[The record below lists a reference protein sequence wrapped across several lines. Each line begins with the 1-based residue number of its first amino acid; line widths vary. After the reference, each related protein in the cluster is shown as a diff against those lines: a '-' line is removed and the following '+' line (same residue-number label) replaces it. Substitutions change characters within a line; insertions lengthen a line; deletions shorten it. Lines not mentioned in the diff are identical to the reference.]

1 MADDKVGLHKGYE
14 HWVSP
19 APLNEDWDKDL
30 EFVLI
35 RTLDDLR
42 VHDVEHKF
50 VAWDTETS
58 GLNPEM
64 DWIVG
69 FSFSFDGKTGYYVP
83 VKHDDIALGKE
94 ALDIFY
100 SILKKA
106 GTQLLY
112 NCRFDQRFMEYAG
125 YNLEGLPYYD
135 AMNAIWLADTNMV
148 LPSLKASERHYLGWT
163 PKTFSETLGDAT
175 TFQHVPAEDAYKYAC
190 TDAIGTYKIAM
201 ISNRYY
207 VENKPASK
215 YDNDML
221 YPLMRLENTPQRL
234 DTEYLLS
241 LRPQVDETIGRTK
254 AEVYRLAGQEFN
266 LNSPQQFGK
275 ILVERFAVDTG
286 ARTAT
291 GAMKADL
298 KTVDAWL
305 TKHSATVA
313 QDVKDFLKAYKEY
326 KKTVKFKSAYLEK
339 YIKAAQEQD
348 KFPVRFSYKVQSVPC
363 LTDRNTVL
371 VKDRGLCS
379 IGDVKADD
387 LIWTAWGYK
396 RVLWNNSHIVDGV
409 YRVCLENG
417 MYIEGTGHHP
427 VLVRTS
433 PLDKV
438 DPRGMTTNDVEWA
451 GIADLKVGEPVI
463 TNHTSSAL
471 LCEDKNRCSLA
482 RVLGY
487 FFGNGYITDSNSMC
501 LFFDDIQMSVF
512 YRDLLYF
519 VFGGMNVSYKD
530 IDIHHVEYYVSKK
543 NVQKAAH
550 EGSCVKDI
558 ALGMARSPETFR
570 HFLVGYLDSLQ
581 CENHGTGV
589 KGDMSCHVAG
599 NEVTLNIPKHDGD
612 IVVPILWAC
621 AIPCDVSVTDKTL
634 HIMVCEPYALSNL
647 LSLWDSYDAGL
658 AWFKSISIPESFRL
672 YSESCVKSVEYIEE
686 PLVVYDIEVEDVH
699 EYVANGIVTHNTG
712 RLSCLSRDALV
723 HTRQGLVPIVD
734 ITEEHDIEVS
744 PNKFA
749 KAKLVHTGEQDFVK
763 IVMLSGKEIEC
774 TTDHRFLCPSDEGFV
789 WRYARDLKVSDML
802 CRTPVTFTGCDIN
815 FEMFVYGFF
824 LVDGSYYS
832 KESKNKYSL
841 RMFFCEKDHDAMMYI
856 HDGLVVRG
864 IPHSMRPCKDSLWV
878 IEFAKEGSR
887 RLSEMFPVENV
898 KQSERRVDFSYIH
911 SKVDAFSVLAGVYQA
926 EGEKYIRPYDGKMN
940 SSLNVTSYALV
951 QSLQRL
957 ADYVGIR
964 TKIHAIKIDQVKH
977 PTHNK
982 QWRLQFCV
990 KSFRKYL
997 DNSISFRINTKK
1009 DVPKFLTDSL
1019 NNLPKDVWK
1028 VGEMAKFKAMYH
1040 NKRYS
1045 LYSVMRLCEDSEL
1058 PIEVF
1063 DYEQVVSIEPCGK
1076 KEAYT
1081 LAVDDPLHRYI
1092 AEGFIHHNCGADAKN
1107 SFFTKNNVQCL
1118 EENTE
1123 VLTSEGIKPIK
1134 DIVTG
1139 ELVWSGS
1146 AFVPC
1151 VQLGSKQKRCE
1162 TIWTYFGKITASLEH
1177 KFYTLNLLTFE
1188 LEWEC
1193 LGNAI
1198 SCGKPLVRNT
1208 NDGGFTFRELLENE
1222 MFKKSVLL
1230 KPELSEERIK
1240 ELEETYEDVR
1250 FDMIRKADNFWYPNI
1265 IPPEVTV
1272 YDLCVPTYERF
1283 TANGFIV
1290 HNSTPKPHAIMLK
1303 GRKATEQEIA
1313 EKKDILGWYF
1323 SNDIPDEEAKGLV
1336 EGMEPGNLNIRRAFL
1351 PENDQCYVVS
1361 IDMCLEGGSPVQ
1373 TKRGYM
1379 GICELKP
1386 GDEVW
1391 SPQGWVPVSRVM
1403 RTGVEKVIKVLPDN
1417 GGQAIYCTENHPFV
1431 INGEKVKAR
1440 DIKGKVPS
1448 TDAHDYSSDMNVF
1461 DGDSTPTSAYL
1472 LGFVL
1477 CSGNVLRYVKDEN
1490 TSLLL
1495 VVWSEDEQHLRSIG
1509 KILGGSYEVRHKVTE
1524 QSEWW
1529 VLHLSR
1535 NDVCERL
1542 ISLGIPCGLTTS
1554 SGRVNFE
1561 WLSENFRHFV
1571 RGMFDAIGSVKTDE
1585 EFTLEL
1591 AGDSS
1596 YMIDVQKRLDGQWK
1610 YIQKSRTYLMLQGT
1624 VEQRKFIYEYL
1635 YQEATIWLQ
1644 RKRDIIESWYQDK
1657 FGDLVFPVW
1666 NCTVDTTEHQLY
1678 VQCTNVH
1685 QCAEELRIVANL
1697 CHEDTWINAFNSGA
1711 DVHKACYSPDTEF
1724 MTERGWL
1731 TADKITPD
1739 MKIAYYD
1746 DNTDSVKFTRAD
1758 KRCTNDATEVYSRED
1773 TFDVTDNHRMYV
1785 KCANEESYG
1794 IVLAKDLKSKGNP
1807 RQRFTMKVS
1816 MGNPIDFGYVMKSIL
1831 DPIFFMSGFVIA
1843 TKHEIKDDR
1852 LHITLGRPCLSMPY
1866 SVLSMVEGSNIRTT
1880 SLTLTKEATHLLS
1893 VNGFLSSSET
1903 LLSHVVEMFSQD
1915 SETVKKDFMQ
1925 QMVCGLVYGLASR
1938 EDSEIYI
1945 VNGDN
1950 IHGRVYI
1957 EDKSL
1962 ADVIQWALTLN
1973 GISCHCVYGIHKKKY
1988 VLYVKTLKDN
1998 AIGMSYH
2005 SVKKQNVADK
2015 NLVYSCFTVPS
2026 GLLVTRYH
2034 GRITVNGNT
2043 AIKLFGE
2050 ENYSKDARK
2059 KAKCVAGDTILHT
2072 AEGHTIAI
2080 RDLVSDETR
2089 KNAVIGEPV
2098 ELPEPKTRIS
2108 TPEGWSHVTHWISN
2122 GKKDTLKLIIER
2134 QLTLEVTPD
2143 HLVGKYDPDASDDLL
2158 KKYRLARADSLS
2170 VGDRVLWDYCPMR
2183 ITDIQKGSSDVYDI
2197 TVDNASHTFHANGV
2211 VVHNCASFGILY
2223 GSGAQGFNNSFPDM
2237 TLDECREFMTKFKAA
2252 LPNITSGQQ
2261 AYVEHAK
2268 IYGCV
2273 PTAFGRMRR
2282 VRWFLQS
2289 GDRAKVAFGERTVKN
2304 CYSPDTEFL
2313 TKDGWKLAK
2322 DILPDTQL
2330 AYYVP
2335 EKKVIRYTNAG
2346 ERYTHR
2352 CTESVVYHSVS
2363 GAWNV
2368 TTNHRMWISKN
2379 GNDFE
2384 SVVAD
2389 KLCDMDKF
2397 TVITSSF
2404 MDDENAK
2411 HKHDETAFTID
2422 GKSFTFEDMAFLLG
2436 VCIRRGVITYE
2447 NGGGSRDGVLTVTCD
2462 ASQIPVR
2469 DRLKNTF
2476 GDLITDTKRLQAG
2489 KYLKLIRFGVSLRD
2503 YVKENIGKTRKAF
2516 HVPSWIYDA
2525 DTLTVEAFIAGVVGQ
2540 KMIEHPN
2547 DRFTFRTHN
2556 QKLADDIQR
2565 LCTMC
2570 GFFTRLM
2577 ANKDA
2582 NGKNAFTMHIQRMNL
2597 MIIGNRKRDE
2607 YRQRPVH
2614 KVTHEE
2620 MEYSCFEVPSHI
2632 LVTRYRGFVSYHMNT
2647 TVQGTAADVLKLIFC
2662 RLWKKVFKPYPQVKF
2677 MSTIH
2682 DEVNFSIPIEL
2693 AREVIPICMEC
2704 MTINRS
2710 DWPVTLKCSLSVSR
2724 TDLGSLVPF
2733 TYDFEHDTY
2742 EPEWDTLDVKP
2753 KKKEEPKLVVAVPD
2767 ETNQDE
2773 AEMELH
2779 FEFLTD
2785 EDMLF

>member
-1 MADDKVGLHKGYE
+1 MKLVKISNGGKA
-14 HWVSP
+14 
-19 APLNEDWDKDL
+19 
-30 EFVLI
+30 
-35 RTLDDLR
+35 R
-42 VHDVEHKF
+42 V
-50 VAWDTETS
+50 
-58 GLNPEM
+58 
-64 DWIVG
+64 
-69 FSFSFDGKTGYYVP
+69 
-83 VKHDDIALGKE
+83 
-94 ALDIFY
+94 
-100 SILKKA
+100 
-106 GTQLLY
+106 
-112 NCRFDQRFMEYAG
+112 
-125 YNLEGLPYYD
+125 YNLTVENKHSYV
-135 AMNAIWLADTNMV
+135 LANGCIV
-148 LPSLKASERHYLGWT
+148 HNCEKHYMGWT

-175 TFQHVPAEDAYKYAC
+175 TFQHVPAEDAYKYACLAEHERIMMSDKTVKRICDIVEGDEVLTPYGSKKVTAVYNNGIKHCFRLVWNNGITTIATDDHKFLFFDEETGNEVWMTVKQAQEFIRKPFSFSQDRVLYAVRVTTNGKHTKLQLCGISEFRPCVVYDIQVEDVHCFLLHNGIISHNC

-241 LRPQVDETIGRTK
+241 LRPQVDETIERTK

-471 LCEDKNRCSLA
+471 LCDDKNRCSLA

-558 ALGMARSPETFR
+558 AIGMARSPETFR

-634 HIMVCEPYALSNL
+634 HIRVCEPYALSNL

-686 PLVVYDIEVEDVH
+686 PWVVYDIEVEDVH

-712 RLSCLSRDALV
+712 RLS
-723 HTRQGLVPIVD
+723 
-734 ITEEHDIEVS
+734 
-744 PNKFA
+744 
-749 KAKLVHTGEQDFVK
+749 
-763 IVMLSGKEIEC
+763 
-774 TTDHRFLCPSDEGFV
+774 
-789 WRYARDLKVSDML
+789 
-802 CRTPVTFTGCDIN
+802 
-815 FEMFVYGFF
+815 
-824 LVDGSYYS
+824 
-832 KESKNKYSL
+832 
-841 RMFFCEKDHDAMMYI
+841 
-856 HDGLVVRG
+856 
-864 IPHSMRPCKDSLWV
+864 
-878 IEFAKEGSR
+878 
-887 RLSEMFPVENV
+887 
-898 KQSERRVDFSYIH
+898 
-911 SKVDAFSVLAGVYQA
+911 
-926 EGEKYIRPYDGKMN
+926 
-940 SSLNVTSYALV
+940 
-951 QSLQRL
+951 
-957 ADYVGIR
+957 
-964 TKIHAIKIDQVKH
+964 
-977 PTHNK
+977 
-982 QWRLQFCV
+982 
-990 KSFRKYL
+990 
-997 DNSISFRINTKK
+997 
-1009 DVPKFLTDSL
+1009 
-1019 NNLPKDVWK
+1019 
-1028 VGEMAKFKAMYH
+1028 
-1040 NKRYS
+1040 
-1045 LYSVMRLCEDSEL
+1045 
-1058 PIEVF
+1058 
-1063 DYEQVVSIEPCGK
+1063 
-1076 KEAYT
+1076 
-1081 LAVDDPLHRYI
+1081 
-1092 AEGFIHHNCGADAKN
+1092 CGADAKN

-1177 KFYTLNLLTFE
+1177 KFYTLNLFTFE

-1222 MFKKSVLL
+1222 MFKKSMLL

-1240 ELEETYEDVR
+1240 ELEEIYEDVR
-1250 FDMIRKADNFWYPNI
+1250 FDMIRKSDNFWYPNI

-1379 GICELKP
+1379 GICEMKP

-1403 RTGVEKVIKVLPDN
+1403 RTGVEKVIKVFPDN

-1431 INGEKVKAR
+1431 INGEKVKAK

-1448 TDAHDYSSDMNVF
+1448 VPFHAYVKESVERNKVMECLSCLKQCKTIKDASHYVLEHDLKPVIADALETYTRAEVSVWCGIHVSSFGHFMNALGIKPSGKAFRYRQSRFYNNVF
-1461 DGDSTPTSAYL
+1461 AGESTPTSAYL
-1472 LGFVL
+1472 FGFILGD
-1477 CSGNVLRYVKDEN
+1477 GNISRRRGDYLTLNISSKDEA
-1490 TSLLL
+1490 
-1495 VVWSEDEQHLRSIG
+1495 HLRQICNIFG
-1509 KILGGSYEVRHKVTE
+1509 EDLNIRHNEKKGC
-1524 QSEWW
+1524 EWW
-1529 VLHLSR
+1529 TLDIPSR
-1535 NDVCERL
+1535 DICNRL
-1542 ISLGIPCGLTTS
+1542 LELGISERKSTEPS
-1554 SGRVNFE
+1554 HVNFE
-1561 WLSENFRHFV
+1561 WLGDNFRHFIRGVFDSDGYV
-1571 RGMFDAIGSVKTDE
+1571 RITSVLDVS
-1585 EFTLEL
+1585 FV
-1591 AGDSS
+1591 GHDS
-1596 YMIDVQKRLDGQWK
+1596 YITEIKKRIEGQWSYK
-1610 YIQKSRTYLMLQGT
+1610 YTPSLAHLSLLGT
-1624 VEQRKFIYEYL
+1624 VEQRKFIYAYL

-1644 RKRDIIESWYQDK
+1644 RKRDVFDTWYQDK
-1657 FGDLVFPVW
+1657 FGDIMLPVW
-1666 NCTVDTTEHQLY
+1666 NCTVDTNEHEY
-1678 VQCTNVH
+1678 YTNGIITKN
-1685 QCAEELRIVANL
+1685 CAEELRIVANL

-1731 TADKITPD
+1731 TADEITPD

-1746 DNTDSVKFTRAD
+1746 DKTDSVKFTRAD
-1758 KRCTNDATEVYSRED
+1758 KRCTNDATEVYSREG

-1843 TKHEIKDDR
+1843 SKHEIKDDR
-1852 LHITLGRPCLSMPY
+1852 IHITLCHPCLSMPY
-1866 SVLSMVEGSNIRTT
+1866 SVLSMVDGSNIRTT
-1880 SLTLTKEATHLLS
+1880 SLTLTKEATHRLS
-1893 VNGFLSSSET
+1893 VNGFLRSSET
-1903 LLSHVVEMFSQD
+1903 LLSHVVEMLSQD
-1915 SETVKKDFMQ
+1915 SGTVKKDFTQ

-1938 EDSEIYI
+1938 EDSELHIG
-1945 VNGDN
+1945 NGDG

-1973 GISCHCVYGIHKKKY
+1973 GISCQCVYGIHKKKY
-1988 VLYVKTLKDN
+1988 VLHVKTLKDN

-2005 SVKKQNVADK
+2005 SVKKQNVAGK

-2072 AEGHTIAI
+2072 ADGHTIAI
-2080 RDLVSDETR
+2080 RDLVSVETR

-2108 TPEGWSHVTHWISN
+2108 TPDGWSPVTHWISN

-2143 HLVGKYDPDASDDLL
+2143 HLVGKYDPDASDDLS
-2158 KKYRLARADSLS
+2158 KKYKLVRADSLS
-2170 VGDRVLWDYCPMR
+2170 VGHYVLWDYCPMS

-2313 TKDGWKLAK
+2313 TKDGWKFAK

-2368 TTNHRMWISKN
+2368 TTNHRMWVSKN

-2436 VCIRRGVITYE
+2436 VCIRRGVITYG
-2447 NGGGSRDGVLTVTCD
+2447 NGGGSRDGVLTVACD

-2476 GDLITDTKRLQAG
+2476 GTLLKETKRLQAG
-2489 KYLKLIRFGVSLRD
+2489 KYLKMFRFDVSLRD
-2503 YVKENIGKTRKAF
+2503 YVKENIGYTRKSF

-2525 DTLTVEAFIAGVVGQ
+2525 DTTTVEAFIAGVVGQ

-2547 DRFTFRTHN
+2547 ELFTFRTHDK
-2556 QKLADDIQR
+2556 KLADDIQR

-2582 NGKNAFTMHIQRMNL
+2582 NGKNAFTMYIQRMNL
-2597 MIIGNRKRDE
+2597 RIIGNYKRDE

-2753 KKKEEPKLVVAVPD
+2753 KKKEEPKLVAAVPD
-2767 ETNQDE
+2767 ETKQDE

>member
-19 APLNEDWDKDL
+19 APINEDWDKDL

-148 LPSLKASERHYLGWT
+148 LPSLKASERHYMGWT

-175 TFQHVPAEDAYKYAC
+175 TFQHVPAEDAYKYACLVGETEVCMSDKILKKIADIQVGDVVQTMQGNKQVTAVYDNGTHSVCKLAFMDGTVIYATKDHKFLVWINSIQMDWMTVEQIMSSSRQHYIRLVTLNDDGSLDSLCIDLYASTLDAEERHVYDIQVKDVHNFRLANGIISHNC

-241 LRPQVDETIGRTK
+241 LRPQVDETIERTK

-291 GAMKADL
+291 GSMKADL

-363 LTDRNTVL
+363 LTENNVVL
-371 VKDRGLCS
+371 LKNKGIVS
-379 IGDVKADD
+379 IKDVKENDE
-387 LIWTAWGYK
+387 IWTQYGFK
-396 RVLWNNSHIVDGV
+396 KVLWNNSHEVDSV
-409 YRVCLENG
+409 YRLTLKNG
-417 MYIEGTGHHP
+417 SFIEGTAHHP
-427 VLVRTS
+427 ILLNHGSSKKPKLQWCAIRDVHENEHIVVNHHSVEDWETDVCDPEFARLLGCLDGDGCVCLKDRIKISYFSEESVEMMDYYASLMKRYFGLDAHTEKENGCRCITQCYFSTCVAEKLRSLGVRGDGVPQIVKNASPKVWLYYLAGLFDTDGNVSCAKAEKHKTVLSDFSVRVTCDGCVREYPSLKIACEKEGASEGTVGFILRGDSRYNNPDSKGRLWERIPLFGDKFYTPQVGVKLIKRQTVLDVFHMLSYFGIPSTFREVPSTQQTHHTQYYCRVRTQQGLVLFKS
-433 PLDKV
+433 LI
-438 DPRGMTTNDVEWA
+438 G
-451 GIADLKVGEPVI
+451 DL
-463 TNHTSSAL
+463 
-471 LCEDKNRCSLA
+471 
-482 RVLGY
+482 
-487 FFGNGYITDSNSMC
+487 M
-501 LFFDDIQMSVF
+501 
-512 YRDLLYF
+512 
-519 VFGGMNVSYKD
+519 
-530 IDIHHVEYYVSKK
+530 VSKK
-543 NVQKAAH
+543 RVWIDQYPL
-550 EGSCVKDI
+550 D
-558 ALGMARSPETFR
+558 TF
-570 HFLVGYLDSLQ
+570 
-581 CENHGTGV
+581 
-589 KGDMSCHVAG
+589 
-599 NEVTLNIPKHDGD
+599 
-612 IVVPILWAC
+612 
-621 AIPCDVSVTDKTL
+621 
-634 HIMVCEPYALSNL
+634 
-647 LSLWDSYDAGL
+647 
-658 AWFKSISIPESFRL
+658 
-672 YSESCVKSVEYIEE
+672 VEYADTRPVSCELIERKTT
-686 PLVVYDIEVEDVH
+686 VYDIEVEDVH

-712 RLSCLSRDALV
+712 RLS
-723 HTRQGLVPIVD
+723 
-734 ITEEHDIEVS
+734 
-744 PNKFA
+744 
-749 KAKLVHTGEQDFVK
+749 
-763 IVMLSGKEIEC
+763 
-774 TTDHRFLCPSDEGFV
+774 
-789 WRYARDLKVSDML
+789 
-802 CRTPVTFTGCDIN
+802 
-815 FEMFVYGFF
+815 
-824 LVDGSYYS
+824 
-832 KESKNKYSL
+832 
-841 RMFFCEKDHDAMMYI
+841 
-856 HDGLVVRG
+856 
-864 IPHSMRPCKDSLWV
+864 
-878 IEFAKEGSR
+878 
-887 RLSEMFPVENV
+887 
-898 KQSERRVDFSYIH
+898 
-911 SKVDAFSVLAGVYQA
+911 
-926 EGEKYIRPYDGKMN
+926 
-940 SSLNVTSYALV
+940 
-951 QSLQRL
+951 
-957 ADYVGIR
+957 
-964 TKIHAIKIDQVKH
+964 
-977 PTHNK
+977 
-982 QWRLQFCV
+982 
-990 KSFRKYL
+990 
-997 DNSISFRINTKK
+997 
-1009 DVPKFLTDSL
+1009 
-1019 NNLPKDVWK
+1019 
-1028 VGEMAKFKAMYH
+1028 
-1040 NKRYS
+1040 
-1045 LYSVMRLCEDSEL
+1045 
-1058 PIEVF
+1058 
-1063 DYEQVVSIEPCGK
+1063 
-1076 KEAYT
+1076 
-1081 LAVDDPLHRYI
+1081 
-1092 AEGFIHHNCGADAKN
+1092 CGADAKN

-1177 KFYTLNLLTFE
+1177 KFYTLNLFTFE

-1222 MFKKSVLL
+1222 MFKKSMLL
-1230 KPELSEERIK
+1230 KPELSEERIN
-1240 ELEETYEDVR
+1240 ELEEIYEGVR

-1379 GICELKP
+1379 GICEMKP
-1386 GDEVW
+1386 CDEVW

-1403 RTGVEKVIKVLPDN
+1403 RTGVEKVIKVFPDN

-1431 INGEKVKAR
+1431 INGEKVKAK

-1448 TDAHDYSSDMNVF
+1448 VPFHAYVKESVERNKVIECLSCLKQCKTIKDASHYVLEHDLKPVIEDALETYTRAEVSVWCGILVSSFGHFMNAIGIQPSGKAFRYRQSRFYNNVF
-1461 DGDSTPTSAYL
+1461 AGESTPTSAYL
-1472 LGFVL
+1472 FGFILGD
-1477 CSGNVLRYVKDEN
+1477 GNISRRRGDYLTLNISSKDEA
-1490 TSLLL
+1490 
-1495 VVWSEDEQHLRSIG
+1495 HLRQICNIFG
-1509 KILGGSYEVRHKVTE
+1509 EDLNIRHNEKKGC
-1524 QSEWW
+1524 EWW
-1529 VLHLSR
+1529 TLDIPSR
-1535 NDVCERL
+1535 DICNRL
-1542 ISLGIPCGLTTS
+1542 LELGISERKSTEPS
-1554 SGRVNFE
+1554 NVSFE
-1561 WLSENFRHFV
+1561 WLGDNFRHFI
-1571 RGMFDAIGSVKTDE
+1571 RGLFDADGYVRITSVLDVS
-1585 EFTLEL
+1585 FV
-1591 AGDSS
+1591 GHDS
-1596 YMIDVQKRLDGQWK
+1596 YITEIKKRIDGQWGYK
-1610 YIQKSRTYLMLQGT
+1610 YTPSLSHLSLLGT
-1624 VEQRKFIYEYL
+1624 VEQRKFIYAYL

-1678 VQCTNVH
+1678 VQCANVH

-1746 DNTDSVKFTRAD
+1746 DKTDSVKFTRAD

-1843 TKHEIKDDR
+1843 SKHEIEDDR
-1852 LHITLGRPCLSMPY
+1852 LHITLGHPCLSMPY
-1866 SVLSMVEGSNIRTT
+1866 SVLSMVDGSNIRTT
-1880 SLTLTKEATHLLS
+1880 SLTLTKEATHRLS
-1893 VNGFLSSSET
+1893 VNGFLRSSEN
-1903 LLSHVVEMFSQD
+1903 LLSHVVDNFSQY
-1915 SETVKKDFMQ
+1915 SGTAKKDFMQ
-1925 QMVCGLVYGLASR
+1925 QMICGLVYGLASR
-1938 EDSEIYI
+1938 EDSELYI

-1973 GISCHCVYGIHKKKY
+1973 GISCQCVYGIHKKKY
-1988 VLYVKTLKDN
+1988 VLHVKTLRDN

-2005 SVKKQNVADK
+2005 SVKKQNVAGK

-2108 TPEGWSHVTHWISN
+2108 TPEGWSPVTHWISN

-2143 HLVGKYDPDASDDLL
+2143 HLVGKYDPDASDDLS
-2158 KKYRLARADSLS
+2158 KKYRLVRADSLS
-2170 VGDRVLWDYCPMR
+2170 VGDYVLWDYCPMR

-2368 TTNHRMWISKN
+2368 TTNHRMWVSKN

-2476 GDLITDTKRLQAG
+2476 GDLITETKRLQAG

-2516 HVPSWIYDA
+2516 HVPAWVYDS

-2540 KMIEHPN
+2540 KMMEHPN
-2547 DRFTFRTHN
+2547 DRFTFRTHS

-2582 NGKNAFTMHIQRMNL
+2582 NGKSAFTMHIQRMNI

>member
-1 MADDKVGLHKGYE
+1 MKLVKISNG
-14 HWVSP
+14 
-19 APLNEDWDKDL
+19 
-30 EFVLI
+30 
-35 RTLDDLR
+35 
-42 VHDVEHKF
+42 
-50 VAWDTETS
+50 
-58 GLNPEM
+58 
-64 DWIVG
+64 
-69 FSFSFDGKTGYYVP
+69 GKAHV
-83 VKHDDIALGKE
+83 
-94 ALDIFY
+94 
-100 SILKKA
+100 
-106 GTQLLY
+106 
-112 NCRFDQRFMEYAG
+112 
-125 YNLEGLPYYD
+125 YNLTVENKHSYV
-135 AMNAIWLADTNMV
+135 LANGCIV
-148 LPSLKASERHYLGWT
+148 HNCEKHYMGWT

-241 LRPQVDETIGRTK
+241 LRPQVDETIERTK

-291 GAMKADL
+291 GSMKADL

-363 LTDRNTVL
+363 LTENNVVL
-371 VKDRGLCS
+371 LKNKGIVS
-379 IGDVKADD
+379 IKDVKENDE
-387 LIWTAWGYK
+387 IWTSWGYK
-396 RVLWNNSHIVDGV
+396 RVLWNHAHDVDEF
-409 YRVCLENG
+409 YRVTLNNG
-417 MYIEGTGHHP
+417 MRIEGTGHHP
-427 VLVRTS
+427 VLVRKS
-433 PLDKV
+433 PLESIDKIK
-438 DPRGMTTNDVEWA
+438 GMTKDDVEWA
-451 GIADLKVGEPVI
+451 GLESLIKGEPVI
-463 TNHTSSAL
+463 MNHKDATSF
-471 LCEDKNRCSLA
+471 CTCDKWKQSFA
-482 RVLGY
+482 RVVGY
-487 FFGNGYITDSNSMC
+487 FFGGGRELDKGVFSYY
-501 LFFDDIQMSVF
+501 FDDLALCDF
-512 YRDLLYF
+512 YYILLSN
-519 VFGGMNVSYKD
+519 VFGKDNVIRSFEKGY
-530 IDIHHVEYYVSKK
+530 ECFVSHRSLACFLEEHGVIQSLSSDSKGTQKLKK
-543 NVQKAAH
+543 LPFYL
-550 EGSCVKDI
+550 GI
-558 ALGMARSPETFR
+558 AKSVSMKPDMLRY
-570 HFLVGYLDSLQ
+570 FLRGYLDAQKTTLKELRIMEAPEGWVEGIS
-581 CENHGTGV
+581 ENRV
-589 KGDMSCHVAG
+589 VF
-599 NEVTLNIPKHDGD
+599 LIPTAEKKT
-612 IVVPILWAC
+612 IIPLLWAC
-621 AIPCDVSVTDKTL
+621 AIDCTVTGHKFGAWFGGAWHGDHLVTR
-634 HIMVCEPYALSNL
+634 IEITNPMALSNL
-647 LSLWDSYDAGL
+647 LSLWDKGDFCLKRFSSV
-658 AWFKSISIPESFRL
+658 KIPETFRL
-672 YSESCVKSVEYIEE
+672 YSESEVKSTELIERKTT
-686 PLVVYDIEVEDVH
+686 VYDIEVEDVH

-712 RLSCLSRDALV
+712 RLS
-723 HTRQGLVPIVD
+723 
-734 ITEEHDIEVS
+734 
-744 PNKFA
+744 
-749 KAKLVHTGEQDFVK
+749 
-763 IVMLSGKEIEC
+763 
-774 TTDHRFLCPSDEGFV
+774 
-789 WRYARDLKVSDML
+789 
-802 CRTPVTFTGCDIN
+802 
-815 FEMFVYGFF
+815 
-824 LVDGSYYS
+824 
-832 KESKNKYSL
+832 
-841 RMFFCEKDHDAMMYI
+841 
-856 HDGLVVRG
+856 
-864 IPHSMRPCKDSLWV
+864 
-878 IEFAKEGSR
+878 
-887 RLSEMFPVENV
+887 
-898 KQSERRVDFSYIH
+898 
-911 SKVDAFSVLAGVYQA
+911 
-926 EGEKYIRPYDGKMN
+926 
-940 SSLNVTSYALV
+940 
-951 QSLQRL
+951 
-957 ADYVGIR
+957 
-964 TKIHAIKIDQVKH
+964 
-977 PTHNK
+977 
-982 QWRLQFCV
+982 
-990 KSFRKYL
+990 
-997 DNSISFRINTKK
+997 
-1009 DVPKFLTDSL
+1009 
-1019 NNLPKDVWK
+1019 
-1028 VGEMAKFKAMYH
+1028 
-1040 NKRYS
+1040 
-1045 LYSVMRLCEDSEL
+1045 
-1058 PIEVF
+1058 
-1063 DYEQVVSIEPCGK
+1063 
-1076 KEAYT
+1076 
-1081 LAVDDPLHRYI
+1081 
-1092 AEGFIHHNCGADAKN
+1092 CGADAKN

-1123 VLTSEGIKPIK
+1123 VLTSEGKKPIK

-1177 KFYTLNLLTFE
+1177 KFYTLNLVTFE

-1222 MFKKSVLL
+1222 MFKKSMLL

-1240 ELEETYEDVR
+1240 ELEEIFEDVR

-1272 YDLCVPTYERF
+1272 YDLCVPAYERF

-1379 GICELKP
+1379 GICEMKP

-1403 RTGVEKVIKVLPDN
+1403 RTGVEKVIKVIPDN

-1431 INGEKVKAR
+1431 INGEKVKAK

-1448 TDAHDYSSDMNVF
+1448 VPFPAYVQSKHDIEELEKALHPVLCASTYLQKIACVESNGLQQILVDAVPKYTRASLLRMCGLDIHCTQFLSYFTPLQETHVRPKNRVTWNNVF
-1461 DGDSTPTSAYL
+1461 AGESTPTSAYL
-1472 LGFVL
+1472 FGFILGD
-1477 CSGNVLRYVKDEN
+1477 GNISRRRGDYLTLNISSKDEA
-1490 TSLLL
+1490 
-1495 VVWSEDEQHLRSIG
+1495 HLRQICNIFG
-1509 KILGGSYEVRHKVTE
+1509 EDLNIRHNEKKGC
-1524 QSEWW
+1524 EWW
-1529 VLHLSR
+1529 CLNIPSSEIC
-1535 NDVCERL
+1535 NRL
-1542 ISLGIPCGLTTS
+1542 LELGISERKSTEPS
-1554 SGRVNFE
+1554 HVNFE
-1561 WLSENFRHFV
+1561 WLGDNFRHFI
-1571 RGMFDAIGSVKTDE
+1571 RGLFDADGYVRITSVLDVS
-1585 EFTLEL
+1585 FV
-1591 AGDSS
+1591 GHDS
-1596 YMIDVQKRLDGQWK
+1596 YITEIKKRIEGQWGYK
-1610 YIQKSRTYLMLQGT
+1610 YTPSLSHLSLHGT
-1624 VEQRKFIYEYL
+1624 VEQRKFIYAYL

-1644 RKRDIIESWYQDK
+1644 RKRDIIENWYQDK

-1666 NCTVDTTEHQLY
+1666 NCTVDTAEHQLY
-1678 VQCTNVH
+1678 VQCASVH

-1731 TADKITPD
+1731 TADEITPD

-1746 DNTDSVKFTRAD
+1746 DKTDSVKFTLAD
-1758 KRCTNDATEVYSRED
+1758 KRCTNDATEVYSREG

-1785 KCANEESYG
+1785 RCANEESYG

-1807 RQRFTMKVS
+1807 RQKFAMKVS

-1843 TKHEIKDDR
+1843 SKHEIKDDR
-1852 LHITLGRPCLSMPY
+1852 LHLTLCHPCLSMPY
-1866 SVLSMVEGSNIRTT
+1866 SVLSMVDGSNIRTT
-1880 SLTLTKEATHLLS
+1880 SLTLTKEATHRLS
-1893 VNGFLSSSET
+1893 VNGFLRSSET
-1903 LLSHVVEMFSQD
+1903 LLSHVVEMLSQD
-1915 SETVKKDFMQ
+1915 NGTVKKDFTQ

-1938 EDSEIYI
+1938 EDSELHIG
-1945 VNGDN
+1945 NGDG

-1973 GISCHCVYGIHKKKY
+1973 GISCQCVYGIHKKKY
-1988 VLYVKTLKDN
+1988 VLHVKTLKDN

-2005 SVKKQNVADK
+2005 SVKKQNVAGK

-2072 AEGHTIAI
+2072 ADGHTIAI

-2108 TPEGWSHVTHWISN
+2108 TPDGLSPVTHWISN

-2143 HLVGKYDPDASDDLL
+2143 HLVGKYDPDVSDDLS
-2158 KKYRLARADSLS
+2158 KKYRLVRADSLS
-2170 VGDRVLWDYCPMR
+2170 VGHYVLWDYCPMR

-2335 EKKVIRYTNAG
+2335 ESKVIRYTNAG

-2368 TTNHRMWISKN
+2368 TTNHRMWVSKN

-2436 VCIRRGVITYE
+2436 VCIRRGVITYG

-2462 ASQIPVR
+2462 ASQIPVS

-2476 GDLITDTKRLQAG
+2476 GTLIKETKRLQAG

-2516 HVPSWIYDA
+2516 HVPAWIYDS

-2547 DRFTFRTHN
+2547 ELFTFRTHDK
-2556 QKLADDIQR
+2556 KLADDIQR

-2582 NGKNAFTMHIQRMNL
+2582 NGKNAFTMYIQRMTL
-2597 MIIGNRKRDE
+2597 RIIGNYKRDE

-2753 KKKEEPKLVVAVPD
+2753 KKKEEPKLVAAVPD
-2767 ETNQDE
+2767 ETKQDE

>member
-1 MADDKVGLHKGYE
+1 MKLVKISNG
-14 HWVSP
+14 
-19 APLNEDWDKDL
+19 
-30 EFVLI
+30 
-35 RTLDDLR
+35 
-42 VHDVEHKF
+42 
-50 VAWDTETS
+50 
-58 GLNPEM
+58 
-64 DWIVG
+64 
-69 FSFSFDGKTGYYVP
+69 GKAHV
-83 VKHDDIALGKE
+83 
-94 ALDIFY
+94 
-100 SILKKA
+100 
-106 GTQLLY
+106 
-112 NCRFDQRFMEYAG
+112 
-125 YNLEGLPYYD
+125 YNLTVENKHSYV
-135 AMNAIWLADTNMV
+135 LANGCIV
-148 LPSLKASERHYLGWT
+148 HNCEKHYMGWT

-241 LRPQVDETIGRTK
+241 LRPQVDETIERTK

-363 LTDRNTVL
+363 LTENNVVL
-371 VKDRGLCS
+371 LKNKGIVS
-379 IGDVKADD
+379 IKDVKENDE
-387 LIWTAWGYK
+387 IWTQYGFK
-396 RVLWNNSHIVDGV
+396 KVLWNNSHEVDSV
-409 YRVCLENG
+409 YRLTLKNG
-417 MYIEGTGHHP
+417 SFIEGTAHHP
-427 VLVRTS
+427 ILLNHGSYKKPKLQWCAIRDVHENEHIVINHHSVEDWETDVCEPEFARLLGCLDGDGCVCLKDRIKISYFSEESVEMMDYYASLMKRYFGLDAHTENENGCRCITQCYFSTCVADKLRSLGVRGDGVPQIVKNASPKVWLYYLAGLFDTDGNVSCAKAEKRNTVLSDFSVRVTCDGCVREYPSLKIACEKEGASEGTVGFILRGDSRYNNPDSKGRLWERIPLFGYKFYTPQVGVKLIKRQTVLDVFHMLSYFGIPSTFREVPSTQQTHHTQYYCRVRTQQGLVLFKS
-433 PLDKV
+433 LI
-438 DPRGMTTNDVEWA
+438 G
-451 GIADLKVGEPVI
+451 DL
-463 TNHTSSAL
+463 
-471 LCEDKNRCSLA
+471 
-482 RVLGY
+482 
-487 FFGNGYITDSNSMC
+487 M
-501 LFFDDIQMSVF
+501 
-512 YRDLLYF
+512 
-519 VFGGMNVSYKD
+519 
-530 IDIHHVEYYVSKK
+530 VSKK
-543 NVQKAAH
+543 RVWLDQYPL
-550 EGSCVKDI
+550 D
-558 ALGMARSPETFR
+558 TF
-570 HFLVGYLDSLQ
+570 
-581 CENHGTGV
+581 
-589 KGDMSCHVAG
+589 
-599 NEVTLNIPKHDGD
+599 
-612 IVVPILWAC
+612 
-621 AIPCDVSVTDKTL
+621 
-634 HIMVCEPYALSNL
+634 
-647 LSLWDSYDAGL
+647 
-658 AWFKSISIPESFRL
+658 
-672 YSESCVKSVEYIEE
+672 VEYADTRPVSCELIERKTT
-686 PLVVYDIEVEDVH
+686 VYDIEVEDVH

-712 RLSCLSRDALV
+712 RLS
-723 HTRQGLVPIVD
+723 
-734 ITEEHDIEVS
+734 
-744 PNKFA
+744 
-749 KAKLVHTGEQDFVK
+749 
-763 IVMLSGKEIEC
+763 
-774 TTDHRFLCPSDEGFV
+774 
-789 WRYARDLKVSDML
+789 
-802 CRTPVTFTGCDIN
+802 
-815 FEMFVYGFF
+815 
-824 LVDGSYYS
+824 
-832 KESKNKYSL
+832 
-841 RMFFCEKDHDAMMYI
+841 
-856 HDGLVVRG
+856 
-864 IPHSMRPCKDSLWV
+864 
-878 IEFAKEGSR
+878 
-887 RLSEMFPVENV
+887 
-898 KQSERRVDFSYIH
+898 
-911 SKVDAFSVLAGVYQA
+911 
-926 EGEKYIRPYDGKMN
+926 
-940 SSLNVTSYALV
+940 
-951 QSLQRL
+951 
-957 ADYVGIR
+957 
-964 TKIHAIKIDQVKH
+964 
-977 PTHNK
+977 
-982 QWRLQFCV
+982 
-990 KSFRKYL
+990 
-997 DNSISFRINTKK
+997 
-1009 DVPKFLTDSL
+1009 
-1019 NNLPKDVWK
+1019 
-1028 VGEMAKFKAMYH
+1028 
-1040 NKRYS
+1040 
-1045 LYSVMRLCEDSEL
+1045 
-1058 PIEVF
+1058 
-1063 DYEQVVSIEPCGK
+1063 
-1076 KEAYT
+1076 
-1081 LAVDDPLHRYI
+1081 
-1092 AEGFIHHNCGADAKN
+1092 CGADAKN

-1198 SCGKPLVRNT
+1198 SFGKPLVRNT

-1222 MFKKSVLL
+1222 MFKKSMLL

-1379 GICELKP
+1379 GICEMKP

-1403 RTGVEKVIKVLPDN
+1403 RTGVEKVIKVFPDN

-1431 INGEKVKAR
+1431 INGEKVKAK
-1440 DIKGKVPS
+1440 DINGKVPS
-1448 TDAHDYSSDMNVF
+1448 VPFPAYVQSKHDIEELEKALRPLKDIKVYRDKVAYVKVHHLEPVIEQAVSKCTRMAVLRMCGFESNRRDFLFEFTDLEEIHVRPKNRVTWNNIFA
-1461 DGDSTPTSAYL
+1461 GESTPTSAYL
-1472 LGFVL
+1472 FGFILGD
-1477 CSGNVLRYVKDEN
+1477 GNICRRRGDYLTLN
-1490 TSLLL
+1490 IS
-1495 VVWSEDEQHLRSIG
+1495 SEDEAHLRQICNIFG
-1509 KILGGSYEVRHKVTE
+1509 EDLKIRHNEKKGC
-1524 QSEWW
+1524 EWW
-1529 VLHLSR
+1529 CLNIPSR
-1535 NDVCERL
+1535 DICNRL
-1542 ISLGIPCGLTTS
+1542 LELGISERKSTEPS
-1554 SGRVNFE
+1554 NVNFE
-1561 WLSENFRHFV
+1561 WLGDNFRHFI
-1571 RGMFDAIGSVKTDE
+1571 RGLFDADGYVRITTVLDVSFVGHDSYITD
-1585 EFTLEL
+1585 
-1591 AGDSS
+1591 
-1596 YMIDVQKRLDGQWK
+1596 IQKRIEGQWGYK
-1610 YIQKSRTYLMLQGT
+1610 YTPALSYLSLHGT
-1624 VEQRKFIYEYL
+1624 VEHRKFIYEYL

-1666 NCTVDTTEHQLY
+1666 NCTVDTTEHQY
-1678 VQCTNVH
+1678 CTNGTVNRN
-1685 QCAEELRIVANL
+1685 CAEELRIVANL
-1697 CHEDTWINAFNSGA
+1697 CHEDTWIHAFNSGA

-1739 MKIAYYD
+1739 MKIAYYND
-1746 DNTDSVKFTRAD
+1746 KTDGIQFTRAD
-1758 KRCTNDATEVYSRED
+1758 KRCTNDATEVYSREG

-1785 KCANEESYG
+1785 RCANEESYG

-1816 MGNPIDFGYVMKSIL
+1816 MGNHIDFGYVMKSIL

-1843 TKHEIKDDR
+1843 SKHEIKDDR
-1852 LHITLGRPCLSMPY
+1852 IHITLCHPCLSMPY
-1866 SVLSMVEGSNIRTT
+1866 SVLSMVDGSNIRTT
-1880 SLTLTKEATHLLS
+1880 SLTLTKEATHRLS
-1893 VNGFLSSSET
+1893 VNGFLRSSET
-1903 LLSHVVEMFSQD
+1903 LLSHVVEMLSQD
-1915 SETVKKDFMQ
+1915 SGTDKKDFTQ

-1938 EDSEIYI
+1938 EDSELHIG
-1945 VNGDN
+1945 NGDG

-1973 GISCHCVYGIHKKKY
+1973 GISCQCVYGIHKKKY
-1988 VLYVKTLKDN
+1988 VLHVKTLRDN
-1998 AIGMSYH
+1998 AIGMTYH
-2005 SVKKQNVADK
+2005 SVKKQNVAGK

-2080 RDLVSDETR
+2080 RDLVSAETR

-2108 TPEGWSHVTHWISN
+2108 TPEGWSPVTHWISN

-2143 HLVGKYDPDASDDLL
+2143 HLVGKYDPDASDDLS
-2158 KKYRLARADSLS
+2158 KKYKLVRADSLS
-2170 VGDRVLWDYCPMR
+2170 VGHYVLWDYCPMR

-2368 TTNHRMWISKN
+2368 TTNHRMWVSKN

-2516 HVPSWIYDA
+2516 HVPAWIYDA
-2525 DTLTVEAFIAGVVGQ
+2525 DTLTVEAFIAGVVGH

-2547 DRFTFRTHN
+2547 DRFTFRTHSH
-2556 QKLADDIQR
+2556 KLADDIQR

>member
-148 LPSLKASERHYLGWT
+148 LPSLKGSERHYMGWT

-175 TFQHVPAEDAYKYAC
+175 TFQHVPAEDAYKYACLVGETEVCMSDKRLKKIADIQVGDVVQTVQGNRQVTAVYDNGTRSVCKLSFMDGTLIYATKDHKFLVWINSMQRDWMTVEQIMSSSRQHHIRLVTLNDDGSLDSLCIDLYASTLDVEERHVYDIQVKDVHNFRLANGTISHNC

-241 LRPQVDETIGRTK
+241 LRPQVDETIERTK

-291 GAMKADL
+291 GSMKADL

-363 LTDRNTVL
+363 LTENNVVL
-371 VKDRGLCS
+371 LKNKGIVS
-379 IGDVKADD
+379 IKDVKENDE
-387 LIWTAWGYK
+387 IWTSWGYK
-396 RVLWNNSHIVDGV
+396 RVLWNHAHDVDEF
-409 YRVCLENG
+409 YRVTLNNG
-417 MYIEGTGHHP
+417 MRIEGTGHHP
-427 VLVRTS
+427 VLVRKS
-433 PLDKV
+433 PLESIDKIK
-438 DPRGMTTNDVEWA
+438 GMTKDDVEWA
-451 GIADLKVGEPVI
+451 GLESLIKGEPVI
-463 TNHTSSAL
+463 MNHKDATSF
-471 LCEDKNRCSLA
+471 CTCDKWKQSFA
-482 RVLGY
+482 RVVGY
-487 FFGNGYITDSNSMC
+487 FFGGGRELDKGVFSYY
-501 LFFDDIQMSVF
+501 FDDLALCDF
-512 YRDLLYF
+512 YYILLSN
-519 VFGGMNVSYKD
+519 VFGKDNVIRSFEKGY
-530 IDIHHVEYYVSKK
+530 ECFVSHRSLACFLEEHGVIQSLSSDSKGTQKLKK
-543 NVQKAAH
+543 LPFYL
-550 EGSCVKDI
+550 GI
-558 ALGMARSPETFR
+558 AKSVSMKPDTLRY
-570 HFLVGYLDSLQ
+570 FLRGYLDAQKTTLKELRIMEAPEGWVEGIS
-581 CENHGTGV
+581 ENRV
-589 KGDMSCHVAG
+589 VF
-599 NEVTLNIPKHDGD
+599 LIPTAEKKT
-612 IVVPILWAC
+612 IIPLLWAC
-621 AIPCDVSVTDKTL
+621 AIDCTVTGHKFGAWFGGAWHGDHLVTR
-634 HIMVCEPYALSNL
+634 IEITNPMALSNL
-647 LSLWDSYDAGL
+647 LSLWDKGDFCLKRFSSV
-658 AWFKSISIPESFRL
+658 KIPETFRL
-672 YSESCVKSVEYIEE
+672 YSESEVKSTELIERKTT
-686 PLVVYDIEVEDVH
+686 VYDIEVEDVH

-712 RLSCLSRDALV
+712 RLS
-723 HTRQGLVPIVD
+723 
-734 ITEEHDIEVS
+734 
-744 PNKFA
+744 
-749 KAKLVHTGEQDFVK
+749 
-763 IVMLSGKEIEC
+763 
-774 TTDHRFLCPSDEGFV
+774 
-789 WRYARDLKVSDML
+789 
-802 CRTPVTFTGCDIN
+802 
-815 FEMFVYGFF
+815 
-824 LVDGSYYS
+824 
-832 KESKNKYSL
+832 
-841 RMFFCEKDHDAMMYI
+841 
-856 HDGLVVRG
+856 
-864 IPHSMRPCKDSLWV
+864 
-878 IEFAKEGSR
+878 
-887 RLSEMFPVENV
+887 
-898 KQSERRVDFSYIH
+898 
-911 SKVDAFSVLAGVYQA
+911 
-926 EGEKYIRPYDGKMN
+926 
-940 SSLNVTSYALV
+940 
-951 QSLQRL
+951 
-957 ADYVGIR
+957 
-964 TKIHAIKIDQVKH
+964 
-977 PTHNK
+977 
-982 QWRLQFCV
+982 
-990 KSFRKYL
+990 
-997 DNSISFRINTKK
+997 
-1009 DVPKFLTDSL
+1009 
-1019 NNLPKDVWK
+1019 
-1028 VGEMAKFKAMYH
+1028 
-1040 NKRYS
+1040 
-1045 LYSVMRLCEDSEL
+1045 
-1058 PIEVF
+1058 
-1063 DYEQVVSIEPCGK
+1063 
-1076 KEAYT
+1076 
-1081 LAVDDPLHRYI
+1081 
-1092 AEGFIHHNCGADAKN
+1092 CGADAKN

-1123 VLTSEGIKPIK
+1123 VLTSEGKKPIK

-1177 KFYTLNLLTFE
+1177 KFYTLNLVTFE

-1222 MFKKSVLL
+1222 MFKKSMLL

-1240 ELEETYEDVR
+1240 ELEEIFEDVR

-1272 YDLCVPTYERF
+1272 YDLCVPAYERF

-1361 IDMCLEGGSPVQ
+1361 IDM
-1373 TKRGYM
+1373 
-1379 GICELKP
+1379 
-1386 GDEVW
+1386 
-1391 SPQGWVPVSRVM
+1391 
-1403 RTGVEKVIKVLPDN
+1403 
-1417 GGQAIYCTENHPFV
+1417 A
-1431 INGEKVKAR
+1431 
-1440 DIKGKVPS
+1440 
-1448 TDAHDYSSDMNVF
+1448 
-1461 DGDSTPTSAYL
+1461 
-1472 LGFVL
+1472 
-1477 CSGNVLRYVKDEN
+1477 
-1490 TSLLL
+1490 
-1495 VVWSEDEQHLRSIG
+1495 
-1509 KILGGSYEVRHKVTE
+1509 
-1524 QSEWW
+1524 
-1529 VLHLSR
+1529 
-1535 NDVCERL
+1535 
-1542 ISLGIPCGLTTS
+1542 
-1554 SGRVNFE
+1554 
-1561 WLSENFRHFV
+1561 
-1571 RGMFDAIGSVKTDE
+1571 
-1585 EFTLEL
+1585 
-1591 AGDSS
+1591 
-1596 YMIDVQKRLDGQWK
+1596 
-1610 YIQKSRTYLMLQGT
+1610 
-1624 VEQRKFIYEYL
+1624 
-1635 YQEATIWLQ
+1635 
-1644 RKRDIIESWYQDK
+1644 
-1657 FGDLVFPVW
+1657 
-1666 NCTVDTTEHQLY
+1666 
-1678 VQCTNVH
+1678 
-1685 QCAEELRIVANL
+1685 AEELRIVANL

-1731 TADKITPD
+1731 TADEITPD

-1746 DNTDSVKFTRAD
+1746 DKTDSVKFTRAD

-1785 KCANEESYG
+1785 RCANEESYG

-1843 TKHEIKDDR
+1843 SKHEIKDDR
-1852 LHITLGRPCLSMPY
+1852 LHLTLCHPCLSMPY

-1880 SLTLTKEATHLLS
+1880 SLTLTKEATHRLS
-1893 VNGFLSSSET
+1893 VNGFLRSSET
-1903 LLSHVVEMFSQD
+1903 LLSHVVEMLSQD
-1915 SETVKKDFMQ
+1915 SGTVKKDFTQ

-1938 EDSEIYI
+1938 EDSELHIG
-1945 VNGDN
+1945 NGDG

-1973 GISCHCVYGIHKKKY
+1973 GISCQCVYGIHKKKY
-1988 VLYVKTLKDN
+1988 VLHVKTLKDN

-2005 SVKKQNVADK
+2005 SVKKQNVAGK

-2072 AEGHTIAI
+2072 ADGHTIAI
-2080 RDLVSDETR
+2080 RDLVSEETR

-2108 TPEGWSHVTHWISN
+2108 TPDGWSPVTHWISN

-2143 HLVGKYDPDASDDLL
+2143 HLVGKYDPDASDDLS
-2158 KKYRLARADSLS
+2158 KKYRLVRADSLS
-2170 VGDRVLWDYCPMR
+2170 VGHYVLWDYCPMR

-2335 EKKVIRYTNAG
+2335 EKKIIRYTNAG

-2368 TTNHRMWISKN
+2368 TTNHRMWVSKN

-2384 SVVAD
+2384 SIVAD

-2436 VCIRRGVITYE
+2436 VCIRRGVITYG

-2462 ASQIPVR
+2462 ASQIPVS

-2476 GDLITDTKRLQAG
+2476 CTLLKETKRLQAG

-2516 HVPSWIYDA
+2516 HVPAWISDA

-2547 DRFTFRTHN
+2547 ELFTFRTHDK
-2556 QKLADDIQR
+2556 KLADDIQR

-2582 NGKNAFTMHIQRMNL
+2582 NGKNAFTMYIQRMTL
-2597 MIIGNRKRDE
+2597 RIIGNYKRDE

-2753 KKKEEPKLVVAVPD
+2753 KKKEEPKLVAAVPD
-2767 ETNQDE
+2767 ETKQDE

>member
-1 MADDKVGLHKGYE
+1 MKLVKISNG
-14 HWVSP
+14 
-19 APLNEDWDKDL
+19 
-30 EFVLI
+30 
-35 RTLDDLR
+35 
-42 VHDVEHKF
+42 
-50 VAWDTETS
+50 
-58 GLNPEM
+58 
-64 DWIVG
+64 
-69 FSFSFDGKTGYYVP
+69 GKAHV
-83 VKHDDIALGKE
+83 
-94 ALDIFY
+94 
-100 SILKKA
+100 
-106 GTQLLY
+106 
-112 NCRFDQRFMEYAG
+112 
-125 YNLEGLPYYD
+125 YNLTVENKHSYV
-135 AMNAIWLADTNMV
+135 LANGCIV
-148 LPSLKASERHYLGWT
+148 HNCEKHYMGWT

-175 TFQHVPAEDAYKYAC
+175 TFQHVPAEDAYKYACLDGNTLLLTDHGEKRILDIVVGDLVDTSEGFKEVVATYDNGDRETLEVSFGNDKLVCTSDHMIVVDTVVGPAYMRADELLPCSHAFHGNGSVIELTSTRSVSRKVFQDFSLMFYLLGLAWSDGWMNHEKNALSFHFSINDQEFFEVLAKTFGNASVRLRKDLSKAPSGNFCRACDLTLTSLHLKEFFIRHGYVCNKADRVYKDIPDQYFSDFLRGLYDGDGSSNHHTMSFMCHTSIKEQLINDIQRLYGVCPTKSYYRNNVWSISYGHSSSFVLWQLMYSTGSLFIRRKRDKAICGKPRFARVKDSLGVERVFNSISEAARFYCVASSSLSHVATGSRSTHKGLVATYETDLFSLLKTPSPSCEVCYAGVRRVYDIQVKDVHNFRLANGIISHNC

-241 LRPQVDETIGRTK
+241 LRPQVDETIERTK

-291 GAMKADL
+291 GSMKADL

-348 KFPVRFSYKVQSVPC
+348 KFPVRFSYKVQSVP
-363 LTDRNTVL
+363 
-371 VKDRGLCS
+371 
-379 IGDVKADD
+379 
-387 LIWTAWGYK
+387 
-396 RVLWNNSHIVDGV
+396 
-409 YRVCLENG
+409 
-417 MYIEGTGHHP
+417 
-427 VLVRTS
+427 
-433 PLDKV
+433 
-438 DPRGMTTNDVEWA
+438 
-451 GIADLKVGEPVI
+451 
-463 TNHTSSAL
+463 
-471 LCEDKNRCSLA
+471 
-482 RVLGY
+482 
-487 FFGNGYITDSNSMC
+487 
-501 LFFDDIQMSVF
+501 
-512 YRDLLYF
+512 
-519 VFGGMNVSYKD
+519 
-530 IDIHHVEYYVSKK
+530 
-543 NVQKAAH
+543 
-550 EGSCVKDI
+550 
-558 ALGMARSPETFR
+558 
-570 HFLVGYLDSLQ
+570 
-581 CENHGTGV
+581 
-589 KGDMSCHVAG
+589 
-599 NEVTLNIPKHDGD
+599 
-612 IVVPILWAC
+612 
-621 AIPCDVSVTDKTL
+621 
-634 HIMVCEPYALSNL
+634 
-647 LSLWDSYDAGL
+647 
-658 AWFKSISIPESFRL
+658 
-672 YSESCVKSVEYIEE
+672 
-686 PLVVYDIEVEDVH
+686 
-699 EYVANGIVTHNTG
+699 TG
-712 RLSCLSRDALV
+712 RLS
-723 HTRQGLVPIVD
+723 
-734 ITEEHDIEVS
+734 
-744 PNKFA
+744 
-749 KAKLVHTGEQDFVK
+749 
-763 IVMLSGKEIEC
+763 
-774 TTDHRFLCPSDEGFV
+774 
-789 WRYARDLKVSDML
+789 
-802 CRTPVTFTGCDIN
+802 
-815 FEMFVYGFF
+815 
-824 LVDGSYYS
+824 
-832 KESKNKYSL
+832 
-841 RMFFCEKDHDAMMYI
+841 
-856 HDGLVVRG
+856 
-864 IPHSMRPCKDSLWV
+864 
-878 IEFAKEGSR
+878 
-887 RLSEMFPVENV
+887 
-898 KQSERRVDFSYIH
+898 
-911 SKVDAFSVLAGVYQA
+911 
-926 EGEKYIRPYDGKMN
+926 
-940 SSLNVTSYALV
+940 
-951 QSLQRL
+951 
-957 ADYVGIR
+957 
-964 TKIHAIKIDQVKH
+964 
-977 PTHNK
+977 
-982 QWRLQFCV
+982 
-990 KSFRKYL
+990 
-997 DNSISFRINTKK
+997 
-1009 DVPKFLTDSL
+1009 
-1019 NNLPKDVWK
+1019 
-1028 VGEMAKFKAMYH
+1028 
-1040 NKRYS
+1040 
-1045 LYSVMRLCEDSEL
+1045 
-1058 PIEVF
+1058 
-1063 DYEQVVSIEPCGK
+1063 
-1076 KEAYT
+1076 
-1081 LAVDDPLHRYI
+1081 
-1092 AEGFIHHNCGADAKN
+1092 CGADAKN

-1222 MFKKSVLL
+1222 MFKKSMLL

-1379 GICELKP
+1379 GICEMKP

-1403 RTGVEKVIKVLPDN
+1403 RTGVEKVIKVFPDN

-1431 INGEKVKAR
+1431 INGEKVKAK

-1448 TDAHDYSSDMNVF
+1448 VPFHAYVKESVERNKVIECLSCLRQCKTIKDASHYVLEHDLKPVIVDALETYTRAEVSVWCGILVSSFGHFMNALGIQPSGKAFRYMQSRFYNNVF
-1461 DGDSTPTSAYL
+1461 AGESTPTSAYL
-1472 LGFVL
+1472 FGFILGD
-1477 CSGNVLRYVKDEN
+1477 GNISRRRGDYLTLNISSKDEA
-1490 TSLLL
+1490 
-1495 VVWSEDEQHLRSIG
+1495 HLRQICNIFG
-1509 KILGGSYEVRHKVTE
+1509 EDLNIRHNEKKGC
-1524 QSEWW
+1524 EWW
-1529 VLHLSR
+1529 CLDIPSR
-1535 NDVCERL
+1535 EICNRL
-1542 ISLGIPCGLTTS
+1542 LELGISERKSTEPS
-1554 SGRVNFE
+1554 HVNFE
-1561 WLSENFRHFV
+1561 WLGDNFRHFI
-1571 RGMFDAIGSVKTDE
+1571 RGLFDADGYVRITSVLDVS
-1585 EFTLEL
+1585 FV
-1591 AGDSS
+1591 GHNS
-1596 YMIDVQKRLDGQWK
+1596 YITEIQKRIDGQWSYK
-1610 YIQKSRTYLMLQGT
+1610 YTPSLSHLSLLGT
-1624 VEQRKFIYEYL
+1624 VEQRKFIYAYL

-1666 NCTVDTTEHQLY
+1666 NCTVDTTEHLY
-1678 VQCTNVH
+1678 LSNSVPTSN
-1685 QCAEELRIVANL
+1685 CAEELRIVANL
-1697 CHEDTWINAFNSGA
+1697 CHEDTWIHAFNSGA

-1731 TADKITPD
+1731 TADEITPD

-1746 DNTDSVKFTRAD
+1746 DKTDSVKFTRAD
-1758 KRCTNDATEVYSRED
+1758 KRCTNDATEVYSREG

-1785 KCANEESYG
+1785 RCANEESYG

-1807 RQRFTMKVS
+1807 RQKFAMKVS

-1843 TKHEIKDDR
+1843 SKHEIKDDR
-1852 LHITLGRPCLSMPY
+1852 IHITLCHPCLSMPY
-1866 SVLSMVEGSNIRTT
+1866 SVLSMVDGSNIRTT
-1880 SLTLTKEATHLLS
+1880 SLTLTKEATHRLS
-1893 VNGFLSSSET
+1893 VNGFLSSSEN
-1903 LLSHVVEMFSQD
+1903 LLSHVVDNFSQD
-1915 SETVKKDFMQ
+1915 NGTVKKDFTQ

-1938 EDSEIYI
+1938 EDSELHIG
-1945 VNGDN
+1945 NGDG

-1973 GISCHCVYGIHKKKY
+1973 GISCQCVYGIHKKKY
-1988 VLYVKTLKDN
+1988 VLHVKTLRDN

-2005 SVKKQNVADK
+2005 SVKKQNVAGK

-2059 KAKCVAGDTILHT
+2059 KAKCIAGDTILHM
-2072 AEGHTIAI
+2072 ADGHTIAI
-2080 RDLVSDETR
+2080 RDLVSVETR

-2108 TPEGWSHVTHWISN
+2108 TPDGWSPVTHWISN

-2143 HLVGKYDPDASDDLL
+2143 HLVGKYDPDVSDDLS
-2158 KKYRLARADSLS
+2158 KKYRLVRADSLS
-2170 VGDRVLWDYCPMR
+2170 VGHYVLWDYCPMR

-2363 GAWNV
+2363 GAWDV
-2368 TTNHRMWISKN
+2368 TTNHRMWVSKN

-2422 GKSFTFEDMAFLLG
+2422 GKSFTFEDVAFLLG
-2436 VCIRRGVITYE
+2436 VCIRRGVITYG
-2447 NGGGSRDGVLTVTCD
+2447 NGGGSRDGVLTVACD
-2462 ASQIPVR
+2462 VSQTPVM
-2469 DRLKNTF
+2469 DRLKRTF
-2476 GDLITDTKRLQAG
+2476 GTLLKETKRLQAG
-2489 KYLKLIRFGVSLRD
+2489 KYLKMFRFAVSLRD

-2516 HVPSWIYDA
+2516 HVPAWISDA

-2547 DRFTFRTHN
+2547 ELFTFRTHDK
-2556 QKLADDIQR
+2556 KLADDIQR

-2577 ANKDA
+2577 SNKDA
-2582 NGKNAFTMHIQRMNL
+2582 NGKNAFTMHIQRMTL
-2597 MIIGNRKRDE
+2597 RIIGNYKRDE

-2753 KKKEEPKLVVAVPD
+2753 KKKEEPKLVAAVPD
-2767 ETNQDE
+2767 ETKQDE

>member
-1 MADDKVGLHKGYE
+1 MKLVKISNG
-14 HWVSP
+14 
-19 APLNEDWDKDL
+19 
-30 EFVLI
+30 
-35 RTLDDLR
+35 
-42 VHDVEHKF
+42 
-50 VAWDTETS
+50 
-58 GLNPEM
+58 
-64 DWIVG
+64 
-69 FSFSFDGKTGYYVP
+69 GKAHV
-83 VKHDDIALGKE
+83 
-94 ALDIFY
+94 
-100 SILKKA
+100 
-106 GTQLLY
+106 
-112 NCRFDQRFMEYAG
+112 
-125 YNLEGLPYYD
+125 YNLTVENKHSYV
-135 AMNAIWLADTNMV
+135 LANGCIV
-148 LPSLKASERHYLGWT
+148 HNCEKHYMGWT

-241 LRPQVDETIGRTK
+241 LRPQVDETIERTK

-291 GAMKADL
+291 GSMKADL

-363 LTDRNTVL
+363 LTENNVVL
-371 VKDRGLCS
+371 LKNKGIVSIKDVTEN
-379 IGDVKADD
+379 DE
-387 LIWTAWGYK
+387 IWTQYGFK
-396 RVLWNNSHIVDGV
+396 KVLWNNSHEVDSV
-409 YRVCLENG
+409 YRLTLKNG
-417 MYIEGTGHHP
+417 SFIEGTAHHP
-427 VLVRTS
+427 ILLNHGSSKNPKFQWCAIRDVHENEHIVINHHSVEDWETDVCEPEFARLLGCLDGDGCVCLKDRIKISYFSEESVEMMDYYASLMKRYFGLDAHPEKGKERCITQCYFSTCVAEKLRSLGVRGDGVPQIVKTASPKVWLYYLAGLFDTDGNVSCAKAEKRKTVLSDFSVRVTCNGCVREYPSLKIACEKEGASEGTVGFILRGDSRYNNPDSKGRLWERIPVFGDKFYTPQVGVKLIKRQTVLDVFYMLSYFGIPSTFREVPSTQQTHHTQYYCRVRTQQGLVLFKS
-433 PLDKV
+433 LI
-438 DPRGMTTNDVEWA
+438 G
-451 GIADLKVGEPVI
+451 DL
-463 TNHTSSAL
+463 
-471 LCEDKNRCSLA
+471 
-482 RVLGY
+482 
-487 FFGNGYITDSNSMC
+487 M
-501 LFFDDIQMSVF
+501 
-512 YRDLLYF
+512 
-519 VFGGMNVSYKD
+519 
-530 IDIHHVEYYVSKK
+530 VSKK
-543 NVQKAAH
+543 RVWLDQYPL
-550 EGSCVKDI
+550 D
-558 ALGMARSPETFR
+558 TF
-570 HFLVGYLDSLQ
+570 
-581 CENHGTGV
+581 
-589 KGDMSCHVAG
+589 
-599 NEVTLNIPKHDGD
+599 
-612 IVVPILWAC
+612 
-621 AIPCDVSVTDKTL
+621 
-634 HIMVCEPYALSNL
+634 
-647 LSLWDSYDAGL
+647 
-658 AWFKSISIPESFRL
+658 
-672 YSESCVKSVEYIEE
+672 VEYADTRPVSCELIEHKTT
-686 PLVVYDIEVEDVH
+686 VYDIEVEDVH

-712 RLSCLSRDALV
+712 RLS
-723 HTRQGLVPIVD
+723 
-734 ITEEHDIEVS
+734 
-744 PNKFA
+744 
-749 KAKLVHTGEQDFVK
+749 
-763 IVMLSGKEIEC
+763 
-774 TTDHRFLCPSDEGFV
+774 
-789 WRYARDLKVSDML
+789 
-802 CRTPVTFTGCDIN
+802 
-815 FEMFVYGFF
+815 
-824 LVDGSYYS
+824 
-832 KESKNKYSL
+832 
-841 RMFFCEKDHDAMMYI
+841 
-856 HDGLVVRG
+856 
-864 IPHSMRPCKDSLWV
+864 
-878 IEFAKEGSR
+878 
-887 RLSEMFPVENV
+887 
-898 KQSERRVDFSYIH
+898 
-911 SKVDAFSVLAGVYQA
+911 
-926 EGEKYIRPYDGKMN
+926 
-940 SSLNVTSYALV
+940 
-951 QSLQRL
+951 
-957 ADYVGIR
+957 
-964 TKIHAIKIDQVKH
+964 
-977 PTHNK
+977 
-982 QWRLQFCV
+982 
-990 KSFRKYL
+990 
-997 DNSISFRINTKK
+997 
-1009 DVPKFLTDSL
+1009 
-1019 NNLPKDVWK
+1019 
-1028 VGEMAKFKAMYH
+1028 
-1040 NKRYS
+1040 
-1045 LYSVMRLCEDSEL
+1045 
-1058 PIEVF
+1058 
-1063 DYEQVVSIEPCGK
+1063 
-1076 KEAYT
+1076 
-1081 LAVDDPLHRYI
+1081 
-1092 AEGFIHHNCGADAKN
+1092 CGADAKN

-1177 KFYTLNLLTFE
+1177 KFYTLNLFTFE

-1222 MFKKSVLL
+1222 MFKKSMLL

-1361 IDMCLEGGSPVQ
+1361 IDM
-1373 TKRGYM
+1373 
-1379 GICELKP
+1379 
-1386 GDEVW
+1386 
-1391 SPQGWVPVSRVM
+1391 
-1403 RTGVEKVIKVLPDN
+1403 
-1417 GGQAIYCTENHPFV
+1417 A
-1431 INGEKVKAR
+1431 
-1440 DIKGKVPS
+1440 
-1448 TDAHDYSSDMNVF
+1448 
-1461 DGDSTPTSAYL
+1461 
-1472 LGFVL
+1472 
-1477 CSGNVLRYVKDEN
+1477 
-1490 TSLLL
+1490 
-1495 VVWSEDEQHLRSIG
+1495 
-1509 KILGGSYEVRHKVTE
+1509 
-1524 QSEWW
+1524 
-1529 VLHLSR
+1529 
-1535 NDVCERL
+1535 
-1542 ISLGIPCGLTTS
+1542 
-1554 SGRVNFE
+1554 
-1561 WLSENFRHFV
+1561 
-1571 RGMFDAIGSVKTDE
+1571 
-1585 EFTLEL
+1585 
-1591 AGDSS
+1591 
-1596 YMIDVQKRLDGQWK
+1596 
-1610 YIQKSRTYLMLQGT
+1610 
-1624 VEQRKFIYEYL
+1624 
-1635 YQEATIWLQ
+1635 
-1644 RKRDIIESWYQDK
+1644 
-1657 FGDLVFPVW
+1657 
-1666 NCTVDTTEHQLY
+1666 
-1678 VQCTNVH
+1678 
-1685 QCAEELRIVANL
+1685 AEELRIVANL
-1697 CHEDTWINAFNSGA
+1697 CHEDTWIHAFNSGA

-1731 TADKITPD
+1731 TADEITPD

-1746 DNTDSVKFTRAD
+1746 DKTDSVKFTRAD

-1785 KCANEESYG
+1785 KCSNEESYG

-1807 RQRFTMKVS
+1807 RQKFAMKVS
-1816 MGNPIDFGYVMKSIL
+1816 MGNTIDFGYVMKSVL
-1831 DPIFFMSGFVIA
+1831 DPIFFMSGFVLA

-1852 LHITLGRPCLSMPY
+1852 LHVTLGRPCLSMPY
-1866 SVLSMVEGSNIRTT
+1866 SVLSMVDGSNIRTT
-1880 SLTLTKEATHLLS
+1880 SLTLTEEATHRLS
-1893 VNGFLSSSET
+1893 VNGFLRSSET
-1903 LLSHVVEMFSQD
+1903 LLSHVVEMLSQD
-1915 SETVKKDFMQ
+1915 SGTVKKDFTQ

-1938 EDSEIYI
+1938 EDSELHIG
-1945 VNGDN
+1945 NGDG

-1973 GISCHCVYGIHKKKY
+1973 GISCHCVYGKLKKKY

-2005 SVKKQNVADK
+2005 SVKKQNVAGK

-2080 RDLVSDETR
+2080 RDLVSDEAR

-2108 TPEGWSHVTHWISN
+2108 TPDGWSPVTHWISN

-2134 QLTLEVTPD
+2134 KLTLEVTPD
-2143 HLVGKYDPDASDDLL
+2143 HLVGKYDPDVSDDLS
-2158 KKYRLARADSLS
+2158 KKYRLVRADSLS
-2170 VGDRVLWDYCPMR
+2170 VGHYVLWDYCPMR

-2368 TTNHRMWISKN
+2368 TTNHRMWVSKN

-2411 HKHDETAFTID
+2411 HKHDETVFTID

-2436 VCIRRGVITYE
+2436 VCIRRGVITYG
-2447 NGGGSRDGVLTVTCD
+2447 NGGGSRDGVLTVACD
-2462 ASQIPVR
+2462 VSQTPVMY
-2469 DRLKNTF
+2469 RLKRTF
-2476 GDLITDTKRLQAG
+2476 GTLLKETKRLQAG
-2489 KYLKLIRFGVSLRD
+2489 KYLKMFRFDVSLRD

-2516 HVPSWIYDA
+2516 HVPEWISDA
-2525 DTLTVEAFIAGVVGQ
+2525 DTLTVEAFIAGVVGK
-2540 KMIEHPN
+2540 KMMEHPN
-2547 DRFTFRTHN
+2547 DRFTFRTHDK
-2556 QKLADDIQR
+2556 KLADDIQR

-2577 ANKDA
+2577 SNKDA
-2582 NGKNAFTMHIQRMNL
+2582 NGKNAFTMHIQRTTL
-2597 MIIGNRKRDE
+2597 RIIGNYKRDE

-2753 KKKEEPKLVVAVPD
+2753 KKKEEPKLVAAVPD

>member
-148 LPSLKASERHYLGWT
+148 LPSLKASERHYMGWT

-175 TFQHVPAEDAYKYAC
+175 TFQHVPAEDAYKYACLVGETEVCMSDKRLKKIADIQVGDVVQTMQGNKQVTAVYDNGTRSVCKLAFMDGTVIYATKDHKFLVWINSMQRDWMTVEQIMSSSRQHYIRLVTLNDDGSLDSLRIDLYASTLDAEERRVYDIQVKDVHNFRLANGIISHNC

-241 LRPQVDETIGRTK
+241 LRPQVDETIERTK

-291 GAMKADL
+291 GSMKADL

-348 KFPVRFSYKVQSVPC
+348 KFPVRFSYKVQSVP
-363 LTDRNTVL
+363 
-371 VKDRGLCS
+371 
-379 IGDVKADD
+379 
-387 LIWTAWGYK
+387 
-396 RVLWNNSHIVDGV
+396 
-409 YRVCLENG
+409 
-417 MYIEGTGHHP
+417 
-427 VLVRTS
+427 
-433 PLDKV
+433 
-438 DPRGMTTNDVEWA
+438 
-451 GIADLKVGEPVI
+451 
-463 TNHTSSAL
+463 
-471 LCEDKNRCSLA
+471 
-482 RVLGY
+482 
-487 FFGNGYITDSNSMC
+487 
-501 LFFDDIQMSVF
+501 
-512 YRDLLYF
+512 
-519 VFGGMNVSYKD
+519 
-530 IDIHHVEYYVSKK
+530 
-543 NVQKAAH
+543 
-550 EGSCVKDI
+550 
-558 ALGMARSPETFR
+558 
-570 HFLVGYLDSLQ
+570 
-581 CENHGTGV
+581 
-589 KGDMSCHVAG
+589 
-599 NEVTLNIPKHDGD
+599 
-612 IVVPILWAC
+612 
-621 AIPCDVSVTDKTL
+621 
-634 HIMVCEPYALSNL
+634 
-647 LSLWDSYDAGL
+647 
-658 AWFKSISIPESFRL
+658 
-672 YSESCVKSVEYIEE
+672 
-686 PLVVYDIEVEDVH
+686 
-699 EYVANGIVTHNTG
+699 TG
-712 RLSCLSRDALV
+712 RLS
-723 HTRQGLVPIVD
+723 
-734 ITEEHDIEVS
+734 
-744 PNKFA
+744 
-749 KAKLVHTGEQDFVK
+749 
-763 IVMLSGKEIEC
+763 
-774 TTDHRFLCPSDEGFV
+774 
-789 WRYARDLKVSDML
+789 
-802 CRTPVTFTGCDIN
+802 
-815 FEMFVYGFF
+815 
-824 LVDGSYYS
+824 
-832 KESKNKYSL
+832 
-841 RMFFCEKDHDAMMYI
+841 
-856 HDGLVVRG
+856 
-864 IPHSMRPCKDSLWV
+864 
-878 IEFAKEGSR
+878 
-887 RLSEMFPVENV
+887 
-898 KQSERRVDFSYIH
+898 
-911 SKVDAFSVLAGVYQA
+911 
-926 EGEKYIRPYDGKMN
+926 
-940 SSLNVTSYALV
+940 
-951 QSLQRL
+951 
-957 ADYVGIR
+957 
-964 TKIHAIKIDQVKH
+964 
-977 PTHNK
+977 
-982 QWRLQFCV
+982 
-990 KSFRKYL
+990 
-997 DNSISFRINTKK
+997 
-1009 DVPKFLTDSL
+1009 
-1019 NNLPKDVWK
+1019 
-1028 VGEMAKFKAMYH
+1028 
-1040 NKRYS
+1040 
-1045 LYSVMRLCEDSEL
+1045 
-1058 PIEVF
+1058 
-1063 DYEQVVSIEPCGK
+1063 
-1076 KEAYT
+1076 
-1081 LAVDDPLHRYI
+1081 
-1092 AEGFIHHNCGADAKN
+1092 CGADAKN

-1222 MFKKSVLL
+1222 MFKKSMLL

-1379 GICELKP
+1379 GICEMKP

-1403 RTGVEKVIKVLPDN
+1403 RTGVEKVIKVFPDN

-1431 INGEKVKAR
+1431 INGEKVKAK

-1448 TDAHDYSSDMNVF
+1448 VPFHAYVKESVERNKVMECLSCLKQCKTIKDASHYVLEHDLKPVIVDALETYTRAEVSVWCGILVSSFGHFMNALGIQPSGKAFRYMQSRFYNNVF
-1461 DGDSTPTSAYL
+1461 AGESTPTSAYL
-1472 LGFVL
+1472 FGFILGD
-1477 CSGNVLRYVKDEN
+1477 GNISRRRGDYLTLNISSKDEA
-1490 TSLLL
+1490 
-1495 VVWSEDEQHLRSIG
+1495 HLRQICNIFG
-1509 KILGGSYEVRHKVTE
+1509 EDLNIRHNEKKGC
-1524 QSEWW
+1524 EWW
-1529 VLHLSR
+1529 TLDIPSR
-1535 NDVCERL
+1535 DICNRL
-1542 ISLGIPCGLTTS
+1542 LELGISERKSTEPS
-1554 SGRVNFE
+1554 HVNFE
-1561 WLSENFRHFV
+1561 WLGDNFRHFIRGVFDSDGYV
-1571 RGMFDAIGSVKTDE
+1571 RITSVLDVS
-1585 EFTLEL
+1585 FV
-1591 AGDSS
+1591 GHDSYITEIKKRIEGKWS
-1596 YMIDVQKRLDGQWK
+1596 YK
-1610 YIQKSRTYLMLQGT
+1610 YTPSLSHLSLLGT
-1624 VEQRKFIYEYL
+1624 VEQRKFIYAYL

-1666 NCTVDTTEHQLY
+1666 NCTVDTTEHLY
-1678 VQCTNVH
+1678 LSNSVPTSN
-1685 QCAEELRIVANL
+1685 CAEELRIVANL
-1697 CHEDTWINAFNSGA
+1697 CHEDTWIHAFNSGA

-1746 DNTDSVKFTRAD
+1746 DKTDSVKFTRAD
-1758 KRCTNDATEVYSRED
+1758 KRCTNDATEVYSREG

-1785 KCANEESYG
+1785 RCANEESYG

-1807 RQRFTMKVS
+1807 RQKFAMKVS

-1843 TKHEIKDDR
+1843 SKHEIKDDR
-1852 LHITLGRPCLSMPY
+1852 IHITLCHPCLSMPY
-1866 SVLSMVEGSNIRTT
+1866 FVLSMVDGSNIRTT
-1880 SLTLTKEATHLLS
+1880 SLTLTEEATHRLS
-1893 VNGFLSSSET
+1893 VNGFLRSSET

-1915 SETVKKDFMQ
+1915 NGTVKKDFTQ

-1938 EDSEIYI
+1938 EDSELHIG
-1945 VNGDN
+1945 NGDN

-1973 GISCHCVYGIHKKKY
+1973 GISCHCVYGKVKKKY
-1988 VLYVKTLKDN
+1988 VLHVKTLRDN

-2005 SVKKQNVADK
+2005 SVKKQNVAGK

-2072 AEGHTIAI
+2072 ADGHTIAI
-2080 RDLVSDETR
+2080 RDLVSVETR

-2108 TPEGWSHVTHWISN
+2108 TPDGWSPVTHWISN

-2143 HLVGKYDPDASDDLL
+2143 HLVGKYDPDVSDDLL
-2158 KKYRLARADSLS
+2158 KKYRLVRADSLS

-2368 TTNHRMWISKN
+2368 TTNHRMWVSKN

-2411 HKHDETAFTID
+2411 HKHDETALTID
-2422 GKSFTFEDMAFLLG
+2422 GKSFTFEDVAFLLG
-2436 VCIRRGVITYE
+2436 VCIRRGVITYG
-2447 NGGGSRDGVLTVTCD
+2447 NGGGSRDGVLTVACD
-2462 ASQIPVR
+2462 VSQTPVM
-2469 DRLKNTF
+2469 DRLKRTF
-2476 GDLITDTKRLQAG
+2476 GTLLKETKRLQAG

-2516 HVPSWIYDA
+2516 HVPAWISDA

-2547 DRFTFRTHN
+2547 ELFTFRTHDK
-2556 QKLADDIQR
+2556 KLADDIQR

-2577 ANKDA
+2577 SNKDA
-2582 NGKNAFTMHIQRMNL
+2582 NGKNAFTMHIQRMTL
-2597 MIIGNRKRDE
+2597 RIIGNYKRDE

-2753 KKKEEPKLVVAVPD
+2753 KKKEEPKLVAAVPD
-2767 ETNQDE
+2767 ETKQDE

>member
-148 LPSLKASERHYLGWT
+148 LPSLKASERHYMGWT

-241 LRPQVDETIGRTK
+241 LRPQVDETIERTK

-291 GAMKADL
+291 GSMKADL

-348 KFPVRFSYKVQSVPC
+348 KFPVRFSYKVQSVP
-363 LTDRNTVL
+363 
-371 VKDRGLCS
+371 
-379 IGDVKADD
+379 
-387 LIWTAWGYK
+387 
-396 RVLWNNSHIVDGV
+396 
-409 YRVCLENG
+409 
-417 MYIEGTGHHP
+417 
-427 VLVRTS
+427 
-433 PLDKV
+433 
-438 DPRGMTTNDVEWA
+438 
-451 GIADLKVGEPVI
+451 
-463 TNHTSSAL
+463 
-471 LCEDKNRCSLA
+471 
-482 RVLGY
+482 
-487 FFGNGYITDSNSMC
+487 
-501 LFFDDIQMSVF
+501 
-512 YRDLLYF
+512 
-519 VFGGMNVSYKD
+519 
-530 IDIHHVEYYVSKK
+530 
-543 NVQKAAH
+543 
-550 EGSCVKDI
+550 
-558 ALGMARSPETFR
+558 
-570 HFLVGYLDSLQ
+570 
-581 CENHGTGV
+581 
-589 KGDMSCHVAG
+589 
-599 NEVTLNIPKHDGD
+599 
-612 IVVPILWAC
+612 
-621 AIPCDVSVTDKTL
+621 
-634 HIMVCEPYALSNL
+634 
-647 LSLWDSYDAGL
+647 
-658 AWFKSISIPESFRL
+658 
-672 YSESCVKSVEYIEE
+672 
-686 PLVVYDIEVEDVH
+686 
-699 EYVANGIVTHNTG
+699 TG
-712 RLSCLSRDALV
+712 RLS
-723 HTRQGLVPIVD
+723 
-734 ITEEHDIEVS
+734 
-744 PNKFA
+744 
-749 KAKLVHTGEQDFVK
+749 
-763 IVMLSGKEIEC
+763 
-774 TTDHRFLCPSDEGFV
+774 
-789 WRYARDLKVSDML
+789 
-802 CRTPVTFTGCDIN
+802 
-815 FEMFVYGFF
+815 
-824 LVDGSYYS
+824 
-832 KESKNKYSL
+832 
-841 RMFFCEKDHDAMMYI
+841 
-856 HDGLVVRG
+856 
-864 IPHSMRPCKDSLWV
+864 
-878 IEFAKEGSR
+878 
-887 RLSEMFPVENV
+887 
-898 KQSERRVDFSYIH
+898 
-911 SKVDAFSVLAGVYQA
+911 
-926 EGEKYIRPYDGKMN
+926 
-940 SSLNVTSYALV
+940 
-951 QSLQRL
+951 
-957 ADYVGIR
+957 
-964 TKIHAIKIDQVKH
+964 
-977 PTHNK
+977 
-982 QWRLQFCV
+982 
-990 KSFRKYL
+990 
-997 DNSISFRINTKK
+997 
-1009 DVPKFLTDSL
+1009 
-1019 NNLPKDVWK
+1019 
-1028 VGEMAKFKAMYH
+1028 
-1040 NKRYS
+1040 
-1045 LYSVMRLCEDSEL
+1045 
-1058 PIEVF
+1058 
-1063 DYEQVVSIEPCGK
+1063 
-1076 KEAYT
+1076 
-1081 LAVDDPLHRYI
+1081 
-1092 AEGFIHHNCGADAKN
+1092 CGADAKN

-1123 VLTSEGIKPIK
+1123 VLTSEGLKPIK

-1177 KFYTLNLLTFE
+1177 KFYTLNLFTFE

-1198 SCGKPLVRNT
+1198 SYGKPLVRNT

-1222 MFKKSVLL
+1222 MFKKSMLL

-1250 FDMIRKADNFWYPNI
+1250 FDMIRKSDNFWYPNI

-1379 GICELKP
+1379 GICEMKP

-1431 INGEKVKAR
+1431 INGEKVKAK

-1571 RGMFDAIGSVKTDE
+1571 RGMFDAIGSFKTDE
-1585 EFTLEL
+1585 EFTFEL

-1624 VEQRKFIYEYL
+1624 VEQRKFIYAYL
-1635 YQEATIWLQ
+1635 YKEATIWLQ

-1666 NCTVDTTEHQLY
+1666 NCTVDTTEHLY
-1678 VQCTNVH
+1678 LANSMPTSN
-1685 QCAEELRIVANL
+1685 CAEELRIVANL

-1731 TADKITPD
+1731 TADEITPD

-1746 DNTDSVKFTRAD
+1746 DKTDSVKFTRAD
-1758 KRCTNDATEVYSRED
+1758 KRCTNDATEVYSREG

-1785 KCANEESYG
+1785 RCANEESYG

-1807 RQRFTMKVS
+1807 RQKFAMKVS

-1843 TKHEIKDDR
+1843 SKHEIKDDR
-1852 LHITLGRPCLSMPY
+1852 IHITLCHPCLSMPY
-1866 SVLSMVEGSNIRTT
+1866 SVLSMVDGSNIRTT
-1880 SLTLTKEATHLLS
+1880 SLTLTEEATHRLS
-1893 VNGFLSSSET
+1893 VNGFLRSSEN
-1903 LLSHVVEMFSQD
+1903 LLSHVVDNFSQY
-1915 SETVKKDFMQ
+1915 SGTVKKDFMQ

-1945 VNGDN
+1945 GNGDN

-1973 GISCHCVYGIHKKKY
+1973 GISCHCVYGKLKKKY

-2005 SVKKQNVADK
+2005 SVKKQNVAGK

-2072 AEGHTIAI
+2072 ADGHTIAI
-2080 RDLVSDETR
+2080 RDLVSVETR

-2108 TPEGWSHVTHWISN
+2108 TPDGWSPVTHWISN

-2143 HLVGKYDPDASDDLL
+2143 HLVGKYDPDVSDGLS
-2158 KKYRLARADSLS
+2158 KKYRLVRADSLS
-2170 VGDRVLWDYCPMR
+2170 VGHYVLWDYCPMR

-2363 GAWNV
+2363 GAWDV
-2368 TTNHRMWISKN
+2368 TTNHRMWVSKN

-2422 GKSFTFEDMAFLLG
+2422 GKSFTFEDMAFLFG
-2436 VCIRRGVITYE
+2436 VCIRRGVITYG
-2447 NGGGSRDGVLTVTCD
+2447 NGGGSRDGVLTVACD
-2462 ASQIPVR
+2462 VSQTPVMY
-2469 DRLKNTF
+2469 RLKRTF
-2476 GDLITDTKRLQAG
+2476 GTLLKETKRLQAG
-2489 KYLKLIRFGVSLRD
+2489 KYLKMFRFDVSLRD

-2516 HVPSWIYDA
+2516 HVPAWISDA

-2547 DRFTFRTHN
+2547 ELFTFRTHDK
-2556 QKLADDIQR
+2556 KLADDIQR

-2577 ANKDA
+2577 SNKDA
-2582 NGKNAFTMHIQRMNL
+2582 NGKNAFTMHIQRMTL
-2597 MIIGNRKRDE
+2597 RIIGNYKRDE

-2753 KKKEEPKLVVAVPD
+2753 KKKEEPKLVAAVPD
-2767 ETNQDE
+2767 ETKQDE

>member
-135 AMNAIWLADTNMV
+135 AMNAIWLADTNVV
-148 LPSLKASERHYLGWT
+148 LPSLKGSERHYMGWT

-241 LRPQVDETIGRTK
+241 LRPQVDETIERTK

-291 GAMKADL
+291 GSMKADL

-363 LTDRNTVL
+363 LTENNVVL
-371 VKDRGLCS
+371 LKNKGIVS
-379 IGDVKADD
+379 IKDVKENDE
-387 LIWTAWGYK
+387 IWTQYGFK
-396 RVLWNNSHIVDGV
+396 KVLWNNSHEVASV
-409 YRVCLENG
+409 YRLTLKNG
-417 MYIEGTGHHP
+417 SFIEGTAHHP
-427 VLVRTS
+427 ILLNHGSSKKPKLQWCAIRDVHENEHIVVNHHSVEDWETGVCEPEFARLLGCLDGDGCVCLKDRIKISYFSEESVEMMDYYASLMKRYFGLDAHTEKGKERCITQCYFSTCVAEKLRSLGVRGDGVPQIVKNASPKVWLYYLAGLFDTDGNVSCANAEKRKSVLSDFSVRVTCNGCVREYPSLKIACEKEGASEGTVGFILRGDSRYKNPDSKGRLWERIPLFGDKFYTPQVGVKLIKRQTVLDVFHMLSYFGIPSTFREVPSNQQTHHTQYYCRVRTQQGLVLFKS
-433 PLDKV
+433 LI
-438 DPRGMTTNDVEWA
+438 G
-451 GIADLKVGEPVI
+451 DL
-463 TNHTSSAL
+463 
-471 LCEDKNRCSLA
+471 
-482 RVLGY
+482 
-487 FFGNGYITDSNSMC
+487 M
-501 LFFDDIQMSVF
+501 
-512 YRDLLYF
+512 
-519 VFGGMNVSYKD
+519 
-530 IDIHHVEYYVSKK
+530 VSKK
-543 NVQKAAH
+543 RVWLDQYPL
-550 EGSCVKDI
+550 D
-558 ALGMARSPETFR
+558 TF
-570 HFLVGYLDSLQ
+570 
-581 CENHGTGV
+581 
-589 KGDMSCHVAG
+589 
-599 NEVTLNIPKHDGD
+599 
-612 IVVPILWAC
+612 
-621 AIPCDVSVTDKTL
+621 
-634 HIMVCEPYALSNL
+634 
-647 LSLWDSYDAGL
+647 
-658 AWFKSISIPESFRL
+658 
-672 YSESCVKSVEYIEE
+672 VEYADTRPVSCELIERKTT
-686 PLVVYDIEVEDVH
+686 VYDIEVEDVH

-712 RLSCLSRDALV
+712 RLS
-723 HTRQGLVPIVD
+723 
-734 ITEEHDIEVS
+734 
-744 PNKFA
+744 
-749 KAKLVHTGEQDFVK
+749 
-763 IVMLSGKEIEC
+763 
-774 TTDHRFLCPSDEGFV
+774 
-789 WRYARDLKVSDML
+789 
-802 CRTPVTFTGCDIN
+802 
-815 FEMFVYGFF
+815 
-824 LVDGSYYS
+824 
-832 KESKNKYSL
+832 
-841 RMFFCEKDHDAMMYI
+841 
-856 HDGLVVRG
+856 
-864 IPHSMRPCKDSLWV
+864 
-878 IEFAKEGSR
+878 
-887 RLSEMFPVENV
+887 
-898 KQSERRVDFSYIH
+898 
-911 SKVDAFSVLAGVYQA
+911 
-926 EGEKYIRPYDGKMN
+926 
-940 SSLNVTSYALV
+940 
-951 QSLQRL
+951 
-957 ADYVGIR
+957 
-964 TKIHAIKIDQVKH
+964 
-977 PTHNK
+977 
-982 QWRLQFCV
+982 
-990 KSFRKYL
+990 
-997 DNSISFRINTKK
+997 
-1009 DVPKFLTDSL
+1009 
-1019 NNLPKDVWK
+1019 
-1028 VGEMAKFKAMYH
+1028 
-1040 NKRYS
+1040 
-1045 LYSVMRLCEDSEL
+1045 
-1058 PIEVF
+1058 
-1063 DYEQVVSIEPCGK
+1063 
-1076 KEAYT
+1076 
-1081 LAVDDPLHRYI
+1081 
-1092 AEGFIHHNCGADAKN
+1092 CGADAKN

-1123 VLTSEGIKPIK
+1123 VLTSEGLKPIK

-1177 KFYTLNLLTFE
+1177 KFYTLNLFTFE

-1222 MFKKSVLL
+1222 MFKKSMLL
-1230 KPELSEERIK
+1230 KPELSEERIN
-1240 ELEETYEDVR
+1240 ELEEIYEDVR

-1379 GICELKP
+1379 GICEMKP

-1403 RTGVEKVIKVLPDN
+1403 RTGVEKVIKVFPDN

-1431 INGEKVKAR
+1431 INGEKVKAK

-1448 TDAHDYSSDMNVF
+1448 VPFPAYVQSKHDIEELEKALRPLKDIKVYRDKVAYVKVHHLEPVIEQAVSKCTRMAVLRMCGFESNRRDFLFEFTDLEETHVRPKNMVTWNNVF
-1461 DGDSTPTSAYL
+1461 AGESTPTSAYL
-1472 LGFVL
+1472 FGFILGD
-1477 CSGNVLRYVKDEN
+1477 GNICRRRGDYLTLNISSKDEA
-1490 TSLLL
+1490 
-1495 VVWSEDEQHLRSIG
+1495 HLRQICNIFG
-1509 KILGGSYEVRHKVTE
+1509 EDLNIRHNEKKGC
-1524 QSEWW
+1524 EWW
-1529 VLHLSR
+1529 TLDIPSRDICNRLLELGLS
-1535 NDVCERL
+1535 ERK
-1542 ISLGIPCGLTTS
+1542 STEPS
-1554 SGRVNFE
+1554 NVSFE
-1561 WLSENFRHFV
+1561 WLGDNFRHFIRGLFDSDGYV
-1571 RGMFDAIGSVKTDE
+1571 RITSVLDVN
-1585 EFTLEL
+1585 FV
-1591 AGDSS
+1591 GHDS
-1596 YMIDVQKRLDGQWK
+1596 YITEIKKRIEGQWSYK
-1610 YIQKSRTYLMLQGT
+1610 YTPSLSHLSLLGT
-1624 VEQRKFIYEYL
+1624 VEQRKFIYAYL
-1635 YQEATIWLQ
+1635 YKEATIWLQ
-1644 RKRDIIESWYQDK
+1644 RKRDIIENWYQDK
-1657 FGDLVFPVW
+1657 FGDLTFPVW
-1666 NCTVDTTEHQLY
+1666 NCTVDTTEHLY
-1678 VQCTNVH
+1678 LADSVPTSN
-1685 QCAEELRIVANL
+1685 CAEELRIVANL

-1731 TADKITPD
+1731 TADEITPD

-1746 DNTDSVKFTRAD
+1746 DKTDSVKFTRAD
-1758 KRCTNDATEVYSRED
+1758 KRCTNDATEVYSREG

-1785 KCANEESYG
+1785 RCANEESYG

-1807 RQRFTMKVS
+1807 RQKFAMKVS

-1843 TKHEIKDDR
+1843 SKHEIKDDR
-1852 LHITLGRPCLSMPY
+1852 IHITLCHPCLSMPY
-1866 SVLSMVEGSNIRTT
+1866 SVLSMVDGSNIRTT
-1880 SLTLTKEATHLLS
+1880 SLTLTKEATHRLS
-1893 VNGFLSSSET
+1893 VNGFLRSSET
-1903 LLSHVVEMFSQD
+1903 LLSHVVDNFSQY
-1915 SETVKKDFMQ
+1915 SGTEKKDFTQ

-1938 EDSEIYI
+1938 EDSELHIG
-1945 VNGDN
+1945 NGDG

-1973 GISCHCVYGIHKKKY
+1973 GISCQCVYGIHKKKY
-1988 VLYVKTLKDN
+1988 VLHVKTLRDN

-2005 SVKKQNVADK
+2005 SVKKQNVAGK

-2059 KAKCVAGDTILHT
+2059 KAKCVAGDTILHM
-2072 AEGHTIAI
+2072 ADGHTIAI
-2080 RDLVSDETR
+2080 RDLVSVETR

-2108 TPEGWSHVTHWISN
+2108 TPEGWSPVTHWISN

-2143 HLVGKYDPDASDDLL
+2143 HLVGKYDPDVSDDLS
-2158 KKYRLARADSLS
+2158 KKYRLVRADSLS
-2170 VGDRVLWDYCPMR
+2170 VGHYVLWDYCPMR

-2313 TKDGWKLAK
+2313 TKDGWKFAK

-2363 GAWNV
+2363 GAWDV
-2368 TTNHRMWISKN
+2368 TTNHRMWVSKN

-2436 VCIRRGVITYE
+2436 VCIRRGVITYG
-2447 NGGGSRDGVLTVTCD
+2447 NGGGSRDGVLTVACD
-2462 ASQIPVR
+2462 VSQTPVM

-2476 GDLITDTKRLQAG
+2476 GDLITETKRLQAG

-2516 HVPSWIYDA
+2516 HVPAWIYDA
-2525 DTLTVEAFIAGVVGQ
+2525 DTLTVEAFIAGVVGK
-2540 KMIEHPN
+2540 KMMEHPN
-2547 DRFTFRTHN
+2547 DRFTFRTHS
-2556 QKLADDIQR
+2556 QKLSDDIQR

>member
-148 LPSLKASERHYLGWT
+148 LPSLKASERHYMGWT

-241 LRPQVDETIGRTK
+241 LRPQVDETIERTK

-550 EGSCVKDI
+550 EWSCVKDI
-558 ALGMARSPETFR
+558 ALGMAHSPETFR

-634 HIMVCEPYALSNL
+634 HIRVCEPYALSNL

-723 HTRQGLVPIVD
+723 HTRQGLVPLVD

-824 LVDGSYYS
+824 LGDGSYYS
-832 KESKNKYSL
+832 DESKNKYSL

-1028 VGEMAKFKAMYH
+1028 VGERAKFKAMYH

-1208 NDGGFTFRELLENE
+1208 DDGGFTFRELLENE
-1222 MFKKSVLL
+1222 MFKKSMLL

-1361 IDMCLEGGSPVQ
+1361 IDM
-1373 TKRGYM
+1373 
-1379 GICELKP
+1379 
-1386 GDEVW
+1386 
-1391 SPQGWVPVSRVM
+1391 
-1403 RTGVEKVIKVLPDN
+1403 
-1417 GGQAIYCTENHPFV
+1417 A
-1431 INGEKVKAR
+1431 
-1440 DIKGKVPS
+1440 
-1448 TDAHDYSSDMNVF
+1448 
-1461 DGDSTPTSAYL
+1461 
-1472 LGFVL
+1472 
-1477 CSGNVLRYVKDEN
+1477 
-1490 TSLLL
+1490 
-1495 VVWSEDEQHLRSIG
+1495 
-1509 KILGGSYEVRHKVTE
+1509 
-1524 QSEWW
+1524 
-1529 VLHLSR
+1529 
-1535 NDVCERL
+1535 
-1542 ISLGIPCGLTTS
+1542 
-1554 SGRVNFE
+1554 
-1561 WLSENFRHFV
+1561 
-1571 RGMFDAIGSVKTDE
+1571 
-1585 EFTLEL
+1585 
-1591 AGDSS
+1591 
-1596 YMIDVQKRLDGQWK
+1596 
-1610 YIQKSRTYLMLQGT
+1610 
-1624 VEQRKFIYEYL
+1624 
-1635 YQEATIWLQ
+1635 
-1644 RKRDIIESWYQDK
+1644 
-1657 FGDLVFPVW
+1657 
-1666 NCTVDTTEHQLY
+1666 
-1678 VQCTNVH
+1678 
-1685 QCAEELRIVANL
+1685 AEELRIVANL

-1746 DNTDSVKFTRAD
+1746 DKTDSVKFTRAD

-1893 VNGFLSSSET
+1893 VNGFLRSSEN

-1915 SETVKKDFMQ
+1915 SGTEKKDFMQ
-1925 QMVCGLVYGLASR
+1925 QRVCGFVYGLASR

-1945 VNGDN
+1945 GNEDN

-1988 VLYVKTLKDN
+1988 ILHVKTLRDN

-2005 SVKKQNVADK
+2005 SVKKQNVAGK

-2072 AEGHTIAI
+2072 VDGHTIAI

-2098 ELPEPKTRIS
+2098 ELPESKTRIS
-2108 TPEGWSHVTHWISN
+2108 TPEGWSPVTHWISN

-2143 HLVGKYDPDASDDLL
+2143 HLVGKYDPDASDDLS
-2158 KKYRLARADSLS
+2158 KKYRLVRADSLS

-2335 EKKVIRYTNAG
+2335 EKKVILYTNAG

-2368 TTNHRMWISKN
+2368 TTNHRMWVSKN

-2422 GKSFTFEDMAFLLG
+2422 GKSFTFDDMAFLLG

-2476 GDLITDTKRLQAG
+2476 GDLITETKRLQAG

-2516 HVPSWIYDA
+2516 HVPEWVYDS

-2547 DRFTFRTHN
+2547 DRFTFRTHS

-2570 GFFTRLM
+2570 CFFTRLM

>member
-148 LPSLKASERHYLGWT
+148 LPSLKGSERHYMGWT

-175 TFQHVPAEDAYKYAC
+175 TFQHVPAEDAYKYACLVGETEVCMSDKILKKIADIQVGDVVQTMQGNKQVTAVYDNGTRSVCKLAFMDGTVIYATKDHKFLVWINSMQRDWMTVEQIMSSSRQHYIRLVTLNDDGSLDSLRIDLYASTLDAEERRVYDIQVKDVHNFRLANGIISHNC

-241 LRPQVDETIGRTK
+241 LRPQVDETIERTK

-291 GAMKADL
+291 GSMKADL

-348 KFPVRFSYKVQSVPC
+348 KFPVRFSYKVQSVP
-363 LTDRNTVL
+363 
-371 VKDRGLCS
+371 
-379 IGDVKADD
+379 
-387 LIWTAWGYK
+387 
-396 RVLWNNSHIVDGV
+396 
-409 YRVCLENG
+409 
-417 MYIEGTGHHP
+417 
-427 VLVRTS
+427 
-433 PLDKV
+433 
-438 DPRGMTTNDVEWA
+438 
-451 GIADLKVGEPVI
+451 
-463 TNHTSSAL
+463 
-471 LCEDKNRCSLA
+471 
-482 RVLGY
+482 
-487 FFGNGYITDSNSMC
+487 
-501 LFFDDIQMSVF
+501 
-512 YRDLLYF
+512 
-519 VFGGMNVSYKD
+519 
-530 IDIHHVEYYVSKK
+530 
-543 NVQKAAH
+543 
-550 EGSCVKDI
+550 
-558 ALGMARSPETFR
+558 
-570 HFLVGYLDSLQ
+570 
-581 CENHGTGV
+581 
-589 KGDMSCHVAG
+589 
-599 NEVTLNIPKHDGD
+599 
-612 IVVPILWAC
+612 
-621 AIPCDVSVTDKTL
+621 
-634 HIMVCEPYALSNL
+634 
-647 LSLWDSYDAGL
+647 
-658 AWFKSISIPESFRL
+658 
-672 YSESCVKSVEYIEE
+672 
-686 PLVVYDIEVEDVH
+686 
-699 EYVANGIVTHNTG
+699 TG
-712 RLSCLSRDALV
+712 RLS
-723 HTRQGLVPIVD
+723 
-734 ITEEHDIEVS
+734 
-744 PNKFA
+744 
-749 KAKLVHTGEQDFVK
+749 
-763 IVMLSGKEIEC
+763 
-774 TTDHRFLCPSDEGFV
+774 
-789 WRYARDLKVSDML
+789 
-802 CRTPVTFTGCDIN
+802 
-815 FEMFVYGFF
+815 
-824 LVDGSYYS
+824 
-832 KESKNKYSL
+832 
-841 RMFFCEKDHDAMMYI
+841 
-856 HDGLVVRG
+856 
-864 IPHSMRPCKDSLWV
+864 
-878 IEFAKEGSR
+878 
-887 RLSEMFPVENV
+887 
-898 KQSERRVDFSYIH
+898 
-911 SKVDAFSVLAGVYQA
+911 
-926 EGEKYIRPYDGKMN
+926 
-940 SSLNVTSYALV
+940 
-951 QSLQRL
+951 
-957 ADYVGIR
+957 
-964 TKIHAIKIDQVKH
+964 
-977 PTHNK
+977 
-982 QWRLQFCV
+982 
-990 KSFRKYL
+990 
-997 DNSISFRINTKK
+997 
-1009 DVPKFLTDSL
+1009 
-1019 NNLPKDVWK
+1019 
-1028 VGEMAKFKAMYH
+1028 
-1040 NKRYS
+1040 
-1045 LYSVMRLCEDSEL
+1045 
-1058 PIEVF
+1058 
-1063 DYEQVVSIEPCGK
+1063 
-1076 KEAYT
+1076 
-1081 LAVDDPLHRYI
+1081 
-1092 AEGFIHHNCGADAKN
+1092 CGADAKN

-1222 MFKKSVLL
+1222 MFKKSMLL

-1379 GICELKP
+1379 GICEMKP

-1403 RTGVEKVIKVLPDN
+1403 RTGVEKVIKVFPDN

-1431 INGEKVKAR
+1431 INGEKVKAK

-1448 TDAHDYSSDMNVF
+1448 VPFHAYVKESVERNKVMECLSCLKQCKTIKDASHYVLEHDLKPVIVDALETYTRAEVSVWCGILVSSFGHFMNALGIQPSGKAFRYMQSRFYNNVF
-1461 DGDSTPTSAYL
+1461 AGESTPTSAYL
-1472 LGFVL
+1472 FGFILGD
-1477 CSGNVLRYVKDEN
+1477 GNISRRRGDYLTLNISSKDEA
-1490 TSLLL
+1490 
-1495 VVWSEDEQHLRSIG
+1495 HLRQICNIFG
-1509 KILGGSYEVRHKVTE
+1509 EDLNIRHNEKKGC
-1524 QSEWW
+1524 EWW
-1529 VLHLSR
+1529 TLDIPSR
-1535 NDVCERL
+1535 DICNRL
-1542 ISLGIPCGLTTS
+1542 LELGISERKSTEPS
-1554 SGRVNFE
+1554 HVNFE
-1561 WLSENFRHFV
+1561 WLGDNFRHFIRGVFDSDGYV
-1571 RGMFDAIGSVKTDE
+1571 RITSVLDVS
-1585 EFTLEL
+1585 FV
-1591 AGDSS
+1591 GHDSYITEIKKRIEGKWS
-1596 YMIDVQKRLDGQWK
+1596 YK
-1610 YIQKSRTYLMLQGT
+1610 YTPSLSHLSLLGT
-1624 VEQRKFIYEYL
+1624 VEQRKFIYAYL

-1666 NCTVDTTEHQLY
+1666 NCTVDTTEHLY
-1678 VQCTNVH
+1678 LSNSVPTSN
-1685 QCAEELRIVANL
+1685 CAEELRIVANL
-1697 CHEDTWINAFNSGA
+1697 CHEDTWIHAFNSGA

-1746 DNTDSVKFTRAD
+1746 DKTDSVKFTRAD
-1758 KRCTNDATEVYSRED
+1758 KRCTNDATEVYSREG

-1785 KCANEESYG
+1785 RCANEESYG

-1807 RQRFTMKVS
+1807 RQKFAMKVS

-1843 TKHEIKDDR
+1843 SKHEIKDDR
-1852 LHITLGRPCLSMPY
+1852 IHITLCHPCLSMPY
-1866 SVLSMVEGSNIRTT
+1866 FVLSMVDGSNIRTT
-1880 SLTLTKEATHLLS
+1880 SLTLTKEATHRLS
-1893 VNGFLSSSET
+1893 VNGFLRSSET
-1903 LLSHVVEMFSQD
+1903 LLSHVVEMLSQD
-1915 SETVKKDFMQ
+1915 SGTVKKDFTQ

-1938 EDSEIYI
+1938 EDSELHIG
-1945 VNGDN
+1945 NGDG

-1973 GISCHCVYGIHKKKY
+1973 GISCHCVYGKVKKKY
-1988 VLYVKTLKDN
+1988 VLHVKTLRDN

-2005 SVKKQNVADK
+2005 SVKKQNVAGK

-2072 AEGHTIAI
+2072 ADGHTIAI
-2080 RDLVSDETR
+2080 RDLVSVETR

-2108 TPEGWSHVTHWISN
+2108 TPDGWSPVTHWISN

-2134 QLTLEVTPD
+2134 KLTLEVTPD
-2143 HLVGKYDPDASDDLL
+2143 HLVGKYDPDVSDDLS
-2158 KKYRLARADSLS
+2158 KKYRLVRADSLS
-2170 VGDRVLWDYCPMR
+2170 VGHYVLWDYCPMR

-2368 TTNHRMWISKN
+2368 TTNHRMWVSKN

-2436 VCIRRGVITYE
+2436 VCIRRGVITYG
-2447 NGGGSRDGVLTVTCD
+2447 NGGGSRDGVLTVACD
-2462 ASQIPVR
+2462 VSQTPVM
-2469 DRLKNTF
+2469 DRLKRTF
-2476 GDLITDTKRLQAG
+2476 GTLLKETKRLQAG

-2516 HVPSWIYDA
+2516 HVPAWISDA

-2547 DRFTFRTHN
+2547 ELFTFRTHDK
-2556 QKLADDIQR
+2556 KLADDIQR

-2577 ANKDA
+2577 SNKDA
-2582 NGKNAFTMHIQRMNL
+2582 NGKNAFTMHIQRMTL
-2597 MIIGNRKRDE
+2597 RIIGNYKRDE

-2753 KKKEEPKLVVAVPD
+2753 KKKEEPKLVAAVPD
-2767 ETNQDE
+2767 ETKQDE

>member
-148 LPSLKASERHYLGWT
+148 LPSLKASERHYMGWT

-241 LRPQVDETIGRTK
+241 LRPQVDETIERTK

-348 KFPVRFSYKVQSVPC
+348 KFPVRFSYKVQSVP
-363 LTDRNTVL
+363 
-371 VKDRGLCS
+371 
-379 IGDVKADD
+379 
-387 LIWTAWGYK
+387 
-396 RVLWNNSHIVDGV
+396 
-409 YRVCLENG
+409 
-417 MYIEGTGHHP
+417 
-427 VLVRTS
+427 
-433 PLDKV
+433 
-438 DPRGMTTNDVEWA
+438 
-451 GIADLKVGEPVI
+451 
-463 TNHTSSAL
+463 
-471 LCEDKNRCSLA
+471 
-482 RVLGY
+482 
-487 FFGNGYITDSNSMC
+487 
-501 LFFDDIQMSVF
+501 
-512 YRDLLYF
+512 
-519 VFGGMNVSYKD
+519 
-530 IDIHHVEYYVSKK
+530 
-543 NVQKAAH
+543 
-550 EGSCVKDI
+550 
-558 ALGMARSPETFR
+558 
-570 HFLVGYLDSLQ
+570 
-581 CENHGTGV
+581 
-589 KGDMSCHVAG
+589 
-599 NEVTLNIPKHDGD
+599 
-612 IVVPILWAC
+612 
-621 AIPCDVSVTDKTL
+621 
-634 HIMVCEPYALSNL
+634 
-647 LSLWDSYDAGL
+647 
-658 AWFKSISIPESFRL
+658 
-672 YSESCVKSVEYIEE
+672 
-686 PLVVYDIEVEDVH
+686 
-699 EYVANGIVTHNTG
+699 TG
-712 RLSCLSRDALV
+712 RLS
-723 HTRQGLVPIVD
+723 
-734 ITEEHDIEVS
+734 
-744 PNKFA
+744 
-749 KAKLVHTGEQDFVK
+749 
-763 IVMLSGKEIEC
+763 
-774 TTDHRFLCPSDEGFV
+774 
-789 WRYARDLKVSDML
+789 
-802 CRTPVTFTGCDIN
+802 
-815 FEMFVYGFF
+815 
-824 LVDGSYYS
+824 
-832 KESKNKYSL
+832 
-841 RMFFCEKDHDAMMYI
+841 
-856 HDGLVVRG
+856 
-864 IPHSMRPCKDSLWV
+864 
-878 IEFAKEGSR
+878 
-887 RLSEMFPVENV
+887 
-898 KQSERRVDFSYIH
+898 
-911 SKVDAFSVLAGVYQA
+911 
-926 EGEKYIRPYDGKMN
+926 
-940 SSLNVTSYALV
+940 
-951 QSLQRL
+951 
-957 ADYVGIR
+957 
-964 TKIHAIKIDQVKH
+964 
-977 PTHNK
+977 
-982 QWRLQFCV
+982 
-990 KSFRKYL
+990 
-997 DNSISFRINTKK
+997 
-1009 DVPKFLTDSL
+1009 
-1019 NNLPKDVWK
+1019 
-1028 VGEMAKFKAMYH
+1028 
-1040 NKRYS
+1040 
-1045 LYSVMRLCEDSEL
+1045 
-1058 PIEVF
+1058 
-1063 DYEQVVSIEPCGK
+1063 
-1076 KEAYT
+1076 
-1081 LAVDDPLHRYI
+1081 
-1092 AEGFIHHNCGADAKN
+1092 CGADAKN

-1208 NDGGFTFRELLENE
+1208 DDGGFTFRELLENE
-1222 MFKKSVLL
+1222 MFKKSMLL
-1230 KPELSEERIK
+1230 KPELSEERIR

-1265 IPPEVTV
+1265 LPPEVTV

-1361 IDMCLEGGSPVQ
+1361 IDM
-1373 TKRGYM
+1373 
-1379 GICELKP
+1379 
-1386 GDEVW
+1386 
-1391 SPQGWVPVSRVM
+1391 
-1403 RTGVEKVIKVLPDN
+1403 
-1417 GGQAIYCTENHPFV
+1417 A
-1431 INGEKVKAR
+1431 
-1440 DIKGKVPS
+1440 
-1448 TDAHDYSSDMNVF
+1448 
-1461 DGDSTPTSAYL
+1461 
-1472 LGFVL
+1472 
-1477 CSGNVLRYVKDEN
+1477 
-1490 TSLLL
+1490 
-1495 VVWSEDEQHLRSIG
+1495 
-1509 KILGGSYEVRHKVTE
+1509 
-1524 QSEWW
+1524 
-1529 VLHLSR
+1529 
-1535 NDVCERL
+1535 
-1542 ISLGIPCGLTTS
+1542 
-1554 SGRVNFE
+1554 
-1561 WLSENFRHFV
+1561 
-1571 RGMFDAIGSVKTDE
+1571 
-1585 EFTLEL
+1585 
-1591 AGDSS
+1591 
-1596 YMIDVQKRLDGQWK
+1596 
-1610 YIQKSRTYLMLQGT
+1610 
-1624 VEQRKFIYEYL
+1624 
-1635 YQEATIWLQ
+1635 
-1644 RKRDIIESWYQDK
+1644 
-1657 FGDLVFPVW
+1657 
-1666 NCTVDTTEHQLY
+1666 
-1678 VQCTNVH
+1678 
-1685 QCAEELRIVANL
+1685 AEELRIVSNL

-1746 DNTDSVKFTRAD
+1746 DKTDSVKFTRAD

-1893 VNGFLSSSET
+1893 VNGFLSSSAT

-1925 QMVCGLVYGLASR
+1925 QRVCGFVYGLASR

-1945 VNGDN
+1945 GNEDN

-1973 GISCHCVYGIHKKKY
+1973 GISCQCVYGIHKKKF

-1998 AIGMSYH
+1998 AIGMTYH
-2005 SVKKQNVADK
+2005 SVKKQNVAGK

-2108 TPEGWSHVTHWISN
+2108 TPEGWSPVTHWISN

-2143 HLVGKYDPDASDDLL
+2143 HLVGKYDPDASYDLS
-2158 KKYRLARADSLS
+2158 KKYRLVRADSLS
-2170 VGDRVLWDYCPMR
+2170 VGDLVLWDYCPMR

-2335 EKKVIRYTNAG
+2335 EKKVILYTNAG

-2368 TTNHRMWISKN
+2368 TTNHRMWVSRN

-2411 HKHDETAFTID
+2411 HKHDETAFTTD
-2422 GKSFTFEDMAFLLG
+2422 GKSFTFEDMAFILG

-2516 HVPSWIYDA
+2516 HVPAWIYDA

-2547 DRFTFRTHN
+2547 DRFTFRTHS

-2577 ANKDA
+2577 SNKDA

-2607 YRQRPVH
+2607 YRPRPVH

>member
-1 MADDKVGLHKGYE
+1 MKLVKISNG
-14 HWVSP
+14 
-19 APLNEDWDKDL
+19 
-30 EFVLI
+30 
-35 RTLDDLR
+35 
-42 VHDVEHKF
+42 
-50 VAWDTETS
+50 
-58 GLNPEM
+58 
-64 DWIVG
+64 
-69 FSFSFDGKTGYYVP
+69 GKAHV
-83 VKHDDIALGKE
+83 
-94 ALDIFY
+94 
-100 SILKKA
+100 
-106 GTQLLY
+106 
-112 NCRFDQRFMEYAG
+112 
-125 YNLEGLPYYD
+125 YNLTVENKHSYV
-135 AMNAIWLADTNMV
+135 LANGCIV
-148 LPSLKASERHYLGWT
+148 HNCEKHYMGWT

-241 LRPQVDETIGRTK
+241 LRPQVDETIERTK

-471 LCEDKNRCSLA
+471 LCDDKNRCSLA

-558 ALGMARSPETFR
+558 AIGMARSPETFR

-634 HIMVCEPYALSNL
+634 HIRVCEPYALSNL

-686 PLVVYDIEVEDVH
+686 PWVVYDIEVEDVH

-712 RLSCLSRDALV
+712 RLS
-723 HTRQGLVPIVD
+723 
-734 ITEEHDIEVS
+734 
-744 PNKFA
+744 
-749 KAKLVHTGEQDFVK
+749 
-763 IVMLSGKEIEC
+763 
-774 TTDHRFLCPSDEGFV
+774 
-789 WRYARDLKVSDML
+789 
-802 CRTPVTFTGCDIN
+802 
-815 FEMFVYGFF
+815 
-824 LVDGSYYS
+824 
-832 KESKNKYSL
+832 
-841 RMFFCEKDHDAMMYI
+841 
-856 HDGLVVRG
+856 
-864 IPHSMRPCKDSLWV
+864 
-878 IEFAKEGSR
+878 
-887 RLSEMFPVENV
+887 
-898 KQSERRVDFSYIH
+898 
-911 SKVDAFSVLAGVYQA
+911 
-926 EGEKYIRPYDGKMN
+926 
-940 SSLNVTSYALV
+940 
-951 QSLQRL
+951 
-957 ADYVGIR
+957 
-964 TKIHAIKIDQVKH
+964 
-977 PTHNK
+977 
-982 QWRLQFCV
+982 
-990 KSFRKYL
+990 
-997 DNSISFRINTKK
+997 
-1009 DVPKFLTDSL
+1009 
-1019 NNLPKDVWK
+1019 
-1028 VGEMAKFKAMYH
+1028 
-1040 NKRYS
+1040 
-1045 LYSVMRLCEDSEL
+1045 
-1058 PIEVF
+1058 
-1063 DYEQVVSIEPCGK
+1063 
-1076 KEAYT
+1076 
-1081 LAVDDPLHRYI
+1081 
-1092 AEGFIHHNCGADAKN
+1092 CGADAKN

-1177 KFYTLNLLTFE
+1177 KFYTLNLFTFE

-1222 MFKKSVLL
+1222 MFKKSMLL

-1240 ELEETYEDVR
+1240 ELEEIYEGVR

-1379 GICELKP
+1379 GICEMKP

-1403 RTGVEKVIKVLPDN
+1403 RTGVEKVIKVFPDN

-1431 INGEKVKAR
+1431 INGEKVKAK

-1448 TDAHDYSSDMNVF
+1448 VPFPAYVKESVERHKVMECLSCLKQCKTIKDASHYVLEHDLKPVIVNALETYTRAEVSVWCGILVSSFGHFMNALGIQPSGKAFRYMQSRFYNNVF
-1461 DGDSTPTSAYL
+1461 AGESTPTSAYL
-1472 LGFVL
+1472 FGFILGD
-1477 CSGNVLRYVKDEN
+1477 GNISRRRGNYLTLNISSKDEA
-1490 TSLLL
+1490 
-1495 VVWSEDEQHLRSIG
+1495 HLRQICNIFG
-1509 KILGGSYEVRHKVTE
+1509 EDLNIRHNEKKGC
-1524 QSEWW
+1524 EWW
-1529 VLHLSR
+1529 CLNIPSR
-1535 NDVCERL
+1535 DICNRL
-1542 ISLGIPCGLTTS
+1542 LSLGIAERKSTEPS
-1554 SGRVNFE
+1554 NIDFE
-1561 WLSENFRHFV
+1561 WLGDNFRHFI
-1571 RGMFDAIGSVKTDE
+1571 RGLFDADGYVRITSVLDVS
-1585 EFTLEL
+1585 FV
-1591 AGDSS
+1591 GHDS
-1596 YMIDVQKRLDGQWK
+1596 YITEIKKRIEGQWGYK
-1610 YIQKSRTYLMLQGT
+1610 YTPSLSHLSLLGT
-1624 VEQRKFIYEYL
+1624 VEQRKFIYAYL

-1644 RKRDIIESWYQDK
+1644 RKRDVFDTWYHDK
-1657 FGDLVFPVW
+1657 FGDIMLPVW
-1666 NCTVDTTEHQLY
+1666 NCTVDTNEHEY
-1678 VQCTNVH
+1678 YTNGIITKN
-1685 QCAEELRIVANL
+1685 CAEELRIVANL

-1731 TADKITPD
+1731 TADEITPD

-1746 DNTDSVKFTRAD
+1746 DKTDSVKFTRAD
-1758 KRCTNDATEVYSRED
+1758 KRCTNDATEVYSREG

-1843 TKHEIKDDR
+1843 SKHEIKDDR
-1852 LHITLGRPCLSMPY
+1852 IHITLCHPCLSMPY
-1866 SVLSMVEGSNIRTT
+1866 SVLSMVDGSNIRTT
-1880 SLTLTKEATHLLS
+1880 SLTLTKEATHRLS
-1893 VNGFLSSSET
+1893 VNGFLRSSET

-1915 SETVKKDFMQ
+1915 NETVKKDFTQ

-1938 EDSEIYI
+1938 EDSELHIG
-1945 VNGDN
+1945 NGDG

-1973 GISCHCVYGIHKKKY
+1973 GISCQCVYGIHKKKY
-1988 VLYVKTLKDN
+1988 VLHVKTLKDN

-2005 SVKKQNVADK
+2005 SVKKQNVAGK

-2072 AEGHTIAI
+2072 ADGHTIAI
-2080 RDLVSDETR
+2080 RDLVSVETR

-2108 TPEGWSHVTHWISN
+2108 TPEGWSPVTHWISN

-2143 HLVGKYDPDASDDLL
+2143 HLVGKYDPDASDDLS
-2158 KKYRLARADSLS
+2158 KKYRLVRADSLS
-2170 VGDRVLWDYCPMR
+2170 VGHYVLWDYCPMR

-2335 EKKVIRYTNAG
+2335 ENKVIRYTNAG

-2368 TTNHRMWISKN
+2368 TTNHRMWVSKN

-2436 VCIRRGVITYE
+2436 VCIRRGVITYG
-2447 NGGGSRDGVLTVTCD
+2447 NGGGSRDGVLTVACD
-2462 ASQIPVR
+2462 VSQTPVM
-2469 DRLKNTF
+2469 DRLKRTF
-2476 GDLITDTKRLQAG
+2476 GTLLKETKRLQAG
-2489 KYLKLIRFGVSLRD
+2489 KYLKMFRFDVSLRD

-2525 DTLTVEAFIAGVVGQ
+2525 DTTTAESFIAGVVGQ

-2547 DRFTFRTHN
+2547 DLFTFRTHDK
-2556 QKLADDIQR
+2556 KLADDIQR

-2577 ANKDA
+2577 SNKDA
-2582 NGKNAFTMHIQRMNL
+2582 NGKNAFTMHIQRMTL
-2597 MIIGNRKRDE
+2597 RIIGNYKRDE

-2753 KKKEEPKLVVAVPD
+2753 KKKEEPKLVAAVPD
-2767 ETNQDE
+2767 ETKQDE

>member
-148 LPSLKASERHYLGWT
+148 LPSLKASERHYMGWT

-241 LRPQVDETIGRTK
+241 LRPQVDETIERTK

-291 GAMKADL
+291 GSMKADL

-363 LTDRNTVL
+363 LTENNVVL
-371 VKDRGLCS
+371 LKNKGIVS
-379 IGDVKADD
+379 IKDVKENDE
-387 LIWTAWGYK
+387 IWTQYGFK
-396 RVLWNNSHIVDGV
+396 KVLWNNSHEVDSV
-409 YRVCLENG
+409 YRLTLKNG
-417 MYIEGTGHHP
+417 SFIEGTAHHP
-427 VLVRTS
+427 ILLNHGSSKKPKFQWCAIRDVHENEHIVLNHHSVEDWETDVCEPEFARLLGCLDGDGCVCLKDRVKISYFSEESVEMMDYYASLMKRYFGLDAHPEKGKERCITQCYFSTCVAEKLRSLGVRGDGVPQIVKNASPKVWLYYLAGLFDTDGNVSCANPEKRKTVLSDFSVRVTCDGCVREYPSLKIACEKEGASEGTVGFILRGDSRYNNPDSKGRLWERIPLFGDKFYTPQVGVKLIKRQTVLDVFHMLSYFGIPSTFREVTFNQQERHTQYYCRVRTQQGLVLFKS
-433 PLDKV
+433 LI
-438 DPRGMTTNDVEWA
+438 G
-451 GIADLKVGEPVI
+451 DL
-463 TNHTSSAL
+463 
-471 LCEDKNRCSLA
+471 
-482 RVLGY
+482 
-487 FFGNGYITDSNSMC
+487 M
-501 LFFDDIQMSVF
+501 
-512 YRDLLYF
+512 
-519 VFGGMNVSYKD
+519 
-530 IDIHHVEYYVSKK
+530 VSKK
-543 NVQKAAH
+543 
-550 EGSCVKDI
+550 
-558 ALGMARSPETFR
+558 RSWLDQYPLDTF
-570 HFLVGYLDSLQ
+570 
-581 CENHGTGV
+581 
-589 KGDMSCHVAG
+589 
-599 NEVTLNIPKHDGD
+599 
-612 IVVPILWAC
+612 
-621 AIPCDVSVTDKTL
+621 
-634 HIMVCEPYALSNL
+634 
-647 LSLWDSYDAGL
+647 
-658 AWFKSISIPESFRL
+658 
-672 YSESCVKSVEYIEE
+672 VEYADTRPVSCELIGRKTT
-686 PLVVYDIEVEDVH
+686 VYDIEVEDVH

-712 RLSCLSRDALV
+712 RLS
-723 HTRQGLVPIVD
+723 
-734 ITEEHDIEVS
+734 
-744 PNKFA
+744 
-749 KAKLVHTGEQDFVK
+749 
-763 IVMLSGKEIEC
+763 
-774 TTDHRFLCPSDEGFV
+774 
-789 WRYARDLKVSDML
+789 
-802 CRTPVTFTGCDIN
+802 
-815 FEMFVYGFF
+815 
-824 LVDGSYYS
+824 
-832 KESKNKYSL
+832 
-841 RMFFCEKDHDAMMYI
+841 
-856 HDGLVVRG
+856 
-864 IPHSMRPCKDSLWV
+864 
-878 IEFAKEGSR
+878 
-887 RLSEMFPVENV
+887 
-898 KQSERRVDFSYIH
+898 
-911 SKVDAFSVLAGVYQA
+911 
-926 EGEKYIRPYDGKMN
+926 
-940 SSLNVTSYALV
+940 
-951 QSLQRL
+951 
-957 ADYVGIR
+957 
-964 TKIHAIKIDQVKH
+964 
-977 PTHNK
+977 
-982 QWRLQFCV
+982 
-990 KSFRKYL
+990 
-997 DNSISFRINTKK
+997 
-1009 DVPKFLTDSL
+1009 
-1019 NNLPKDVWK
+1019 
-1028 VGEMAKFKAMYH
+1028 
-1040 NKRYS
+1040 
-1045 LYSVMRLCEDSEL
+1045 
-1058 PIEVF
+1058 
-1063 DYEQVVSIEPCGK
+1063 
-1076 KEAYT
+1076 
-1081 LAVDDPLHRYI
+1081 
-1092 AEGFIHHNCGADAKN
+1092 CGADAKN

-1177 KFYTLNLLTFE
+1177 KFYTLNLFTFE

-1222 MFKKSVLL
+1222 MFKKSMLIE
-1230 KPELSEERIK
+1230 PELSEERIK
-1240 ELEETYEDVR
+1240 ELEEIYEDVR

-1272 YDLCVPTYERF
+1272 YDLCVPAYERF

-1379 GICELKP
+1379 GICEMKP

-1403 RTGVEKVIKVLPDN
+1403 RTGVEKVIKVFPDN

-1431 INGEKVKAR
+1431 INGEKVKAK

-1448 TDAHDYSSDMNVF
+1448 VPFPAYVKESVERNKVIECLSCLKQCKTIKDASHYVLEHDLKPVIVNALETYTRAEVSVWCGILVSSFGHFMNALGIQPSGKAFRYMQSRFYNNVF
-1461 DGDSTPTSAYL
+1461 AGESTPTSAYL
-1472 LGFVL
+1472 FGFILGD
-1477 CSGNVLRYVKDEN
+1477 GNISRRRGDYLTLNISSKDEA
-1490 TSLLL
+1490 
-1495 VVWSEDEQHLRSIG
+1495 HLRQICNIFG
-1509 KILGGSYEVRHKVTE
+1509 EDLNIRHNEKKGC
-1524 QSEWW
+1524 EWW
-1529 VLHLSR
+1529 CLNIPSSEIC
-1535 NDVCERL
+1535 NRL
-1542 ISLGIPCGLTTS
+1542 LELGISERKSTEPS
-1554 SGRVNFE
+1554 HVNFE
-1561 WLSENFRHFV
+1561 WLGDNFRHFI
-1571 RGMFDAIGSVKTDE
+1571 RGLFDADGYVRITTVLDISFVGH
-1585 EFTLEL
+1585 
-1591 AGDSS
+1591 DS
-1596 YMIDVQKRLDGQWK
+1596 YITEIQKRIEGQWGYK
-1610 YIQKSRTYLMLQGT
+1610 YTPSLSYLSLHGT
-1624 VEQRKFIYEYL
+1624 VEQRKFIYAYL

-1644 RKRDIIESWYQDK
+1644 RKRDILENWYQDK

-1666 NCTVDTTEHQLY
+1666 NCTVDTAEHQLY
-1678 VQCTNVH
+1678 VQCASVH

-1731 TADKITPD
+1731 TADEITPD

-1746 DNTDSVKFTRAD
+1746 DKSDSVKFTRAD

-1807 RQRFTMKVS
+1807 RQKFAMKVS

-1843 TKHEIKDDR
+1843 SKHEIKDDR
-1852 LHITLGRPCLSMPY
+1852 IHITLCHPCLSMPY
-1866 SVLSMVEGSNIRTT
+1866 SVLSMVDGSNIRTT
-1880 SLTLTKEATHLLS
+1880 SLTLTKEATHRLS
-1893 VNGFLSSSET
+1893 VNGFLRSSET
-1903 LLSHVVEMFSQD
+1903 LLSHVVEMLSQD
-1915 SETVKKDFMQ
+1915 SGTVKKDVTQ

-1938 EDSEIYI
+1938 EDSELHIG
-1945 VNGDN
+1945 NGDG

-1973 GISCHCVYGIHKKKY
+1973 GISCHCVYGKLKKKY

-2005 SVKKQNVADK
+2005 SVKKQNVAGK

-2072 AEGHTIAI
+2072 ADGHTIAI
-2080 RDLVSDETR
+2080 RDLVSVETR

-2108 TPEGWSHVTHWISN
+2108 TPEGWSPVTHWISN

-2143 HLVGKYDPDASDDLL
+2143 HLVGKYDPDASDDLS
-2158 KKYRLARADSLS
+2158 KKYRLVRADSLS
-2170 VGDRVLWDYCPMR
+2170 VGHYVLWDYCPMR

-2368 TTNHRMWISKN
+2368 TTNHRMWVSKN

-2404 MDDENAK
+2404 MDDENSK

-2422 GKSFTFEDMAFLLG
+2422 GKSFTFEDVAFLLG

-2447 NGGGSRDGVLTVTCD
+2447 NGGGSRDGVLTVACD
-2462 ASQIPVR
+2462 VSQTPVM
-2469 DRLKNTF
+2469 DRLKRTF
-2476 GDLITDTKRLQAG
+2476 GTLLKETKRLQAG
-2489 KYLKLIRFGVSLRD
+2489 KYLKMFRFDVSLRD

-2516 HVPSWIYDA
+2516 HVPAWISDA

-2547 DRFTFRTHN
+2547 ELFTFRTHSH
-2556 QKLADDIQR
+2556 KLADDIQR

-2577 ANKDA
+2577 SNKDA
-2582 NGKNAFTMHIQRMNL
+2582 NGKNAFTMHIQRMNQ
-2597 MIIGNRKRDE
+2597 MIIGNYKRDE

-2753 KKKEEPKLVVAVPD
+2753 KKKEEPKLVAAVPY
-2767 ETNQDE
+2767 ETKQDE

>member
-148 LPSLKASERHYLGWT
+148 LPSLKASERHYMGWT

-241 LRPQVDETIGRTK
+241 LRPQVDETIERTK

-291 GAMKADL
+291 GSMKADL

-326 KKTVKFKSAYLEK
+326 KKTVKFKAAYLDK

-348 KFPVRFSYKVQSVPC
+348 KFPVRFSYKVQSVP
-363 LTDRNTVL
+363 
-371 VKDRGLCS
+371 
-379 IGDVKADD
+379 
-387 LIWTAWGYK
+387 
-396 RVLWNNSHIVDGV
+396 
-409 YRVCLENG
+409 
-417 MYIEGTGHHP
+417 
-427 VLVRTS
+427 
-433 PLDKV
+433 
-438 DPRGMTTNDVEWA
+438 
-451 GIADLKVGEPVI
+451 
-463 TNHTSSAL
+463 
-471 LCEDKNRCSLA
+471 
-482 RVLGY
+482 
-487 FFGNGYITDSNSMC
+487 
-501 LFFDDIQMSVF
+501 
-512 YRDLLYF
+512 
-519 VFGGMNVSYKD
+519 
-530 IDIHHVEYYVSKK
+530 
-543 NVQKAAH
+543 
-550 EGSCVKDI
+550 
-558 ALGMARSPETFR
+558 
-570 HFLVGYLDSLQ
+570 
-581 CENHGTGV
+581 
-589 KGDMSCHVAG
+589 
-599 NEVTLNIPKHDGD
+599 
-612 IVVPILWAC
+612 
-621 AIPCDVSVTDKTL
+621 
-634 HIMVCEPYALSNL
+634 
-647 LSLWDSYDAGL
+647 
-658 AWFKSISIPESFRL
+658 
-672 YSESCVKSVEYIEE
+672 
-686 PLVVYDIEVEDVH
+686 
-699 EYVANGIVTHNTG
+699 TG
-712 RLSCLSRDALV
+712 RLS
-723 HTRQGLVPIVD
+723 
-734 ITEEHDIEVS
+734 
-744 PNKFA
+744 
-749 KAKLVHTGEQDFVK
+749 
-763 IVMLSGKEIEC
+763 
-774 TTDHRFLCPSDEGFV
+774 
-789 WRYARDLKVSDML
+789 
-802 CRTPVTFTGCDIN
+802 
-815 FEMFVYGFF
+815 
-824 LVDGSYYS
+824 
-832 KESKNKYSL
+832 
-841 RMFFCEKDHDAMMYI
+841 
-856 HDGLVVRG
+856 
-864 IPHSMRPCKDSLWV
+864 
-878 IEFAKEGSR
+878 
-887 RLSEMFPVENV
+887 
-898 KQSERRVDFSYIH
+898 
-911 SKVDAFSVLAGVYQA
+911 
-926 EGEKYIRPYDGKMN
+926 
-940 SSLNVTSYALV
+940 
-951 QSLQRL
+951 
-957 ADYVGIR
+957 
-964 TKIHAIKIDQVKH
+964 
-977 PTHNK
+977 
-982 QWRLQFCV
+982 
-990 KSFRKYL
+990 
-997 DNSISFRINTKK
+997 
-1009 DVPKFLTDSL
+1009 
-1019 NNLPKDVWK
+1019 
-1028 VGEMAKFKAMYH
+1028 
-1040 NKRYS
+1040 
-1045 LYSVMRLCEDSEL
+1045 
-1058 PIEVF
+1058 
-1063 DYEQVVSIEPCGK
+1063 
-1076 KEAYT
+1076 
-1081 LAVDDPLHRYI
+1081 
-1092 AEGFIHHNCGADAKN
+1092 CGADAKN

-1123 VLTSEGIKPIK
+1123 VLTSEGLKPIK

-1208 NDGGFTFRELLENE
+1208 DDGGFTFRELLENE
-1222 MFKKSVLL
+1222 MFKKSMLL
-1230 KPELSEERIK
+1230 KPELSEERIR

-1265 IPPEVTV
+1265 LPPEVTV

-1361 IDMCLEGGSPVQ
+1361 IDM
-1373 TKRGYM
+1373 
-1379 GICELKP
+1379 
-1386 GDEVW
+1386 
-1391 SPQGWVPVSRVM
+1391 
-1403 RTGVEKVIKVLPDN
+1403 
-1417 GGQAIYCTENHPFV
+1417 A
-1431 INGEKVKAR
+1431 
-1440 DIKGKVPS
+1440 
-1448 TDAHDYSSDMNVF
+1448 
-1461 DGDSTPTSAYL
+1461 
-1472 LGFVL
+1472 
-1477 CSGNVLRYVKDEN
+1477 
-1490 TSLLL
+1490 
-1495 VVWSEDEQHLRSIG
+1495 
-1509 KILGGSYEVRHKVTE
+1509 
-1524 QSEWW
+1524 
-1529 VLHLSR
+1529 
-1535 NDVCERL
+1535 
-1542 ISLGIPCGLTTS
+1542 
-1554 SGRVNFE
+1554 
-1561 WLSENFRHFV
+1561 
-1571 RGMFDAIGSVKTDE
+1571 
-1585 EFTLEL
+1585 
-1591 AGDSS
+1591 
-1596 YMIDVQKRLDGQWK
+1596 
-1610 YIQKSRTYLMLQGT
+1610 
-1624 VEQRKFIYEYL
+1624 
-1635 YQEATIWLQ
+1635 
-1644 RKRDIIESWYQDK
+1644 
-1657 FGDLVFPVW
+1657 
-1666 NCTVDTTEHQLY
+1666 
-1678 VQCTNVH
+1678 
-1685 QCAEELRIVANL
+1685 AEELRIVSNL

-1746 DNTDSVKFTRAD
+1746 DKTDSVKFTRAD

-1816 MGNPIDFGYVMKSIL
+1816 MGNPIDFGYVMKSVL

-1925 QMVCGLVYGLASR
+1925 QRVCGFVYGLASR
-1938 EDSEIYI
+1938 EYSELYI
-1945 VNGDN
+1945 VNGDS

-1973 GISCHCVYGIHKKKY
+1973 GISCQCVYGIHKKKF

-2005 SVKKQNVADK
+2005 SVKKQNVAGK

-2108 TPEGWSHVTHWISN
+2108 TPEGWSPVTHWISN

-2143 HLVGKYDPDASDDLL
+2143 HLVGKYDPDASDDLS
-2158 KKYRLARADSLS
+2158 KKYRLVRADSLS
-2170 VGDRVLWDYCPMR
+2170 VGDLVLWDYCPMR

-2335 EKKVIRYTNAG
+2335 EKKVILYTNAG

-2368 TTNHRMWISKN
+2368 TTNHRMWVSKN

-2422 GKSFTFEDMAFLLG
+2422 GKSFTFEDMAFILG

-2516 HVPSWIYDA
+2516 HVPAWIYDA

-2540 KMIEHPN
+2540 KMVEHPN
-2547 DRFTFRTHN
+2547 DRFTFRTHS

-2577 ANKDA
+2577 SNKDA

-2607 YRQRPVH
+2607 YRPRPVH

>member
-148 LPSLKASERHYLGWT
+148 LPSLKASERHYMGWT

-241 LRPQVDETIGRTK
+241 LRPQVDETIERTK

-291 GAMKADL
+291 GSMKADL

-363 LTDRNTVL
+363 LTENNVVL
-371 VKDRGLCS
+371 LKNKGIVS
-379 IGDVKADD
+379 IKDVKENDE
-387 LIWTAWGYK
+387 IWTQYGFK
-396 RVLWNNSHIVDGV
+396 KVLWNNSHDVDSV
-409 YRVCLENG
+409 YRLTLKNG
-417 MYIEGTGHHP
+417 SFIEGTAHHP
-427 VLVRTS
+427 ILLNHGSSKKPKFQWCAIRDVHENEHIVINHHSVEDWETDVCEPEFARLLGCLDGDGCVCLKDRIKISYFSEESVEMMDYYASLMKRYFGLDAHTEKGKERCITKCYFSTCVAEKLRSLGVRGDGVPQIVKNASPKVWLYYLAGLFDTDGNVSCAKAEKRKTVLSDFSVRVTCDGCVREYPSLKIACEKEGASEGTVGFILRGDSRYNNPDSKGRLWERIPLFGDKFYTPQVGVKLIKRQTVLDVFYMLSYLGIPSTFREVPSTQQTHHTQYYCRVRTQQGLVLFKS
-433 PLDKV
+433 LI
-438 DPRGMTTNDVEWA
+438 G
-451 GIADLKVGEPVI
+451 DL
-463 TNHTSSAL
+463 
-471 LCEDKNRCSLA
+471 
-482 RVLGY
+482 
-487 FFGNGYITDSNSMC
+487 M
-501 LFFDDIQMSVF
+501 
-512 YRDLLYF
+512 
-519 VFGGMNVSYKD
+519 
-530 IDIHHVEYYVSKK
+530 VSKK
-543 NVQKAAH
+543 RVW
-550 EGSCVKDI
+550 
-558 ALGMARSPETFR
+558 LGQYPLDTF
-570 HFLVGYLDSLQ
+570 
-581 CENHGTGV
+581 
-589 KGDMSCHVAG
+589 
-599 NEVTLNIPKHDGD
+599 
-612 IVVPILWAC
+612 
-621 AIPCDVSVTDKTL
+621 
-634 HIMVCEPYALSNL
+634 
-647 LSLWDSYDAGL
+647 
-658 AWFKSISIPESFRL
+658 
-672 YSESCVKSVEYIEE
+672 VEYADTRPVSCELIEHKTT
-686 PLVVYDIEVEDVH
+686 VYDIEVEDVH

-712 RLSCLSRDALV
+712 RLS
-723 HTRQGLVPIVD
+723 
-734 ITEEHDIEVS
+734 
-744 PNKFA
+744 
-749 KAKLVHTGEQDFVK
+749 
-763 IVMLSGKEIEC
+763 
-774 TTDHRFLCPSDEGFV
+774 
-789 WRYARDLKVSDML
+789 
-802 CRTPVTFTGCDIN
+802 
-815 FEMFVYGFF
+815 
-824 LVDGSYYS
+824 
-832 KESKNKYSL
+832 
-841 RMFFCEKDHDAMMYI
+841 
-856 HDGLVVRG
+856 
-864 IPHSMRPCKDSLWV
+864 
-878 IEFAKEGSR
+878 
-887 RLSEMFPVENV
+887 
-898 KQSERRVDFSYIH
+898 
-911 SKVDAFSVLAGVYQA
+911 
-926 EGEKYIRPYDGKMN
+926 
-940 SSLNVTSYALV
+940 
-951 QSLQRL
+951 
-957 ADYVGIR
+957 
-964 TKIHAIKIDQVKH
+964 
-977 PTHNK
+977 
-982 QWRLQFCV
+982 
-990 KSFRKYL
+990 
-997 DNSISFRINTKK
+997 
-1009 DVPKFLTDSL
+1009 
-1019 NNLPKDVWK
+1019 
-1028 VGEMAKFKAMYH
+1028 
-1040 NKRYS
+1040 
-1045 LYSVMRLCEDSEL
+1045 
-1058 PIEVF
+1058 
-1063 DYEQVVSIEPCGK
+1063 
-1076 KEAYT
+1076 
-1081 LAVDDPLHRYI
+1081 
-1092 AEGFIHHNCGADAKN
+1092 CGADAKN

-1177 KFYTLNLLTFE
+1177 KFYTLNLFTFE

-1222 MFKKSVLL
+1222 MFKKSMLL
-1230 KPELSEERIK
+1230 NPELSEERIK
-1240 ELEETYEDVR
+1240 ELEEIYEGVR

-1403 RTGVEKVIKVLPDN
+1403 RTGVEKVIKVFPDN

-1431 INGEKVKAR
+1431 INGEKVKAK

-1448 TDAHDYSSDMNVF
+1448 VPFPAYVQSKHDIEELEKALHPVLCASTYLQKIACVESNGLQQILVDAVPKYTRASLLRMCGLDIHCTQFLSYFTPLPETHVRPKNRVTWNNVF
-1461 DGDSTPTSAYL
+1461 AGESTPTSAYL
-1472 LGFVL
+1472 FGFILGD
-1477 CSGNVLRYVKDEN
+1477 GNINRRRGNYLTLNISSKDEA
-1490 TSLLL
+1490 
-1495 VVWSEDEQHLRSIG
+1495 HLRQICNIFG
-1509 KILGGSYEVRHKVTE
+1509 EDLNIRHNEKKGC
-1524 QSEWW
+1524 EWW
-1529 VLHLSR
+1529 CLNIPSSGIC
-1535 NDVCERL
+1535 NRL
-1542 ISLGIPCGLTTS
+1542 LELGISERKSTEPS
-1554 SGRVNFE
+1554 HVNFE
-1561 WLSENFRHFV
+1561 WLGDNFRHFI
-1571 RGMFDAIGSVKTDE
+1571 RGLFDADGYVRITTVLDISFVGH
-1585 EFTLEL
+1585 
-1591 AGDSS
+1591 DS
-1596 YMIDVQKRLDGQWK
+1596 YITEIQKRIEGQWGYK
-1610 YIQKSRTYLMLQGT
+1610 YTPSLSYLSLHGT
-1624 VEQRKFIYEYL
+1624 VEQRKFIYAYL

-1644 RKRDIIESWYQDK
+1644 RKRDIIENWYQDK

-1666 NCTVDTTEHQLY
+1666 NCTVDTSEHQLY
-1678 VQCTNVH
+1678 VQCASVH

-1697 CHEDTWINAFNSGA
+1697 CHEDTWIHAFNSGA

-1731 TADKITPD
+1731 TADEITPD

-1746 DNTDSVKFTRAD
+1746 DKTDSVKFTRAD
-1758 KRCTNDATEVYSRED
+1758 KRCTNDATEVYSREG

-1785 KCANEESYG
+1785 RCANEESYG

-1807 RQRFTMKVS
+1807 RQKFAMKVS

-1831 DPIFFMSGFVIA
+1831 DPIFFISGFVIA
-1843 TKHEIKDDR
+1843 SKHEIKDDR
-1852 LHITLGRPCLSMPY
+1852 IHITLCHPCLSMPY
-1866 SVLSMVEGSNIRTT
+1866 SVLSMVDGSDIRTT
-1880 SLTLTKEATHLLS
+1880 SLTLTKEATHRLS
-1893 VNGFLSSSET
+1893 VNGFLRSSET
-1903 LLSHVVEMFSQD
+1903 LLSHVVEMLSQD
-1915 SETVKKDFMQ
+1915 SGTVKKDFTQ

-1938 EDSEIYI
+1938 EDSELHIG
-1945 VNGDN
+1945 NGDG

-1973 GISCHCVYGIHKKKY
+1973 GISCHCVYGKLKKKY

-2005 SVKKQNVADK
+2005 SVKKQNVAGK

-2072 AEGHTIAI
+2072 ADGHTIAI
-2080 RDLVSDETR
+2080 RDLVSVETR

-2108 TPEGWSHVTHWISN
+2108 TPEGWSPVTHWISN

-2143 HLVGKYDPDASDDLL
+2143 HLVGKYDPDVSDDLS
-2158 KKYRLARADSLS
+2158 KKYRLVRADSLS
-2170 VGDRVLWDYCPMR
+2170 VGHYVLWDYCPMR

-2368 TTNHRMWISKN
+2368 TTNHRMWVSKN
-2379 GNDFE
+2379 GNDFD

-2411 HKHDETAFTID
+2411 HKHDETALTID

-2447 NGGGSRDGVLTVTCD
+2447 NGGGSRDGVLTVACD
-2462 ASQIPVR
+2462 VSQTPVMY
-2469 DRLKNTF
+2469 RLKRTF
-2476 GDLITDTKRLQAG
+2476 GTLLKETKRLQAG
-2489 KYLKLIRFGVSLRD
+2489 KYLKMFRFDVSLRD

-2516 HVPSWIYDA
+2516 HVPAWISDA

-2547 DRFTFRTHN
+2547 ELFTFRTHDK
-2556 QKLADDIQR
+2556 KLADDIQR

-2577 ANKDA
+2577 SNKDA

-2662 RLWKKVFKPYPQVKF
+2662 RLWKRVFKPYPQVKF

-2753 KKKEEPKLVVAVPD
+2753 KKKEEPKLVAAVPD
-2767 ETNQDE
+2767 ETKQDE
-2773 AEMELH
+2773 SEMELH

>member
-1 MADDKVGLHKGYE
+1 MADDKAGLHKGYE

-135 AMNAIWLADTNMV
+135 AMNAIWLADTNVV
-148 LPSLKASERHYLGWT
+148 LPSLKASERHYMGWT

-175 TFQHVPAEDAYKYAC
+175 TFQHVPAEDAYKYACLVGETEICMSDKSLKKIADIQVGDVVQTMQGNRQITAVYDNGTRSVCKLVFMDGTVIYVTKDHKFLVWINSMQRDWMTVEQIMSSSRKHIIRLVTLNDDGSLDSLCIDLSASTSDLEEQRVYDIQVKDVHNFRLANGIISHNC

-241 LRPQVDETIGRTK
+241 LRPQVDETIERTK

-286 ARTAT
+286 VRTAT

-348 KFPVRFSYKVQSVPC
+348 KFPVRFSYKVQSVP
-363 LTDRNTVL
+363 
-371 VKDRGLCS
+371 
-379 IGDVKADD
+379 
-387 LIWTAWGYK
+387 
-396 RVLWNNSHIVDGV
+396 
-409 YRVCLENG
+409 
-417 MYIEGTGHHP
+417 
-427 VLVRTS
+427 
-433 PLDKV
+433 
-438 DPRGMTTNDVEWA
+438 
-451 GIADLKVGEPVI
+451 
-463 TNHTSSAL
+463 
-471 LCEDKNRCSLA
+471 
-482 RVLGY
+482 
-487 FFGNGYITDSNSMC
+487 
-501 LFFDDIQMSVF
+501 
-512 YRDLLYF
+512 
-519 VFGGMNVSYKD
+519 
-530 IDIHHVEYYVSKK
+530 
-543 NVQKAAH
+543 
-550 EGSCVKDI
+550 
-558 ALGMARSPETFR
+558 
-570 HFLVGYLDSLQ
+570 
-581 CENHGTGV
+581 
-589 KGDMSCHVAG
+589 
-599 NEVTLNIPKHDGD
+599 
-612 IVVPILWAC
+612 
-621 AIPCDVSVTDKTL
+621 
-634 HIMVCEPYALSNL
+634 
-647 LSLWDSYDAGL
+647 
-658 AWFKSISIPESFRL
+658 
-672 YSESCVKSVEYIEE
+672 
-686 PLVVYDIEVEDVH
+686 
-699 EYVANGIVTHNTG
+699 TG
-712 RLSCLSRDALV
+712 RLS
-723 HTRQGLVPIVD
+723 
-734 ITEEHDIEVS
+734 
-744 PNKFA
+744 
-749 KAKLVHTGEQDFVK
+749 
-763 IVMLSGKEIEC
+763 
-774 TTDHRFLCPSDEGFV
+774 
-789 WRYARDLKVSDML
+789 
-802 CRTPVTFTGCDIN
+802 
-815 FEMFVYGFF
+815 
-824 LVDGSYYS
+824 
-832 KESKNKYSL
+832 
-841 RMFFCEKDHDAMMYI
+841 
-856 HDGLVVRG
+856 
-864 IPHSMRPCKDSLWV
+864 
-878 IEFAKEGSR
+878 
-887 RLSEMFPVENV
+887 
-898 KQSERRVDFSYIH
+898 
-911 SKVDAFSVLAGVYQA
+911 
-926 EGEKYIRPYDGKMN
+926 
-940 SSLNVTSYALV
+940 
-951 QSLQRL
+951 
-957 ADYVGIR
+957 
-964 TKIHAIKIDQVKH
+964 
-977 PTHNK
+977 
-982 QWRLQFCV
+982 
-990 KSFRKYL
+990 
-997 DNSISFRINTKK
+997 
-1009 DVPKFLTDSL
+1009 
-1019 NNLPKDVWK
+1019 
-1028 VGEMAKFKAMYH
+1028 
-1040 NKRYS
+1040 
-1045 LYSVMRLCEDSEL
+1045 
-1058 PIEVF
+1058 
-1063 DYEQVVSIEPCGK
+1063 
-1076 KEAYT
+1076 
-1081 LAVDDPLHRYI
+1081 
-1092 AEGFIHHNCGADAKN
+1092 CGADAKN

-1123 VLTSEGIKPIK
+1123 VLTSEGLKPIK

-1139 ELVWSGS
+1139 ELVWTGS

-1151 VQLGSKQKRCE
+1151 VQLGSKQKQCE
-1162 TIWTYFGKITASLEH
+1162 VISTYFGTITASLEH
-1177 KFYTLNLLTFE
+1177 QFLSVDLDNLSIGFE
-1188 LEWEC
+1188 QLVYVIG
-1193 LGNAI
+1193 L
-1198 SCGKPLVRNT
+1198 GKPILRNPK
-1208 NDGGFTFRELLENE
+1208 DGGFTFEELLENE
-1222 MFKKSVLL
+1222 EFKSARRY
-1230 KPELSEERIK
+1230 KPELTKEQIAAFSEK
-1240 ELEETYEDVR
+1240 YKDLR
-1250 FDMIRKADNFWYPNI
+1250 FDMVRKAKYYWEQTI
-1265 IPPEVTV
+1265 EPPEVTV

-1379 GICELKP
+1379 GVCEMKP

-1431 INGEKVKAR
+1431 INGEKVKAK

-1448 TDAHDYSSDMNVF
+1448 SAFDAYVPVIEEREHYMTKFEGLQKISTMKQKALVAIEWGLANDLQTCFEKFTQAEVLRWCGLPKTCGRLFAHHLGIEIPVKHVQPKNAVTWNNIF
-1461 DGDSTPTSAYL
+1461 EGESTPTSAYL
-1472 LGFVL
+1472 FGFILGD
-1477 CSGNVLRYVKDEN
+1477 GNISRRRCDYLTLNISSKDEA
-1490 TSLLL
+1490 
-1495 VVWSEDEQHLRSIG
+1495 HLRQICNIFG
-1509 KILGGSYEVRHKVTE
+1509 ADLNIRHNEKKGC
-1524 QSEWW
+1524 EWW
-1529 VLHLSR
+1529 CLNIPSR
-1535 NDVCERL
+1535 EICNRL
-1542 ISLGIPCGLTTS
+1542 LSLGIAERKSTEPS
-1554 SGRVNFE
+1554 NIDFE
-1561 WLSENFRHFV
+1561 WIGENFRHFIRGVFDSDGYV
-1571 RGMFDAIGSVKTDE
+1571 RITSVLDVS
-1585 EFTLEL
+1585 FV
-1591 AGDSS
+1591 GHDS
-1596 YMIDVQKRLDGQWK
+1596 YITEIKKRIEGQWSYK
-1610 YIQKSRTYLMLQGT
+1610 HTPSLSYLSLLGT
-1624 VEQRKFIYEYL
+1624 VEQRQFIYEYL
-1635 YQEATIWLQ
+1635 YKEATIWLQ
-1644 RKRDIIESWYQDK
+1644 RKRDVFDSWYKDK
-1657 FGDLVFPVW
+1657 FGDIILPVW
-1666 NCTVDTTEHQLY
+1666 NCTVDTQEHQLY
-1678 VQCTNVH
+1678 VQCMNVH

-1724 MTERGWL
+1724 LTKDGWKL
-1731 TADKITPD
+1731 AENIKPSDE
-1739 MKIAYYD
+1739 IAYYD
-1746 DNTDSVKFTRAD
+1746 DMRDEVKFTKAD
-1758 KRCTNDATEVYSRED
+1758 KRATHKAKDIYVRDEL
-1773 TFDVTDNHRMYV
+1773 FNVTDNHRMYV
-1785 KCANEESYG
+1785 DFANKGYHIVRADELKSLGNPKQRFYMKTAVGKRRDFSSVLKGMDNGIFFLMGYILPMKRSISGDGLMTVEHDIPCRLFSPTLVSHHMERGGISDRVFVLNREAVSSIDTHGMLSVSDGSYRG
-1794 IVLAKDLKSKGNP
+1794 IVTMPMVYKT
-1807 RQRFTMKVS
+1807 RF
-1816 MGNPIDFGYVMKSIL
+1816 
-1831 DPIFFMSGFVIA
+1831 
-1843 TKHEIKDDR
+1843 
-1852 LHITLGRPCLSMPY
+1852 
-1866 SVLSMVEGSNIRTT
+1866 VE
-1880 SLTLTKEATHLLS
+1880 EFA
-1893 VNGFLSSSET
+1893 
-1903 LLSHVVEMFSQD
+1903 
-1915 SETVKKDFMQ
+1915 
-1925 QMVCGLVYGLASR
+1925 CGLLYALSTFPENNLYIGDGTDVHGSVVVNDLA
-1938 EDSEIYI
+1938 
-1945 VNGDN
+1945 
-1950 IHGRVYI
+1950 
-1957 EDKSL
+1957 L
-1962 ADVIQWALTLN
+1962 ANAIQLVMTYT
-1973 GISCHCVYGIHKKKY
+1973 GISCRVKYSVRNNVYTLRMDTRSGIHWKE
-1988 VLYVKTLKDN
+1988 
-1998 AIGMSYH
+1998 IGATFF
-2005 SVKKQNVADK
+2005 SVKHRVLSDEDPSS
-2015 NLVYSCFTVPS
+2015 VYSCFQVPS
-2026 GLLVTRYH
+2026 GLLLTRYH

-2059 KAKCVAGDTILHT
+2059 KAKCVAGDTTLHT
-2072 AEGHTIAI
+2072 ADGHTIAI

-2089 KNAVIGEPV
+2089 KNAIIGEPI
-2098 ELPEPKTRIS
+2098 ELPEPKTCIS
-2108 TPEGWSHVTHWISN
+2108 TPEGWSPVTHWISN
-2122 GKKDTLKLIIER
+2122 GEKDTLKLIIER
-2134 QLTLEVTPD
+2134 KLTLEVTPD
-2143 HLVGKYDPDASDDLL
+2143 HLVGKYDPDASDDLS

-2289 GDRAKVAFGERTVKN
+2289 GDRSKVAFGERTVKN

-2346 ERYTHR
+2346 ERYTHK

-2368 TTNHRMWISKN
+2368 TTNHRMWVSKN
-2379 GNDFE
+2379 GHDFE

-2411 HKHDETAFTID
+2411 HKHDEIALIVGD
-2422 GKSFTFEDMAFLLG
+2422 KSFSFDDMAFLLG

-2447 NGGGSRDGVLTVTCD
+2447 NGGGSRDGVLTVTCND
-2462 ASQIPVR
+2462 AQMPVS
-2469 DRLKNTF
+2469 DRLKRTF
-2476 GDLITDTKRLQAG
+2476 GTLLTETKRLQAG
-2489 KYLKLIRFGVSLRD
+2489 KYIKLFSFDSSLRD
-2503 YVKENIGKTRKAF
+2503 YVKENIGDTRKLF
-2516 HVPSWIYDA
+2516 HVPTWIYDA
-2525 DTLTVEAFIAGVVGQ
+2525 DTATVEAFIAGVVGQ

-2547 DRFTFRTHN
+2547 ERFTFRTHD

-2577 ANKDA
+2577 VNKDA
-2582 NGKNAFTMHIQRMNL
+2582 NSKNAFTMHIQRMNR
-2597 MIIGNRKRDE
+2597 MIIGNHKRDE
-2607 YRQRPVH
+2607 YRPRPVH

-2632 LVTRYRGFVSYHMNT
+2632 LVTRYKGFVSYHMNT

-2693 AREVIPICMEC
+2693 AREVIPLCMEC

-2753 KKKEEPKLVVAVPD
+2753 KKKEEPKLVAAVPD
-2767 ETNQDE
+2767 ETKQDE
-2773 AEMELH
+2773 SEMELH

>member
-1 MADDKVGLHKGYE
+1 M
-14 HWVSP
+14 
-19 APLNEDWDKDL
+19 
-30 EFVLI
+30 
-35 RTLDDLR
+35 
-42 VHDVEHKF
+42 
-50 VAWDTETS
+50 
-58 GLNPEM
+58 
-64 DWIVG
+64 
-69 FSFSFDGKTGYYVP
+69 
-83 VKHDDIALGKE
+83 
-94 ALDIFY
+94 
-100 SILKKA
+100 
-106 GTQLLY
+106 
-112 NCRFDQRFMEYAG
+112 
-125 YNLEGLPYYD
+125 
-135 AMNAIWLADTNMV
+135 
-148 LPSLKASERHYLGWT
+148 
-163 PKTFSETLGDAT
+163 
-175 TFQHVPAEDAYKYAC
+175 
-190 TDAIGTYKIAM
+190 
-201 ISNRYY
+201 
-207 VENKPASK
+207 
-215 YDNDML
+215 
-221 YPLMRLENTPQRL
+221 
-234 DTEYLLS
+234 
-241 LRPQVDETIGRTK
+241 
-254 AEVYRLAGQEFN
+254 
-266 LNSPQQFGK
+266 
-275 ILVERFAVDTG
+275 
-286 ARTAT
+286 
-291 GAMKADL
+291 

-363 LTDRNTVL
+363 LTENNVVL
-371 VKDRGLCS
+371 LKNKGIVS
-379 IGDVKADD
+379 IKDVKENDE
-387 LIWTAWGYK
+387 IWTQYGFK
-396 RVLWNNSHIVDGV
+396 KVLWNNSHEVDSV
-409 YRVCLENG
+409 YRLTLKNG
-417 MYIEGTGHHP
+417 SFIEGTEHHP
-427 VLVRTS
+427 ILLNHGSSKKPKFQWCAIRDVHENEHIVINHHSVEDWETDVCKPEFARLLGCLDGDGCVCLKDRIKISYFSEESVEMMDYYASLMKRYFGLDAHTEKGKERCITQCYFSTCVAEKLRSLGVRGDGVPQIVKNASPKVWLYYLAGLFDTDGNVSCANAEKRKTVLSDFSVRVTCNGCVREYPSLKIACGKEGASEGTVGFILRGDSRYNNPDLKGRLWERIPLFGDKFYTPQVGVKLIKRQTVLDVFYMLSYFGIPSTFREVTSNQHTHHTQYYCRVRTQQGLVLFKS
-433 PLDKV
+433 LI
-438 DPRGMTTNDVEWA
+438 G
-451 GIADLKVGEPVI
+451 DL
-463 TNHTSSAL
+463 
-471 LCEDKNRCSLA
+471 
-482 RVLGY
+482 
-487 FFGNGYITDSNSMC
+487 M
-501 LFFDDIQMSVF
+501 
-512 YRDLLYF
+512 
-519 VFGGMNVSYKD
+519 
-530 IDIHHVEYYVSKK
+530 VSKK
-543 NVQKAAH
+543 RVWLDQYPL
-550 EGSCVKDI
+550 D
-558 ALGMARSPETFR
+558 TF
-570 HFLVGYLDSLQ
+570 
-581 CENHGTGV
+581 
-589 KGDMSCHVAG
+589 
-599 NEVTLNIPKHDGD
+599 
-612 IVVPILWAC
+612 
-621 AIPCDVSVTDKTL
+621 
-634 HIMVCEPYALSNL
+634 
-647 LSLWDSYDAGL
+647 
-658 AWFKSISIPESFRL
+658 
-672 YSESCVKSVEYIEE
+672 VEYADTRPVSCELIERKTT
-686 PLVVYDIEVEDVH
+686 VYDIEVEDVH

-712 RLSCLSRDALV
+712 RLS
-723 HTRQGLVPIVD
+723 
-734 ITEEHDIEVS
+734 
-744 PNKFA
+744 
-749 KAKLVHTGEQDFVK
+749 
-763 IVMLSGKEIEC
+763 
-774 TTDHRFLCPSDEGFV
+774 
-789 WRYARDLKVSDML
+789 
-802 CRTPVTFTGCDIN
+802 
-815 FEMFVYGFF
+815 
-824 LVDGSYYS
+824 
-832 KESKNKYSL
+832 
-841 RMFFCEKDHDAMMYI
+841 
-856 HDGLVVRG
+856 
-864 IPHSMRPCKDSLWV
+864 
-878 IEFAKEGSR
+878 
-887 RLSEMFPVENV
+887 
-898 KQSERRVDFSYIH
+898 
-911 SKVDAFSVLAGVYQA
+911 
-926 EGEKYIRPYDGKMN
+926 
-940 SSLNVTSYALV
+940 
-951 QSLQRL
+951 
-957 ADYVGIR
+957 
-964 TKIHAIKIDQVKH
+964 
-977 PTHNK
+977 
-982 QWRLQFCV
+982 
-990 KSFRKYL
+990 
-997 DNSISFRINTKK
+997 
-1009 DVPKFLTDSL
+1009 
-1019 NNLPKDVWK
+1019 
-1028 VGEMAKFKAMYH
+1028 
-1040 NKRYS
+1040 
-1045 LYSVMRLCEDSEL
+1045 
-1058 PIEVF
+1058 
-1063 DYEQVVSIEPCGK
+1063 
-1076 KEAYT
+1076 
-1081 LAVDDPLHRYI
+1081 
-1092 AEGFIHHNCGADAKN
+1092 CGADAKN

-1177 KFYTLNLLTFE
+1177 KFYTLNLFTFE

-1222 MFKKSVLL
+1222 MFKKSMLL
-1230 KPELSEERIK
+1230 KPELSEERIN
-1240 ELEETYEDVR
+1240 ELEELYEDVR

-1379 GICELKP
+1379 GMCEMNP

-1431 INGEKVKAR
+1431 INGEKVKAK

-1448 TDAHDYSSDMNVF
+1448 TDAHDYSSDMHVF

-1472 LGFVL
+1472 LGFIL
-1477 CSGNVLRYVKDEN
+1477 CSGNILRYVKDEN

-1542 ISLGIPCGLTTS
+1542 LYLGIPCGLTTS
-1554 SGRVNFE
+1554 SEDRVNFE
-1561 WLSENFRHFV
+1561 WLGENFRHFV

-1585 EFTLEL
+1585 EFAPEL
-1591 AGDSS
+1591 AGYSS
-1596 YMIDVQKRLDGQWK
+1596 YMTDVQKRLEGQWK
-1610 YIQKSRTYLMLQGT
+1610 HIQKSRTYLRLQGT
-1624 VEQRKFIYEYL
+1624 DEQKKFIYDYL
-1635 YQEATIWLQ
+1635 YKEATLWVQ
-1644 RKRDIIESWYQDK
+1644 RKRDVFDSWYEDK
-1657 FGDLVFPVW
+1657 FGEIVLPVW
-1666 NCTVDTTEHQLY
+1666 NCTVDTNEHKY
-1678 VQCTNVH
+1678 YTNGIVTSN
-1685 QCAEELRIVANL
+1685 CAEELRIVANL

-1746 DNTDSVKFTRAD
+1746 DKSDSVKFTRAD
-1758 KRCTNDATEVYSRED
+1758 KRCTNDATEVYLRDD

-1785 KCANEESYG
+1785 RGANEESYG

-1807 RQRFTMKVS
+1807 RQRFAMKVS
-1816 MGNPIDFGYVMKSIL
+1816 MGKPIDFGHVMKSIL
-1831 DPIFFMSGFVIA
+1831 DPIFFISGFVLS
-1843 TKHEIKDDR
+1843 TKHERKDER
-1852 LHITLGRPCLSMPY
+1852 LHITLGRPCLSMPF
-1866 SVLSMVEGSNIRTT
+1866 SVLSLVEDSNIRTT
-1880 SLTLTKEATHLLS
+1880 SLTLTKEATHRLS

-1903 LLSHVVEMFSQD
+1903 LLLEMFSQNNV
-1915 SETVKKDFMQ
+1915 TLKKDFMQ

-1945 VNGDN
+1945 GNGDN

-1973 GISCHCVYGIHKKKY
+1973 GISCHCVYGKLKKKY

-1998 AIGMSYH
+1998 AIGMTYH
-2005 SVKKQNVADK
+2005 SVKKQNVADRK
-2015 NLVYSCFTVPS
+2015 LVYSCFTVPS

-2059 KAKCVAGDTILHT
+2059 KAKCVAGDTTLHT
-2072 AEGHTIAI
+2072 ADGHTIAI

-2098 ELPEPKTRIS
+2098 ELPEPKTRIA
-2108 TPEGWSHVTHWISN
+2108 TPEGWSPVTHWISN
-2122 GKKDTLKLIIER
+2122 GEKDTLKLIIER

-2143 HLVGKYDPDASDDLL
+2143 HLVGKYDPDASDDLS
-2158 KKYRLARADSLS
+2158 KKYRLVRADSLS
-2170 VGDRVLWDYCPMR
+2170 VGDRVLWDYCSMR
-2183 ITDIQKGSSDVYDI
+2183 ITDIQKGNSDVYDI

-2322 DILPDTQL
+2322 DISTDTQL

-2346 ERYTHR
+2346 ERYTHK

-2368 TTNHRMWISKN
+2368 TTNHRMWVSKN
-2379 GNDFE
+2379 GHDFE

-2411 HKHDETAFTID
+2411 HKHDEIALIVGD
-2422 GKSFTFEDMAFLLG
+2422 KSFSFDDMAFLFG

-2447 NGGGSRDGVLTVTCD
+2447 NGGGSRDGVLTVTCND
-2462 ASQIPVR
+2462 AQMPVS
-2469 DRLKNTF
+2469 DRLKRTF
-2476 GDLITDTKRLQAG
+2476 GTLLTETKRLQAG
-2489 KYLKLIRFGVSLRD
+2489 KYIKLFSFDSSLRD
-2503 YVKENIGKTRKAF
+2503 YVKENIGDTRKSF
-2516 HVPSWIYDA
+2516 HVPTWIYDA
-2525 DTLTVEAFIAGVVGQ
+2525 DTATVEAFIAGVVGQ

-2547 DRFTFRTHN
+2547 ERFTFRTHN

-2577 ANKDA
+2577 VNKDA
-2582 NGKNAFTMHIQRMNL
+2582 NSKNAFTMHIQRMNR
-2597 MIIGNRKRDE
+2597 MIIGNHKRDE
-2607 YRQRPVH
+2607 YRPRPVH

-2632 LVTRYRGFVSYHMNT
+2632 LVTRYKGFVSYHMNT

-2693 AREVIPICMEC
+2693 AREVIPLCMEC

-2753 KKKEEPKLVVAVPD
+2753 KKKEEPKLVAAVPD
-2767 ETNQDE
+2767 ETKQDE
-2773 AEMELH
+2773 SEMELH

>member
-148 LPSLKASERHYLGWT
+148 LPSLKASERHYMGWT

-175 TFQHVPAEDAYKYAC
+175 TFQHVPAEDAYTYAC

-241 LRPQVDETIGRTK
+241 LRPQVDETIERTK

-291 GAMKADL
+291 GSMKADL

-371 VKDRGLCS
+371 VKYRGLCS

-471 LCEDKNRCSLA
+471 LCDDKNRCSLA

-558 ALGMARSPETFR
+558 AIGMARSPETFR

-589 KGDMSCHVAG
+589 KGNMSCHVDG

-634 HIMVCEPYALSNL
+634 HIRVCEPYALSNL

-686 PLVVYDIEVEDVH
+686 PWVVYDIEVEDVH

-712 RLSCLSRDALV
+712 RLS
-723 HTRQGLVPIVD
+723 
-734 ITEEHDIEVS
+734 
-744 PNKFA
+744 
-749 KAKLVHTGEQDFVK
+749 
-763 IVMLSGKEIEC
+763 
-774 TTDHRFLCPSDEGFV
+774 
-789 WRYARDLKVSDML
+789 
-802 CRTPVTFTGCDIN
+802 
-815 FEMFVYGFF
+815 
-824 LVDGSYYS
+824 
-832 KESKNKYSL
+832 
-841 RMFFCEKDHDAMMYI
+841 
-856 HDGLVVRG
+856 
-864 IPHSMRPCKDSLWV
+864 
-878 IEFAKEGSR
+878 
-887 RLSEMFPVENV
+887 
-898 KQSERRVDFSYIH
+898 
-911 SKVDAFSVLAGVYQA
+911 
-926 EGEKYIRPYDGKMN
+926 
-940 SSLNVTSYALV
+940 
-951 QSLQRL
+951 
-957 ADYVGIR
+957 
-964 TKIHAIKIDQVKH
+964 
-977 PTHNK
+977 
-982 QWRLQFCV
+982 
-990 KSFRKYL
+990 
-997 DNSISFRINTKK
+997 
-1009 DVPKFLTDSL
+1009 
-1019 NNLPKDVWK
+1019 
-1028 VGEMAKFKAMYH
+1028 
-1040 NKRYS
+1040 
-1045 LYSVMRLCEDSEL
+1045 
-1058 PIEVF
+1058 
-1063 DYEQVVSIEPCGK
+1063 
-1076 KEAYT
+1076 
-1081 LAVDDPLHRYI
+1081 
-1092 AEGFIHHNCGADAKN
+1092 CGADAKN

-1177 KFYTLNLLTFE
+1177 KFYTLNLVTFE

-1222 MFKKSVLL
+1222 MFKKSMLL

-1240 ELEETYEDVR
+1240 ELEEIYEDVR

-1361 IDMCLEGGSPVQ
+1361 IDM
-1373 TKRGYM
+1373 
-1379 GICELKP
+1379 
-1386 GDEVW
+1386 
-1391 SPQGWVPVSRVM
+1391 
-1403 RTGVEKVIKVLPDN
+1403 
-1417 GGQAIYCTENHPFV
+1417 A
-1431 INGEKVKAR
+1431 
-1440 DIKGKVPS
+1440 
-1448 TDAHDYSSDMNVF
+1448 
-1461 DGDSTPTSAYL
+1461 
-1472 LGFVL
+1472 
-1477 CSGNVLRYVKDEN
+1477 
-1490 TSLLL
+1490 
-1495 VVWSEDEQHLRSIG
+1495 
-1509 KILGGSYEVRHKVTE
+1509 
-1524 QSEWW
+1524 
-1529 VLHLSR
+1529 
-1535 NDVCERL
+1535 
-1542 ISLGIPCGLTTS
+1542 
-1554 SGRVNFE
+1554 
-1561 WLSENFRHFV
+1561 
-1571 RGMFDAIGSVKTDE
+1571 
-1585 EFTLEL
+1585 
-1591 AGDSS
+1591 
-1596 YMIDVQKRLDGQWK
+1596 
-1610 YIQKSRTYLMLQGT
+1610 
-1624 VEQRKFIYEYL
+1624 
-1635 YQEATIWLQ
+1635 
-1644 RKRDIIESWYQDK
+1644 
-1657 FGDLVFPVW
+1657 
-1666 NCTVDTTEHQLY
+1666 
-1678 VQCTNVH
+1678 
-1685 QCAEELRIVANL
+1685 AEELRIVANL
-1697 CHEDTWINAFNSGA
+1697 CHEDTWIHAFNSGA

-1731 TADKITPD
+1731 TADEITPD

-1746 DNTDSVKFTRAD
+1746 DKTDSVKFTRAD
-1758 KRCTNDATEVYSRED
+1758 KRCTNDATEVYSREG

-1785 KCANEESYG
+1785 RCANEESYG

-1807 RQRFTMKVS
+1807 RQRFAMKVS

-1843 TKHEIKDDR
+1843 SKHEIKDDR
-1852 LHITLGRPCLSMPY
+1852 IHITLCHPCLSMPY
-1866 SVLSMVEGSNIRTT
+1866 SVLSMVDGSNIRTT
-1880 SLTLTKEATHLLS
+1880 SLTLTNEATHRLS
-1893 VNGFLSSSET
+1893 VNGFLRSSET
-1903 LLSHVVEMFSQD
+1903 LLSHVVEMLSQD
-1915 SETVKKDFMQ
+1915 SGTVKKDFTQ

-1938 EDSEIYI
+1938 EDSELHIG
-1945 VNGDN
+1945 NGDG

-1973 GISCHCVYGIHKKKY
+1973 GISCQCVYGIHKKKY
-1988 VLYVKTLKDN
+1988 VLHVKTLKDN

-2005 SVKKQNVADK
+2005 SVKKQNVAGK

-2072 AEGHTIAI
+2072 ADGHTIAI
-2080 RDLVSDETR
+2080 RDLVSVETR

-2108 TPEGWSHVTHWISN
+2108 TPDGWSPVTHWISN

-2143 HLVGKYDPDASDDLL
+2143 HLVGKYDPDASDDLS
-2158 KKYRLARADSLS
+2158 KKYRLVRADSLS

-2368 TTNHRMWISKN
+2368 TTNHRMWVSKN

-2404 MDDENAK
+2404 MDDENSK

-2436 VCIRRGVITYE
+2436 VCIRRGVITYG
-2447 NGGGSRDGVLTVTCD
+2447 NGGGSRDGVLTVACD
-2462 ASQIPVR
+2462 VSQTPVM
-2469 DRLKNTF
+2469 DRLKRTF
-2476 GDLITDTKRLQAG
+2476 GTLLKETKRLQAG
-2489 KYLKLIRFGVSLRD
+2489 KYLKMFRFDVSLRD

-2516 HVPSWIYDA
+2516 HVPAWISDA

-2547 DRFTFRTHN
+2547 DLFTFRTHDK
-2556 QKLADDIQR
+2556 KLADDIQR

-2582 NGKNAFTMHIQRMNL
+2582 NGKNAFTMHIQRMTL
-2597 MIIGNRKRDE
+2597 RIIGNYKRDE

-2753 KKKEEPKLVVAVPD
+2753 KKKEEPKLVAAVPD
-2767 ETNQDE
+2767 ETKQDE

>member
-1 MADDKVGLHKGYE
+1 MKLVKISNG
-14 HWVSP
+14 
-19 APLNEDWDKDL
+19 
-30 EFVLI
+30 
-35 RTLDDLR
+35 
-42 VHDVEHKF
+42 
-50 VAWDTETS
+50 
-58 GLNPEM
+58 
-64 DWIVG
+64 
-69 FSFSFDGKTGYYVP
+69 GKAHV
-83 VKHDDIALGKE
+83 
-94 ALDIFY
+94 
-100 SILKKA
+100 
-106 GTQLLY
+106 
-112 NCRFDQRFMEYAG
+112 
-125 YNLEGLPYYD
+125 YNLTVENKHSYV
-135 AMNAIWLADTNMV
+135 LANGCIV
-148 LPSLKASERHYLGWT
+148 HNCEKHYMGWT

-175 TFQHVPAEDAYKYAC
+175 TFQHVPAEDAYKYACLVGETEVCMSDKILKKIADIQVGDVVQTMHGNKQVTAVYDNGTRSVCKLAFMDGTVIYATKDHKFLVWINSIQRDWMTVEQIMSSSRQSYIRLVTLNDDGSLDSLCIDLYASTLDAEERHVYDIQVKDVHNFRLANGIISHNC

-241 LRPQVDETIGRTK
+241 LRPQVDETIERTK

-291 GAMKADL
+291 GSMKADL

-348 KFPVRFSYKVQSVPC
+348 KFPVRFSYKVQSVP
-363 LTDRNTVL
+363 
-371 VKDRGLCS
+371 
-379 IGDVKADD
+379 
-387 LIWTAWGYK
+387 
-396 RVLWNNSHIVDGV
+396 
-409 YRVCLENG
+409 
-417 MYIEGTGHHP
+417 
-427 VLVRTS
+427 
-433 PLDKV
+433 
-438 DPRGMTTNDVEWA
+438 
-451 GIADLKVGEPVI
+451 
-463 TNHTSSAL
+463 
-471 LCEDKNRCSLA
+471 
-482 RVLGY
+482 
-487 FFGNGYITDSNSMC
+487 
-501 LFFDDIQMSVF
+501 
-512 YRDLLYF
+512 
-519 VFGGMNVSYKD
+519 
-530 IDIHHVEYYVSKK
+530 
-543 NVQKAAH
+543 
-550 EGSCVKDI
+550 
-558 ALGMARSPETFR
+558 
-570 HFLVGYLDSLQ
+570 
-581 CENHGTGV
+581 
-589 KGDMSCHVAG
+589 
-599 NEVTLNIPKHDGD
+599 
-612 IVVPILWAC
+612 
-621 AIPCDVSVTDKTL
+621 
-634 HIMVCEPYALSNL
+634 
-647 LSLWDSYDAGL
+647 
-658 AWFKSISIPESFRL
+658 
-672 YSESCVKSVEYIEE
+672 
-686 PLVVYDIEVEDVH
+686 
-699 EYVANGIVTHNTG
+699 TG
-712 RLSCLSRDALV
+712 RLSC
-723 HTRQGLVPIVD
+723 
-734 ITEEHDIEVS
+734 
-744 PNKFA
+744 
-749 KAKLVHTGEQDFVK
+749 
-763 IVMLSGKEIEC
+763 
-774 TTDHRFLCPSDEGFV
+774 
-789 WRYARDLKVSDML
+789 
-802 CRTPVTFTGCDIN
+802 
-815 FEMFVYGFF
+815 
-824 LVDGSYYS
+824 GS
-832 KESKNKYSL
+832 
-841 RMFFCEKDHDAMMYI
+841 
-856 HDGLVVRG
+856 
-864 IPHSMRPCKDSLWV
+864 
-878 IEFAKEGSR
+878 
-887 RLSEMFPVENV
+887 
-898 KQSERRVDFSYIH
+898 
-911 SKVDAFSVLAGVYQA
+911 
-926 EGEKYIRPYDGKMN
+926 
-940 SSLNVTSYALV
+940 
-951 QSLQRL
+951 
-957 ADYVGIR
+957 
-964 TKIHAIKIDQVKH
+964 
-977 PTHNK
+977 
-982 QWRLQFCV
+982 
-990 KSFRKYL
+990 
-997 DNSISFRINTKK
+997 
-1009 DVPKFLTDSL
+1009 
-1019 NNLPKDVWK
+1019 
-1028 VGEMAKFKAMYH
+1028 
-1040 NKRYS
+1040 
-1045 LYSVMRLCEDSEL
+1045 
-1058 PIEVF
+1058 
-1063 DYEQVVSIEPCGK
+1063 
-1076 KEAYT
+1076 
-1081 LAVDDPLHRYI
+1081 
-1092 AEGFIHHNCGADAKN
+1092 DAKN

-1177 KFYTLNLLTFE
+1177 KFYTLNLFTFE

-1230 KPELSEERIK
+1230 KPELSEERIR

-1379 GICELKP
+1379 GICEMKP

-1403 RTGVEKVIKVLPDN
+1403 RTGVEKVIKVFPDN

-1431 INGEKVKAR
+1431 INGEKVKAK

-1448 TDAHDYSSDMNVF
+1448 VPFTAYVKESVERNKVIECLSCLKQCKTIKEASHYVLDHDLKPVIVNALETYTRAEVSVWCGVLVSSFGHFMNALGIQPSGKEFRYRQSRFYNNVF
-1461 DGDSTPTSAYL
+1461 AGESTPTSAYL
-1472 LGFVL
+1472 FGFILGD
-1477 CSGNVLRYVKDEN
+1477 GNISRRRGDYLTLNISSKDEA
-1490 TSLLL
+1490 
-1495 VVWSEDEQHLRSIG
+1495 HLRQICNIFG
-1509 KILGGSYEVRHKVTE
+1509 EDLNIRHNEKKGC
-1524 QSEWW
+1524 EWW
-1529 VLHLSR
+1529 CLNIPSLDIC
-1535 NDVCERL
+1535 NRL
-1542 ISLGIPCGLTTS
+1542 LELGISERKSTEPS
-1554 SGRVNFE
+1554 HVNFE
-1561 WLSENFRHFV
+1561 WLGDNFRHFIRGLFDSDGYV
-1571 RGMFDAIGSVKTDE
+1571 RITSVLDVS
-1585 EFTLEL
+1585 FV
-1591 AGDSS
+1591 GHDS
-1596 YMIDVQKRLDGQWK
+1596 YITEIKKRIEGQWGYK
-1610 YIQKSRTYLMLQGT
+1610 YTSSLSYLSLHGT

-1746 DNTDSVKFTRAD
+1746 DKTDSVKFTRAD

-1893 VNGFLSSSET
+1893 GNGFLSSSET

-1925 QMVCGLVYGLASR
+1925 QRVCGFVYGLASR

-1945 VNGDN
+1945 GNEDN

-1988 VLYVKTLKDN
+1988 VLHVKTLKDN
-1998 AIGMSYH
+1998 AIGMTYH
-2005 SVKKQNVADK
+2005 SVKNQNVADK

-2098 ELPEPKTRIS
+2098 ELPEPKTRIA
-2108 TPEGWSHVTHWISN
+2108 TPEGWSPVTHWISN

-2143 HLVGKYDPDASDDLL
+2143 HLIGKYDPDASDDLS
-2158 KKYRLARADSLS
+2158 KKYRLVRADSLS

-2368 TTNHRMWISKN
+2368 TTNHRMWVSKN

-2516 HVPSWIYDA
+2516 YVPSWIYDS

>member
-1 MADDKVGLHKGYE
+1 MKLVKISNG
-14 HWVSP
+14 
-19 APLNEDWDKDL
+19 
-30 EFVLI
+30 
-35 RTLDDLR
+35 
-42 VHDVEHKF
+42 
-50 VAWDTETS
+50 
-58 GLNPEM
+58 
-64 DWIVG
+64 
-69 FSFSFDGKTGYYVP
+69 GKAHV
-83 VKHDDIALGKE
+83 
-94 ALDIFY
+94 
-100 SILKKA
+100 
-106 GTQLLY
+106 
-112 NCRFDQRFMEYAG
+112 
-125 YNLEGLPYYD
+125 YNLTVENKHSYV
-135 AMNAIWLADTNMV
+135 LANGCIV
-148 LPSLKASERHYLGWT
+148 HNCEKHYMGWT

-241 LRPQVDETIGRTK
+241 LRPQVDETIERTK

-291 GAMKADL
+291 GSMKADL

-363 LTDRNTVL
+363 LTENNVVL
-371 VKDRGLCS
+371 LKNKGIVS
-379 IGDVKADD
+379 IKDVKENDE
-387 LIWTAWGYK
+387 IWTQYGFK
-396 RVLWNNSHIVDGV
+396 KVLWNNSHEVDSV
-409 YRVCLENG
+409 YRLTLKNG
-417 MYIEGTGHHP
+417 SFIEGTAHHP
-427 VLVRTS
+427 ILLNHGSSKKPKLQWCAIRDVHENEHIVVNHHSVEDWETDVCDPEFARLLGCLDGDGCVCLKDRIKISYFSEESVEMMDYYASLMKRYFGLDAHTEKGKERCITQCYFSTCVAEKLRSLGVRGDGVPQIVKNASPKVWLYYLAGLFDTDGNVSCANSEKRKSVLSDFSVRVTCYGCVREYPSIKIACEKEGASEGTVGFILRGDSRYNNPDSKGRLWERIPLFGDKFYTPQVGVKLIKRQTVLDVFHMLSYFGIPSTFREVTFNQQTHHTQYYCRVRTQQGLVLFKS
-433 PLDKV
+433 LI
-438 DPRGMTTNDVEWA
+438 G
-451 GIADLKVGEPVI
+451 DL
-463 TNHTSSAL
+463 
-471 LCEDKNRCSLA
+471 
-482 RVLGY
+482 
-487 FFGNGYITDSNSMC
+487 M
-501 LFFDDIQMSVF
+501 
-512 YRDLLYF
+512 
-519 VFGGMNVSYKD
+519 
-530 IDIHHVEYYVSKK
+530 VSKK
-543 NVQKAAH
+543 RVWLDQYPL
-550 EGSCVKDI
+550 D
-558 ALGMARSPETFR
+558 TF
-570 HFLVGYLDSLQ
+570 
-581 CENHGTGV
+581 
-589 KGDMSCHVAG
+589 
-599 NEVTLNIPKHDGD
+599 
-612 IVVPILWAC
+612 
-621 AIPCDVSVTDKTL
+621 
-634 HIMVCEPYALSNL
+634 
-647 LSLWDSYDAGL
+647 
-658 AWFKSISIPESFRL
+658 
-672 YSESCVKSVEYIEE
+672 VEYADTRPVSCELIERKTT
-686 PLVVYDIEVEDVH
+686 VYDIEVEDVH

-774 TTDHRFLCPSDEGFV
+774 TTDHRFLCPSEDGFV

-802 CRTPVTFTGCDIN
+802 CRTREYEI
-815 FEMFVYGFF
+815 
-824 LVDGSYYS
+824 YS
-832 KESKNKYSL
+832 ES
-841 RMFFCEKDHDAMMYI
+841 I
-856 HDGLVVRG
+856 
-864 IPHSMRPCKDSLWV
+864 I
-878 IEFAKEGSR
+878 
-887 RLSEMFPVENV
+887 
-898 KQSERRVDFSYIH
+898 
-911 SKVDAFSVLAGVYQA
+911 
-926 EGEKYIRPYDGKMN
+926 
-940 SSLNVTSYALV
+940 
-951 QSLQRL
+951 
-957 ADYVGIR
+957 
-964 TKIHAIKIDQVKH
+964 
-977 PTHNK
+977 
-982 QWRLQFCV
+982 
-990 KSFRKYL
+990 
-997 DNSISFRINTKK
+997 
-1009 DVPKFLTDSL
+1009 
-1019 NNLPKDVWK
+1019 
-1028 VGEMAKFKAMYH
+1028 
-1040 NKRYS
+1040 
-1045 LYSVMRLCEDSEL
+1045 
-1058 PIEVF
+1058 
-1063 DYEQVVSIEPCGK
+1063 SIEPCGK

-1139 ELVWSGS
+1139 DLVWSGS

-1208 NDGGFTFRELLENE
+1208 DDGGFTFRELLENE
-1222 MFKKSVLL
+1222 MFKKSMLL

-1240 ELEETYEDVR
+1240 ELEEIFEDVR
-1250 FDMIRKADNFWYPNI
+1250 FDMIRKAYNFWYPNI

-1379 GICELKP
+1379 GICEMKP

-1403 RTGVEKVIKVLPDN
+1403 RTGVEKVIKVFPDN

-1431 INGEKVKAR
+1431 INGEKVKAK
-1440 DIKGKVPS
+1440 DIVGKVPS
-1448 TDAHDYSSDMNVF
+1448 VPFQAYVKESVERNKVIECLSCLKQCKTIKEASHYVLEHDLKPVIVNALETYTRAEVSVWCGILVSSFGHFMNALGIQPSGKAFRYRQSRFYNNVF
-1461 DGDSTPTSAYL
+1461 AGESTPTSAYL
-1472 LGFVL
+1472 FGLILGD
-1477 CSGNVLRYVKDEN
+1477 GNISRRRGDYLTLNISSKDEA
-1490 TSLLL
+1490 
-1495 VVWSEDEQHLRSIG
+1495 HLRQICNIFG
-1509 KILGGSYEVRHKVTE
+1509 EDLNIRHNEKKGC
-1524 QSEWW
+1524 EWW
-1529 VLHLSR
+1529 CLNIPSSEIC
-1535 NDVCERL
+1535 NRL
-1542 ISLGIPCGLTTS
+1542 LELGISERKSTEPS
-1554 SGRVNFE
+1554 HVNFE
-1561 WLSENFRHFV
+1561 WLGDNFRHFIRGLFDSDGYV
-1571 RGMFDAIGSVKTDE
+1571 RITSVLDVS
-1585 EFTLEL
+1585 FV
-1591 AGDSS
+1591 GHDS
-1596 YMIDVQKRLDGQWK
+1596 YITEIKKRIEGQWGYK
-1610 YIQKSRTYLMLQGT
+1610 YTSSLSYLSLHGT
-1624 VEQRKFIYEYL
+1624 VEQRKFIYAYL

-1644 RKRDIIESWYQDK
+1644 RKRDIIENWYQDK
-1657 FGDLVFPVW
+1657 FGDLTFPVW

-1678 VQCTNVH
+1678 VQCTNTH

-1746 DNTDSVKFTRAD
+1746 DKTDSVKFTRAD
-1758 KRCTNDATEVYSRED
+1758 KRCTNDATEVYSREG

-1785 KCANEESYG
+1785 KCSNEESYG

-1807 RQRFTMKVS
+1807 SQRFTMKVS

-1831 DPIFFMSGFVIA
+1831 DPIFFMSGFVLA
-1843 TKHEIKDDR
+1843 TKHEIKDGR
-1852 LHITLGRPCLSMPY
+1852 LHITLGRPCLSMPF
-1866 SVLSMVEGSNIRTT
+1866 SVLSLVEGSNIRTT

-1893 VNGFLSSSET
+1893 VNGFLSSSEN

-1925 QMVCGLVYGLASR
+1925 QMVCGFVYGLASR

-1945 VNGDN
+1945 GNGDN

-1988 VLYVKTLKDN
+1988 ILHVKTLKDN
-1998 AIGMSYH
+1998 AIGMTYH
-2005 SVKKQNVADK
+2005 SVKKQNVAYK

-2034 GRITVNGNT
+2034 GCITVNGNT

-2072 AEGHTIAI
+2072 VDGHTIAI

-2108 TPEGWSHVTHWISN
+2108 TPEGWSPVTHWISN

-2143 HLVGKYDPDASDDLL
+2143 HLVGKYDPDASDDLS
-2158 KKYRLARADSLS
+2158 KKYRLVRADSLS

-2183 ITDIQKGSSDVYDI
+2183 ITDIQKCSSDVYDI

-2368 TTNHRMWISKN
+2368 TTNHRMWVSKN

-2422 GKSFTFEDMAFLLG
+2422 GKYFTFEDMAFLLG

-2469 DRLKNTF
+2469 YRLKNTF
-2476 GDLITDTKRLQAG
+2476 GDLITETKRLQAG

-2516 HVPSWIYDA
+2516 HVPEWVYDS

>member
-58 GLNPEM
+58 GVNPEM
-64 DWIVG
+64 DWLVG

-148 LPSLKASERHYLGWT
+148 LPSLKGSERHYMGWT

-175 TFQHVPAEDAYKYAC
+175 TFQHVPAEDAYKYACLAEHERIMMSDKTVKRICDIVEGDEVLTPYGSKKVTAVYNNGIKHCFRLVWNNGITTIATDDHKFLFFDEETGNEVWMTVKQAQDFIRKHFSFSQDRVLYAVRVTPKGKHTKLQLCGISEFRPCVVYDIQVEDVHCFLLHNGIVSHNC

-241 LRPQVDETIGRTK
+241 LRPQVDETIERTK

-348 KFPVRFSYKVQSVPC
+348 KFPVRFSYKVQSVP
-363 LTDRNTVL
+363 
-371 VKDRGLCS
+371 
-379 IGDVKADD
+379 
-387 LIWTAWGYK
+387 
-396 RVLWNNSHIVDGV
+396 
-409 YRVCLENG
+409 
-417 MYIEGTGHHP
+417 
-427 VLVRTS
+427 
-433 PLDKV
+433 
-438 DPRGMTTNDVEWA
+438 
-451 GIADLKVGEPVI
+451 
-463 TNHTSSAL
+463 
-471 LCEDKNRCSLA
+471 
-482 RVLGY
+482 
-487 FFGNGYITDSNSMC
+487 
-501 LFFDDIQMSVF
+501 
-512 YRDLLYF
+512 
-519 VFGGMNVSYKD
+519 
-530 IDIHHVEYYVSKK
+530 
-543 NVQKAAH
+543 
-550 EGSCVKDI
+550 
-558 ALGMARSPETFR
+558 
-570 HFLVGYLDSLQ
+570 
-581 CENHGTGV
+581 
-589 KGDMSCHVAG
+589 
-599 NEVTLNIPKHDGD
+599 
-612 IVVPILWAC
+612 
-621 AIPCDVSVTDKTL
+621 
-634 HIMVCEPYALSNL
+634 
-647 LSLWDSYDAGL
+647 
-658 AWFKSISIPESFRL
+658 
-672 YSESCVKSVEYIEE
+672 
-686 PLVVYDIEVEDVH
+686 
-699 EYVANGIVTHNTG
+699 TG
-712 RLSCLSRDALV
+712 RLS
-723 HTRQGLVPIVD
+723 
-734 ITEEHDIEVS
+734 
-744 PNKFA
+744 
-749 KAKLVHTGEQDFVK
+749 
-763 IVMLSGKEIEC
+763 
-774 TTDHRFLCPSDEGFV
+774 
-789 WRYARDLKVSDML
+789 
-802 CRTPVTFTGCDIN
+802 
-815 FEMFVYGFF
+815 
-824 LVDGSYYS
+824 
-832 KESKNKYSL
+832 
-841 RMFFCEKDHDAMMYI
+841 
-856 HDGLVVRG
+856 
-864 IPHSMRPCKDSLWV
+864 
-878 IEFAKEGSR
+878 
-887 RLSEMFPVENV
+887 
-898 KQSERRVDFSYIH
+898 
-911 SKVDAFSVLAGVYQA
+911 
-926 EGEKYIRPYDGKMN
+926 
-940 SSLNVTSYALV
+940 
-951 QSLQRL
+951 
-957 ADYVGIR
+957 
-964 TKIHAIKIDQVKH
+964 
-977 PTHNK
+977 
-982 QWRLQFCV
+982 
-990 KSFRKYL
+990 
-997 DNSISFRINTKK
+997 
-1009 DVPKFLTDSL
+1009 
-1019 NNLPKDVWK
+1019 
-1028 VGEMAKFKAMYH
+1028 
-1040 NKRYS
+1040 
-1045 LYSVMRLCEDSEL
+1045 
-1058 PIEVF
+1058 
-1063 DYEQVVSIEPCGK
+1063 
-1076 KEAYT
+1076 
-1081 LAVDDPLHRYI
+1081 
-1092 AEGFIHHNCGADAKN
+1092 CGADAKN

-1177 KFYTLNLLTFE
+1177 KFYTLNLVTFE

-1222 MFKKSVLL
+1222 MFKKSMLL
-1230 KPELSEERIK
+1230 KPELSEGRIK

-1379 GICELKP
+1379 GICEMKP

-1403 RTGVEKVIKVLPDN
+1403 RTGVEKVIKVFPDN

-1431 INGEKVKAR
+1431 INGEKVKAK

-1448 TDAHDYSSDMNVF
+1448 VPFPAYVQSKHDIEELEKALRPLKDIKVYRDKVAYVKVHHLEPVIEQAVSKCTRMAVLRMCGFESNRRDFLFEFTDLEETHVRPKNMVTWNNVF
-1461 DGDSTPTSAYL
+1461 AGESTPTSAYL
-1472 LGFVL
+1472 FGFILGD
-1477 CSGNVLRYVKDEN
+1477 GNICRRRGDYLTLNISSKDEA
-1490 TSLLL
+1490 
-1495 VVWSEDEQHLRSIG
+1495 HLRQICNIFG
-1509 KILGGSYEVRHKVTE
+1509 EDLNIRHNEKKGC
-1524 QSEWW
+1524 EWW
-1529 VLHLSR
+1529 TLDIPSR
-1535 NDVCERL
+1535 DICNRL
-1542 ISLGIPCGLTTS
+1542 LELGISERKSTEPS
-1554 SGRVNFE
+1554 NVSFE
-1561 WLSENFRHFV
+1561 WLGDNFRHFIRGLFDSDGYV
-1571 RGMFDAIGSVKTDE
+1571 RITTVLDVSFVGH
-1585 EFTLEL
+1585 
-1591 AGDSS
+1591 DS
-1596 YMIDVQKRLDGQWK
+1596 YITEIKKRIEGQWGYK
-1610 YIQKSRTYLMLQGT
+1610 YTPSLSHLSLHGT
-1624 VEQRKFIYEYL
+1624 VEQRKFIYAYL

-1644 RKRDIIESWYQDK
+1644 RKRDIIENWYQDK
-1657 FGDLVFPVW
+1657 FGDLTFPVW
-1666 NCTVDTTEHQLY
+1666 NCTVDTTEHLY
-1678 VQCTNVH
+1678 LADSVPTSN
-1685 QCAEELRIVANL
+1685 CAEELRIVANL

-1731 TADKITPD
+1731 TADEITPD

-1746 DNTDSVKFTRAD
+1746 DKTDSVKFTRAD
-1758 KRCTNDATEVYSRED
+1758 KRCTNDATEVYSREG

-1843 TKHEIKDDR
+1843 SKHEIKDDR
-1852 LHITLGRPCLSMPY
+1852 IHITLCHPCLSMPY
-1866 SVLSMVEGSNIRTT
+1866 SVLSMVDGSNIRTT
-1880 SLTLTKEATHLLS
+1880 SLTLTNEATHRLS
-1893 VNGFLSSSET
+1893 VNGFLRSSEN
-1903 LLSHVVEMFSQD
+1903 LLSHVVEMLSQD
-1915 SETVKKDFMQ
+1915 SGTVKKDFTQ

-1938 EDSEIYI
+1938 EDSELHIG
-1945 VNGDN
+1945 NGDG

-1973 GISCHCVYGIHKKKY
+1973 GISCQCVYGIHKKKY
-1988 VLYVKTLKDN
+1988 VLHVKTLKDN

-2005 SVKKQNVADK
+2005 SVKKQNVAGK

-2108 TPEGWSHVTHWISN
+2108 TPEGWSPVTHWISN

-2143 HLVGKYDPDASDDLL
+2143 HLVGKYDPDASDDLS
-2158 KKYRLARADSLS
+2158 KKYRLVRADSLS

-2368 TTNHRMWISKN
+2368 TTNHRMWVSKN

-2411 HKHDETAFTID
+2411 HKHDETALTID

-2476 GDLITDTKRLQAG
+2476 GTLLKETKRLQAG

-2540 KMIEHPN
+2540 KMIEHP
-2547 DRFTFRTHN
+2547 DELFTFRTHDK
-2556 QKLADDIQR
+2556 KLADDIQR

-2577 ANKDA
+2577 SNKDA

-2753 KKKEEPKLVVAVPD
+2753 KKKEEPKLVAAVPD

>member
-148 LPSLKASERHYLGWT
+148 LPSLKASERHYMGWT

-241 LRPQVDETIGRTK
+241 LRPQVDETIERTK

-363 LTDRNTVL
+363 LTENNVVL
-371 VKDRGLCS
+371 LKNKGIVS
-379 IGDVKADD
+379 IKDVKENDE
-387 LIWTAWGYK
+387 IWTSWGYK
-396 RVLWNNSHIVDGV
+396 RVLWNNAHDVEEF
-409 YRVCLENG
+409 YRVKLDNG
-417 MYIEGTGHHP
+417 MMIEGTGHHP
-427 VLVRTS
+427 VLVRKS
-433 PLDKV
+433 PLESIDKLK
-438 DPRGMTTNDVEWA
+438 GMTKDDVEWA
-451 GIADLKVGEPVI
+451 GLESLIKGEPVI
-463 TNHTSSAL
+463 TNHKDATSY
-471 LCEDKNRCSLA
+471 CPCDKWKQNFA
-482 RVLGY
+482 RVVGY
-487 FFGNGYITDSNSMC
+487 FFGGGRELDKGVFSYY
-501 LFFDDIQMSVF
+501 FDDLALCDF
-512 YRDLLYF
+512 YYILLSN
-519 VFGGMNVSYKD
+519 VFGKDNVIRSFEKGY
-530 IDIHHVEYYVSKK
+530 ECFVSHRSLACFLEEHGVIQSLSSDSKGTPKLKK
-543 NVQKAAH
+543 LPFYL
-550 EGSCVKDI
+550 GI
-558 ALGMARSPETFR
+558 AKSVSMKPDTLRY
-570 HFLVGYLDSLQ
+570 FLRGYLDAQKTTLKELRIMEAPEGWVEGIS
-581 CENHGTGV
+581 ENRV
-589 KGDMSCHVAG
+589 VF
-599 NEVTLNIPKHDGD
+599 LIPTSEKKT
-612 IVVPILWAC
+612 IIPLLWAC
-621 AIPCDVSVTDKTL
+621 AIDCTVTGHKFGAWFGGAWYGDHLVTR
-634 HIMVCEPYALSNL
+634 IEITNPMALSNL
-647 LSLWDSYDAGL
+647 LSLWDKGDFCLKRFSSV
-658 AWFKSISIPESFRL
+658 KVPETFRL
-672 YSESCVKSVEYIEE
+672 YSDSEVKSTELIERKTT
-686 PLVVYDIEVEDVH
+686 VYDIEVEDVH

-712 RLSCLSRDALV
+712 RLS
-723 HTRQGLVPIVD
+723 
-734 ITEEHDIEVS
+734 
-744 PNKFA
+744 
-749 KAKLVHTGEQDFVK
+749 
-763 IVMLSGKEIEC
+763 
-774 TTDHRFLCPSDEGFV
+774 
-789 WRYARDLKVSDML
+789 
-802 CRTPVTFTGCDIN
+802 
-815 FEMFVYGFF
+815 
-824 LVDGSYYS
+824 
-832 KESKNKYSL
+832 
-841 RMFFCEKDHDAMMYI
+841 
-856 HDGLVVRG
+856 
-864 IPHSMRPCKDSLWV
+864 
-878 IEFAKEGSR
+878 
-887 RLSEMFPVENV
+887 
-898 KQSERRVDFSYIH
+898 
-911 SKVDAFSVLAGVYQA
+911 
-926 EGEKYIRPYDGKMN
+926 
-940 SSLNVTSYALV
+940 
-951 QSLQRL
+951 
-957 ADYVGIR
+957 
-964 TKIHAIKIDQVKH
+964 
-977 PTHNK
+977 
-982 QWRLQFCV
+982 
-990 KSFRKYL
+990 
-997 DNSISFRINTKK
+997 
-1009 DVPKFLTDSL
+1009 
-1019 NNLPKDVWK
+1019 
-1028 VGEMAKFKAMYH
+1028 
-1040 NKRYS
+1040 
-1045 LYSVMRLCEDSEL
+1045 
-1058 PIEVF
+1058 
-1063 DYEQVVSIEPCGK
+1063 
-1076 KEAYT
+1076 
-1081 LAVDDPLHRYI
+1081 
-1092 AEGFIHHNCGADAKN
+1092 CGADAKN

-1151 VQLGSKQKRCE
+1151 VQLGSKQKRCQ

-1177 KFYTLNLLTFE
+1177 KFYTLNLVTFE

-1222 MFKKSVLL
+1222 MFKKSMLL
-1230 KPELSEERIK
+1230 EQELSEERIK
-1240 ELEETYEDVR
+1240 ELEEIYEDVR

-1379 GICELKP
+1379 GICEMKP

-1403 RTGVEKVIKVLPDN
+1403 RTGVEKVIKVFPDN

-1431 INGEKVKAR
+1431 INGEKVKAK

-1448 TDAHDYSSDMNVF
+1448 VPFHAYVQSKHDIEELEKALRPLKDIKVYRDKVAYVKVHHLESVIEQAVSKCTRMTVLRMCGFESNRRDFLFEFTDLEETHVRPKNRVTWNNVF
-1461 DGDSTPTSAYL
+1461 AGESTPTSAYL
-1472 LGFVL
+1472 FGFILGD
-1477 CSGNVLRYVKDEN
+1477 GNISRRRGDYLTLNISSKDEA
-1490 TSLLL
+1490 
-1495 VVWSEDEQHLRSIG
+1495 HLRQICNIFG
-1509 KILGGSYEVRHKVTE
+1509 EDLNIRHNEKKGC
-1524 QSEWW
+1524 EWW
-1529 VLHLSR
+1529 TLDIPSR
-1535 NDVCERL
+1535 DICNRL
-1542 ISLGIPCGLTTS
+1542 LELGISERKSTEPS
-1554 SGRVNFE
+1554 HVNFE
-1561 WLSENFRHFV
+1561 WLGDNFRHFI
-1571 RGMFDAIGSVKTDE
+1571 RGLFDADGYVRITTVLDVSFVGHN
-1585 EFTLEL
+1585 
-1591 AGDSS
+1591 S
-1596 YMIDVQKRLDGQWK
+1596 YITEIQKRIEGQWSYK
-1610 YIQKSRTYLMLQGT
+1610 YTPSLSHLSLLGA
-1624 VEQRKFIYEYL
+1624 VEQRKFIYAYL

-1666 NCTVDTTEHQLY
+1666 NCTVDTTEHLY
-1678 VQCTNVH
+1678 LANSVPTSN
-1685 QCAEELRIVANL
+1685 CAEELRIVANL
-1697 CHEDTWINAFNSGA
+1697 CHEDTWIHAFNSGA

-1731 TADKITPD
+1731 TADEITPD

-1746 DNTDSVKFTRAD
+1746 DKSDSVKFTRAD

-1807 RQRFTMKVS
+1807 RQRFTMKASV
-1816 MGNPIDFGYVMKSIL
+1816 GNPIDFGYVMKSIL

-1843 TKHEIKDDR
+1843 SKHEIHDGR

-1880 SLTLTKEATHLLS
+1880 SLTLTKEATHRLS

-1903 LLSHVVEMFSQD
+1903 LLSHVVDNFSQD
-1915 SETVKKDFMQ
+1915 NGTVKKDFTQ

-1938 EDSEIYI
+1938 EDSELHIG
-1945 VNGDN
+1945 NGDG

-1973 GISCHCVYGIHKKKY
+1973 GISCQCVYGIHKKKY
-1988 VLYVKTLKDN
+1988 VLHVKTLKDN

-2005 SVKKQNVADK
+2005 SVKKQNVAGK

-2072 AEGHTIAI
+2072 ADGHTIAI
-2080 RDLVSDETR
+2080 RDLVSEETR

-2108 TPEGWSHVTHWISN
+2108 TPDGWSPVTHWISN

-2143 HLVGKYDPDASDDLL
+2143 HLVGKYDPDASDDLS
-2158 KKYRLARADSLS
+2158 KKYRLVRADSLS
-2170 VGDRVLWDYCPMR
+2170 VGHYVLWDYCPMR

-2289 GDRAKVAFGERTVKN
+2289 GDRAKIAFGERTVKN

-2368 TTNHRMWISKN
+2368 TTNHRMWVSEN

-2411 HKHDETAFTID
+2411 HKHDETALTID

-2436 VCIRRGVITYE
+2436 VCIRRGVITYG
-2447 NGGGSRDGVLTVTCD
+2447 NGGGSRDGVLTVACD
-2462 ASQIPVR
+2462 VSQTPVM
-2469 DRLKNTF
+2469 DRLKRTF
-2476 GDLITDTKRLQAG
+2476 GTLLKETKRLQAG
-2489 KYLKLIRFGVSLRD
+2489 KYLKMFRFDVSLRD

-2516 HVPSWIYDA
+2516 HVPAWISDA

-2540 KMIEHPN
+2540 KMIEHPKEL
-2547 DRFTFRTHN
+2547 FTFRTHDK
-2556 QKLADDIQR
+2556 KLADDIQR

-2577 ANKDA
+2577 SNKDA

-2597 MIIGNRKRDE
+2597 RIIGNYKRDE

-2753 KKKEEPKLVVAVPD
+2753 KKKEEPKLVAAVPD
-2767 ETNQDE
+2767 ETKQDE

>member
-148 LPSLKASERHYLGWT
+148 LPSLKGSERHYMGWT

-241 LRPQVDETIGRTK
+241 LRPQVDETIERTK

-291 GAMKADL
+291 GSMKADL

-348 KFPVRFSYKVQSVPC
+348 KFPVRFSYKVQSVP
-363 LTDRNTVL
+363 
-371 VKDRGLCS
+371 
-379 IGDVKADD
+379 
-387 LIWTAWGYK
+387 
-396 RVLWNNSHIVDGV
+396 
-409 YRVCLENG
+409 
-417 MYIEGTGHHP
+417 
-427 VLVRTS
+427 
-433 PLDKV
+433 
-438 DPRGMTTNDVEWA
+438 
-451 GIADLKVGEPVI
+451 
-463 TNHTSSAL
+463 
-471 LCEDKNRCSLA
+471 
-482 RVLGY
+482 
-487 FFGNGYITDSNSMC
+487 
-501 LFFDDIQMSVF
+501 
-512 YRDLLYF
+512 
-519 VFGGMNVSYKD
+519 
-530 IDIHHVEYYVSKK
+530 
-543 NVQKAAH
+543 
-550 EGSCVKDI
+550 
-558 ALGMARSPETFR
+558 
-570 HFLVGYLDSLQ
+570 
-581 CENHGTGV
+581 
-589 KGDMSCHVAG
+589 
-599 NEVTLNIPKHDGD
+599 
-612 IVVPILWAC
+612 
-621 AIPCDVSVTDKTL
+621 
-634 HIMVCEPYALSNL
+634 
-647 LSLWDSYDAGL
+647 
-658 AWFKSISIPESFRL
+658 
-672 YSESCVKSVEYIEE
+672 
-686 PLVVYDIEVEDVH
+686 
-699 EYVANGIVTHNTG
+699 TG
-712 RLSCLSRDALV
+712 RLS
-723 HTRQGLVPIVD
+723 
-734 ITEEHDIEVS
+734 
-744 PNKFA
+744 
-749 KAKLVHTGEQDFVK
+749 
-763 IVMLSGKEIEC
+763 
-774 TTDHRFLCPSDEGFV
+774 
-789 WRYARDLKVSDML
+789 
-802 CRTPVTFTGCDIN
+802 
-815 FEMFVYGFF
+815 
-824 LVDGSYYS
+824 
-832 KESKNKYSL
+832 
-841 RMFFCEKDHDAMMYI
+841 
-856 HDGLVVRG
+856 
-864 IPHSMRPCKDSLWV
+864 
-878 IEFAKEGSR
+878 
-887 RLSEMFPVENV
+887 
-898 KQSERRVDFSYIH
+898 
-911 SKVDAFSVLAGVYQA
+911 
-926 EGEKYIRPYDGKMN
+926 
-940 SSLNVTSYALV
+940 
-951 QSLQRL
+951 
-957 ADYVGIR
+957 
-964 TKIHAIKIDQVKH
+964 
-977 PTHNK
+977 
-982 QWRLQFCV
+982 
-990 KSFRKYL
+990 
-997 DNSISFRINTKK
+997 
-1009 DVPKFLTDSL
+1009 
-1019 NNLPKDVWK
+1019 
-1028 VGEMAKFKAMYH
+1028 
-1040 NKRYS
+1040 
-1045 LYSVMRLCEDSEL
+1045 
-1058 PIEVF
+1058 
-1063 DYEQVVSIEPCGK
+1063 
-1076 KEAYT
+1076 
-1081 LAVDDPLHRYI
+1081 
-1092 AEGFIHHNCGADAKN
+1092 CGADAKN

-1222 MFKKSVLL
+1222 MFKKSMLL
-1230 KPELSEERIK
+1230 KPELSEERIN
-1240 ELEETYEDVR
+1240 ELEEIYEGVR

-1379 GICELKP
+1379 GICEMKP

-1403 RTGVEKVIKVLPDN
+1403 RTGVEKVIKVFPDN

-1431 INGEKVKAR
+1431 INGEKVKAK

-1448 TDAHDYSSDMNVF
+1448 VPFHAYVKESVERNKVIECLSCLKQCKTIKDASHYVLEHDLKPVIEDALETYTRAEVSVWCGILVSSFGHFMNAIGIQPSGKAFRYRQSRFYNNVF
-1461 DGDSTPTSAYL
+1461 AGESTPTSAYL
-1472 LGFVL
+1472 FGFILGD
-1477 CSGNVLRYVKDEN
+1477 GNICRRHGDYLTLNISSKDEA
-1490 TSLLL
+1490 
-1495 VVWSEDEQHLRSIG
+1495 HLRQICNIFG
-1509 KILGGSYEVRHKVTE
+1509 EDFNIRHNEKKGC
-1524 QSEWW
+1524 EWW
-1529 VLHLSR
+1529 TLDIPSLDIC
-1535 NDVCERL
+1535 NRL
-1542 ISLGIPCGLTTS
+1542 LELGISERKSTEPS
-1554 SGRVNFE
+1554 NVSFE
-1561 WLSENFRHFV
+1561 WLGDNFRHFI
-1571 RGMFDAIGSVKTDE
+1571 RGLFDADGYVRITSVLDVS
-1585 EFTLEL
+1585 FV
-1591 AGDSS
+1591 GHDS
-1596 YMIDVQKRLDGQWK
+1596 YITEVKKHIEGQWSYK
-1610 YIQKSRTYLMLQGT
+1610 YTPSLSHLSLLGT
-1624 VEQRKFIYEYL
+1624 VEQRKFIYAYL

-1644 RKRDIIESWYQDK
+1644 RKRDIIENWYQDK
-1657 FGDLVFPVW
+1657 FGDLTFPVW

-1678 VQCTNVH
+1678 VQCANVH

-1746 DNTDSVKFTRAD
+1746 DKTDSVKFTRAD

-1843 TKHEIKDDR
+1843 TKHEIEDDR
-1852 LHITLGRPCLSMPY
+1852 LHITLGHPCLSMPY
-1866 SVLSMVEGSNIRTT
+1866 FVLSMVDGSNIRTT
-1880 SLTLTKEATHLLS
+1880 SLTLTKEATHRLS
-1893 VNGFLSSSET
+1893 VNGFLRSSEN
-1903 LLSHVVEMFSQD
+1903 LLSHVVDNFSQY
-1915 SETVKKDFMQ
+1915 SGTVKKDFMQ

-1938 EDSEIYI
+1938 EDSDIYI
-1945 VNGDN
+1945 GNGDN

-1973 GISCHCVYGIHKKKY
+1973 GISCQCVYGIHKKKY
-1988 VLYVKTLKDN
+1988 VLHVKTLRDN

-2005 SVKKQNVADK
+2005 SVKKQNVAGK

-2080 RDLVSDETR
+2080 RDLVSVETR

-2108 TPEGWSHVTHWISN
+2108 TPEGWSPVTHWISN

-2143 HLVGKYDPDASDDLL
+2143 HLVGKYDPDASDDLS
-2158 KKYRLARADSLS
+2158 KKYKLVRADSLS
-2170 VGDRVLWDYCPMR
+2170 VGDYVLWDYCPMR

-2368 TTNHRMWISKN
+2368 TTNHRMWVSKN

-2476 GDLITDTKRLQAG
+2476 GDLITETKRLQAG

-2516 HVPSWIYDA
+2516 HVPVWVYDS

-2540 KMIEHPN
+2540 KMMEHPN
-2547 DRFTFRTHN
+2547 DRFTFRTHS

-2582 NGKNAFTMHIQRMNL
+2582 NGKSAFTMHIQRMNL

>member
-148 LPSLKASERHYLGWT
+148 LPSLKGSERHYMGWT

-175 TFQHVPAEDAYKYAC
+175 TFQHVPAEDAYKYACLVGETEVCMFDKSIKKIADIQVGDVVQTMQGNKQVTAVYDNGTRSVCKLAFMDGTVIYATKDHKFLVWINSIQRDWMTVEQIMSSSRQHYIRLVTLNDDGSLDSLCIDLYASTLDAEERHVYDIQVKDVHNFRLANGIISHNC

-241 LRPQVDETIGRTK
+241 LRPQVDETIERTK
-254 AEVYRLAGQEFN
+254 SEVYRLAGQEFN

-348 KFPVRFSYKVQSVPC
+348 KFPVRFSYKVQSVP
-363 LTDRNTVL
+363 
-371 VKDRGLCS
+371 
-379 IGDVKADD
+379 
-387 LIWTAWGYK
+387 
-396 RVLWNNSHIVDGV
+396 
-409 YRVCLENG
+409 
-417 MYIEGTGHHP
+417 
-427 VLVRTS
+427 
-433 PLDKV
+433 
-438 DPRGMTTNDVEWA
+438 
-451 GIADLKVGEPVI
+451 
-463 TNHTSSAL
+463 
-471 LCEDKNRCSLA
+471 
-482 RVLGY
+482 
-487 FFGNGYITDSNSMC
+487 
-501 LFFDDIQMSVF
+501 
-512 YRDLLYF
+512 
-519 VFGGMNVSYKD
+519 
-530 IDIHHVEYYVSKK
+530 
-543 NVQKAAH
+543 
-550 EGSCVKDI
+550 
-558 ALGMARSPETFR
+558 
-570 HFLVGYLDSLQ
+570 
-581 CENHGTGV
+581 
-589 KGDMSCHVAG
+589 
-599 NEVTLNIPKHDGD
+599 
-612 IVVPILWAC
+612 
-621 AIPCDVSVTDKTL
+621 
-634 HIMVCEPYALSNL
+634 
-647 LSLWDSYDAGL
+647 
-658 AWFKSISIPESFRL
+658 
-672 YSESCVKSVEYIEE
+672 
-686 PLVVYDIEVEDVH
+686 
-699 EYVANGIVTHNTG
+699 TG
-712 RLSCLSRDALV
+712 RLS
-723 HTRQGLVPIVD
+723 
-734 ITEEHDIEVS
+734 
-744 PNKFA
+744 
-749 KAKLVHTGEQDFVK
+749 
-763 IVMLSGKEIEC
+763 
-774 TTDHRFLCPSDEGFV
+774 
-789 WRYARDLKVSDML
+789 
-802 CRTPVTFTGCDIN
+802 
-815 FEMFVYGFF
+815 
-824 LVDGSYYS
+824 
-832 KESKNKYSL
+832 
-841 RMFFCEKDHDAMMYI
+841 
-856 HDGLVVRG
+856 
-864 IPHSMRPCKDSLWV
+864 
-878 IEFAKEGSR
+878 
-887 RLSEMFPVENV
+887 
-898 KQSERRVDFSYIH
+898 
-911 SKVDAFSVLAGVYQA
+911 
-926 EGEKYIRPYDGKMN
+926 
-940 SSLNVTSYALV
+940 
-951 QSLQRL
+951 
-957 ADYVGIR
+957 
-964 TKIHAIKIDQVKH
+964 
-977 PTHNK
+977 
-982 QWRLQFCV
+982 
-990 KSFRKYL
+990 
-997 DNSISFRINTKK
+997 
-1009 DVPKFLTDSL
+1009 
-1019 NNLPKDVWK
+1019 
-1028 VGEMAKFKAMYH
+1028 
-1040 NKRYS
+1040 
-1045 LYSVMRLCEDSEL
+1045 
-1058 PIEVF
+1058 
-1063 DYEQVVSIEPCGK
+1063 
-1076 KEAYT
+1076 
-1081 LAVDDPLHRYI
+1081 
-1092 AEGFIHHNCGADAKN
+1092 CGADAKN

-1222 MFKKSVLL
+1222 MFKKSMLL
-1230 KPELSEERIK
+1230 KPELSEERIN
-1240 ELEETYEDVR
+1240 ELEEIYEGVR

-1379 GICELKP
+1379 GICEMKP

-1403 RTGVEKVIKVLPDN
+1403 RTGVEKVIKVFPDN

-1431 INGEKVKAR
+1431 INGEKVKAK

-1448 TDAHDYSSDMNVF
+1448 VPFHAYVKESVERNKVIECLSCLKQCKTIKDASHYVLEHDLKPVIEDALETYTRAEVSVWCGILVSSFGHFMNAIGIQPSGKAFRYRQSRFYNNVF
-1461 DGDSTPTSAYL
+1461 AGESTPTSAYL
-1472 LGFVL
+1472 FGFILGD
-1477 CSGNVLRYVKDEN
+1477 GNICRRRGDYLTLNISSKDEA
-1490 TSLLL
+1490 
-1495 VVWSEDEQHLRSIG
+1495 HLRQICNIFG
-1509 KILGGSYEVRHKVTE
+1509 EDFNIRHNEKKGC
-1524 QSEWW
+1524 EWW
-1529 VLHLSR
+1529 TLDIPSLDIC
-1535 NDVCERL
+1535 NRL
-1542 ISLGIPCGLTTS
+1542 LELGISERKSTEPS
-1554 SGRVNFE
+1554 NVSFE
-1561 WLSENFRHFV
+1561 WLGDNFRHFI
-1571 RGMFDAIGSVKTDE
+1571 RGLFDADGYVRITSVLDVS
-1585 EFTLEL
+1585 FV
-1591 AGDSS
+1591 GHDS
-1596 YMIDVQKRLDGQWK
+1596 YITEVKKHIEGQWSYK
-1610 YIQKSRTYLMLQGT
+1610 YTPSLSHLSLLGT
-1624 VEQRKFIYEYL
+1624 VEQRKFIYAYL

-1644 RKRDIIESWYQDK
+1644 RKRDIIENWYQDK
-1657 FGDLVFPVW
+1657 FGDLTFPVW

-1678 VQCTNVH
+1678 VQCANMH

-1746 DNTDSVKFTRAD
+1746 DKTDSVKFTRAD

-1843 TKHEIKDDR
+1843 TKHEIEDDR
-1852 LHITLGRPCLSMPY
+1852 LHITLGHPCLSMPY
-1866 SVLSMVEGSNIRTT
+1866 FVLSMVDGSNIRTT
-1880 SLTLTKEATHLLS
+1880 SLTLTKEATHRLS
-1893 VNGFLSSSET
+1893 VNGFLRSSEN
-1903 LLSHVVEMFSQD
+1903 LLSHVVDNFSQY
-1915 SETVKKDFMQ
+1915 SGTVKKDFMQ

-1945 VNGDN
+1945 GNGDN

-1973 GISCHCVYGIHKKKY
+1973 GISCQCVYGIHKKKY
-1988 VLYVKTLKDN
+1988 VLHVKTLRDN

-2005 SVKKQNVADK
+2005 SVKKQNVAGK

-2108 TPEGWSHVTHWISN
+2108 TPEGWSPVTHWISN

-2143 HLVGKYDPDASDDLL
+2143 HLVGKYDPDASDDLS
-2158 KKYRLARADSLS
+2158 KKYRLVRADSLS
-2170 VGDRVLWDYCPMR
+2170 VGHYVLWDYCPMR

-2368 TTNHRMWISKN
+2368 TTNHRMWVSKN

-2476 GDLITDTKRLQAG
+2476 GDLITETKRLQAG

-2516 HVPSWIYDA
+2516 HVPVWVYDS

-2540 KMIEHPN
+2540 KMMEHKN

-2582 NGKNAFTMHIQRMNL
+2582 NGKSAFTMHIQRMNL

-2773 AEMELH
+2773 SEMELH

>member
-148 LPSLKASERHYLGWT
+148 LPSLKGSERHYMGWT

-175 TFQHVPAEDAYKYAC
+175 TFQHVPAEDAYKYACLVGETEVCMFDKSIKKIADIQVGDVVQTMQGNKQVTAVYDNGTRSVCKLAFMDGTVIYATKDHKFLVWINSIQRDWMTVEQIMSSSRQHYIRLVTLNDDGSLDSLCIDLYASTLDAEERHVYDIQVKDVHNFRLANGIISHNC

-241 LRPQVDETIGRTK
+241 LRPQVDETIERTK
-254 AEVYRLAGQEFN
+254 SEVYRLAGQEFN

-348 KFPVRFSYKVQSVPC
+348 KFPVRFSYKVQSVP
-363 LTDRNTVL
+363 
-371 VKDRGLCS
+371 
-379 IGDVKADD
+379 
-387 LIWTAWGYK
+387 
-396 RVLWNNSHIVDGV
+396 
-409 YRVCLENG
+409 
-417 MYIEGTGHHP
+417 
-427 VLVRTS
+427 
-433 PLDKV
+433 
-438 DPRGMTTNDVEWA
+438 
-451 GIADLKVGEPVI
+451 
-463 TNHTSSAL
+463 
-471 LCEDKNRCSLA
+471 
-482 RVLGY
+482 
-487 FFGNGYITDSNSMC
+487 
-501 LFFDDIQMSVF
+501 
-512 YRDLLYF
+512 
-519 VFGGMNVSYKD
+519 
-530 IDIHHVEYYVSKK
+530 
-543 NVQKAAH
+543 
-550 EGSCVKDI
+550 
-558 ALGMARSPETFR
+558 
-570 HFLVGYLDSLQ
+570 
-581 CENHGTGV
+581 
-589 KGDMSCHVAG
+589 
-599 NEVTLNIPKHDGD
+599 
-612 IVVPILWAC
+612 
-621 AIPCDVSVTDKTL
+621 
-634 HIMVCEPYALSNL
+634 
-647 LSLWDSYDAGL
+647 
-658 AWFKSISIPESFRL
+658 
-672 YSESCVKSVEYIEE
+672 
-686 PLVVYDIEVEDVH
+686 
-699 EYVANGIVTHNTG
+699 TG
-712 RLSCLSRDALV
+712 RLS
-723 HTRQGLVPIVD
+723 
-734 ITEEHDIEVS
+734 
-744 PNKFA
+744 
-749 KAKLVHTGEQDFVK
+749 
-763 IVMLSGKEIEC
+763 
-774 TTDHRFLCPSDEGFV
+774 
-789 WRYARDLKVSDML
+789 
-802 CRTPVTFTGCDIN
+802 
-815 FEMFVYGFF
+815 
-824 LVDGSYYS
+824 
-832 KESKNKYSL
+832 
-841 RMFFCEKDHDAMMYI
+841 
-856 HDGLVVRG
+856 
-864 IPHSMRPCKDSLWV
+864 
-878 IEFAKEGSR
+878 
-887 RLSEMFPVENV
+887 
-898 KQSERRVDFSYIH
+898 
-911 SKVDAFSVLAGVYQA
+911 
-926 EGEKYIRPYDGKMN
+926 
-940 SSLNVTSYALV
+940 
-951 QSLQRL
+951 
-957 ADYVGIR
+957 
-964 TKIHAIKIDQVKH
+964 
-977 PTHNK
+977 
-982 QWRLQFCV
+982 
-990 KSFRKYL
+990 
-997 DNSISFRINTKK
+997 
-1009 DVPKFLTDSL
+1009 
-1019 NNLPKDVWK
+1019 
-1028 VGEMAKFKAMYH
+1028 
-1040 NKRYS
+1040 
-1045 LYSVMRLCEDSEL
+1045 
-1058 PIEVF
+1058 
-1063 DYEQVVSIEPCGK
+1063 
-1076 KEAYT
+1076 
-1081 LAVDDPLHRYI
+1081 
-1092 AEGFIHHNCGADAKN
+1092 CGADAKN

-1222 MFKKSVLL
+1222 MFKKSMLL
-1230 KPELSEERIK
+1230 KPELSEERIN
-1240 ELEETYEDVR
+1240 ELEEIYEGVR

-1379 GICELKP
+1379 GICEMKP

-1403 RTGVEKVIKVLPDN
+1403 RTGVEKVIKVFPDN

-1431 INGEKVKAR
+1431 INGEKVKAK

-1448 TDAHDYSSDMNVF
+1448 VPFHAYVKESVERNKVIECLSCLKQCKTIKDASHYVLEHDLKPVIEDALETYTRAEVSVWCGILVSSFGHFMNAIGIQPSGKAFRYRQSRFYNNVF
-1461 DGDSTPTSAYL
+1461 AGESTPTSAYL
-1472 LGFVL
+1472 FGFILGD
-1477 CSGNVLRYVKDEN
+1477 GNICRRRGDYLTLNISSKDEA
-1490 TSLLL
+1490 
-1495 VVWSEDEQHLRSIG
+1495 HLRQICNIFG
-1509 KILGGSYEVRHKVTE
+1509 EDFNIRHNEKKGC
-1524 QSEWW
+1524 EWW
-1529 VLHLSR
+1529 TLDIPSLDIC
-1535 NDVCERL
+1535 NRL
-1542 ISLGIPCGLTTS
+1542 LELGISERKSTEPS
-1554 SGRVNFE
+1554 NVSFE
-1561 WLSENFRHFV
+1561 WLGDNFRHFI
-1571 RGMFDAIGSVKTDE
+1571 RGLFDADGYVRITSVLDVS
-1585 EFTLEL
+1585 FV
-1591 AGDSS
+1591 GHDS
-1596 YMIDVQKRLDGQWK
+1596 YITEVKKHIEGQWSYK
-1610 YIQKSRTYLMLQGT
+1610 YTPSLSHLSLLGT
-1624 VEQRKFIYEYL
+1624 VEQRKFIYAYL

-1644 RKRDIIESWYQDK
+1644 RKRDIIENWYQDK
-1657 FGDLVFPVW
+1657 FGDLTFPVW

-1678 VQCTNVH
+1678 VQCANMH

-1746 DNTDSVKFTRAD
+1746 DKTDSVKFTRAD

-1843 TKHEIKDDR
+1843 TKHEIEDDR
-1852 LHITLGRPCLSMPY
+1852 LHITLGHPCLSMPY
-1866 SVLSMVEGSNIRTT
+1866 FVLSMVDGSNIRTT
-1880 SLTLTKEATHLLS
+1880 SLTLTKEATHRLS
-1893 VNGFLSSSET
+1893 VNGFLRSSEN
-1903 LLSHVVEMFSQD
+1903 LLSHVVDNFSQY
-1915 SETVKKDFMQ
+1915 SGTVKKDFMQ

-1945 VNGDN
+1945 GNGDN

-1973 GISCHCVYGIHKKKY
+1973 GISCQCVYGIHKKKY
-1988 VLYVKTLKDN
+1988 VLHVKTLRDN

-2005 SVKKQNVADK
+2005 SVKKQNVAGK

-2108 TPEGWSHVTHWISN
+2108 TPEGWSPVTHWISN

-2143 HLVGKYDPDASDDLL
+2143 HLVGKYDPDASDDLS
-2158 KKYRLARADSLS
+2158 KKYRLVRADSLS
-2170 VGDRVLWDYCPMR
+2170 VGHYVLWDYCPMR

-2368 TTNHRMWISKN
+2368 TTNHRMWVSKN

-2476 GDLITDTKRLQAG
+2476 GDLITETKRLQAG

-2516 HVPSWIYDA
+2516 HVPVWVYDS

-2540 KMIEHPN
+2540 KMMEHPN
-2547 DRFTFRTHN
+2547 DRFTFRTHS

-2582 NGKNAFTMHIQRMNL
+2582 NGKSAFTMHIQRMNL

-2773 AEMELH
+2773 SEMELH

>member
-148 LPSLKASERHYLGWT
+148 LPSLKGSERHYMGWT

-175 TFQHVPAEDAYKYAC
+175 TFQHVPAEDAYKYACLVGETEVCMFDKSIKKIADIQVGDVVQTMQGNKQVTAVYDNGTRSVCKLAFMDGTVIYATKDHKFLVWINSIQRDWMTVEQIMSSSRQHYIRLVTLNDDGSLDSLCIDLYASTLDAEERHVYDIQVKDVHNFRLANGIISHNC

-241 LRPQVDETIGRTK
+241 LRPQVDETIERTK
-254 AEVYRLAGQEFN
+254 SEVYRLAGQEFN

-348 KFPVRFSYKVQSVPC
+348 KFPVRFSYKVQSVP
-363 LTDRNTVL
+363 
-371 VKDRGLCS
+371 
-379 IGDVKADD
+379 
-387 LIWTAWGYK
+387 
-396 RVLWNNSHIVDGV
+396 
-409 YRVCLENG
+409 
-417 MYIEGTGHHP
+417 
-427 VLVRTS
+427 
-433 PLDKV
+433 
-438 DPRGMTTNDVEWA
+438 
-451 GIADLKVGEPVI
+451 
-463 TNHTSSAL
+463 
-471 LCEDKNRCSLA
+471 
-482 RVLGY
+482 
-487 FFGNGYITDSNSMC
+487 
-501 LFFDDIQMSVF
+501 
-512 YRDLLYF
+512 
-519 VFGGMNVSYKD
+519 
-530 IDIHHVEYYVSKK
+530 
-543 NVQKAAH
+543 
-550 EGSCVKDI
+550 
-558 ALGMARSPETFR
+558 
-570 HFLVGYLDSLQ
+570 
-581 CENHGTGV
+581 
-589 KGDMSCHVAG
+589 
-599 NEVTLNIPKHDGD
+599 
-612 IVVPILWAC
+612 
-621 AIPCDVSVTDKTL
+621 
-634 HIMVCEPYALSNL
+634 
-647 LSLWDSYDAGL
+647 
-658 AWFKSISIPESFRL
+658 
-672 YSESCVKSVEYIEE
+672 
-686 PLVVYDIEVEDVH
+686 
-699 EYVANGIVTHNTG
+699 TG
-712 RLSCLSRDALV
+712 RLS
-723 HTRQGLVPIVD
+723 
-734 ITEEHDIEVS
+734 
-744 PNKFA
+744 
-749 KAKLVHTGEQDFVK
+749 
-763 IVMLSGKEIEC
+763 
-774 TTDHRFLCPSDEGFV
+774 
-789 WRYARDLKVSDML
+789 
-802 CRTPVTFTGCDIN
+802 
-815 FEMFVYGFF
+815 
-824 LVDGSYYS
+824 
-832 KESKNKYSL
+832 
-841 RMFFCEKDHDAMMYI
+841 
-856 HDGLVVRG
+856 
-864 IPHSMRPCKDSLWV
+864 
-878 IEFAKEGSR
+878 
-887 RLSEMFPVENV
+887 
-898 KQSERRVDFSYIH
+898 
-911 SKVDAFSVLAGVYQA
+911 
-926 EGEKYIRPYDGKMN
+926 
-940 SSLNVTSYALV
+940 
-951 QSLQRL
+951 
-957 ADYVGIR
+957 
-964 TKIHAIKIDQVKH
+964 
-977 PTHNK
+977 
-982 QWRLQFCV
+982 
-990 KSFRKYL
+990 
-997 DNSISFRINTKK
+997 
-1009 DVPKFLTDSL
+1009 
-1019 NNLPKDVWK
+1019 
-1028 VGEMAKFKAMYH
+1028 
-1040 NKRYS
+1040 
-1045 LYSVMRLCEDSEL
+1045 
-1058 PIEVF
+1058 
-1063 DYEQVVSIEPCGK
+1063 
-1076 KEAYT
+1076 
-1081 LAVDDPLHRYI
+1081 
-1092 AEGFIHHNCGADAKN
+1092 CGADAKN

-1146 AFVPC
+1146 SFVPC

-1222 MFKKSVLL
+1222 MFKKSMLL
-1230 KPELSEERIK
+1230 KPELSEERIN
-1240 ELEETYEDVR
+1240 ELEEIYEGVR

-1379 GICELKP
+1379 GICEMKP

-1403 RTGVEKVIKVLPDN
+1403 RTGVEKVIKVFPDN

-1431 INGEKVKAR
+1431 INGEKVKAK

-1448 TDAHDYSSDMNVF
+1448 VPFHAYVKESVERNKVIECLSCLKQCKTIKDASHYVLEHDLKPVIEDALETYTRAEVSVWCGILVSSFGHFMNAIGIQPSGKAFRYRQSRFYNNVF
-1461 DGDSTPTSAYL
+1461 AGESTPTSAYL
-1472 LGFVL
+1472 FGFILGD
-1477 CSGNVLRYVKDEN
+1477 GNICRRRGDYLTLNISSKDEA
-1490 TSLLL
+1490 
-1495 VVWSEDEQHLRSIG
+1495 HLRQICNIFG
-1509 KILGGSYEVRHKVTE
+1509 EDFNIRHNEKKGC
-1524 QSEWW
+1524 EWW
-1529 VLHLSR
+1529 TLDIPSLDIC
-1535 NDVCERL
+1535 NRL
-1542 ISLGIPCGLTTS
+1542 LELGISERKSTEPS
-1554 SGRVNFE
+1554 NVSFE
-1561 WLSENFRHFV
+1561 WLGDNFRHFI
-1571 RGMFDAIGSVKTDE
+1571 RGLFDADGYVRITSVLDVS
-1585 EFTLEL
+1585 FV
-1591 AGDSS
+1591 GHDS
-1596 YMIDVQKRLDGQWK
+1596 YITEVKKHIEGQWSYK
-1610 YIQKSRTYLMLQGT
+1610 YTPSLSHLSLLGT
-1624 VEQRKFIYEYL
+1624 VEQRKFIYAYL

-1644 RKRDIIESWYQDK
+1644 RKRDIIENWYQDK
-1657 FGDLVFPVW
+1657 FGDLTFPVW

-1678 VQCTNVH
+1678 VQCANMH

-1746 DNTDSVKFTRAD
+1746 DKTDSVKFTRAD

-1843 TKHEIKDDR
+1843 TKHEIEDDR
-1852 LHITLGRPCLSMPY
+1852 LHITLGHPCLSMPY
-1866 SVLSMVEGSNIRTT
+1866 FVLSMVDGSNIRTT
-1880 SLTLTKEATHLLS
+1880 SLTLTKEATHRLS
-1893 VNGFLSSSET
+1893 VNGFLRSSEN
-1903 LLSHVVEMFSQD
+1903 LLSHVVDNFSQY
-1915 SETVKKDFMQ
+1915 SGTVKKDFMQ

-1945 VNGDN
+1945 GNGDN

-1973 GISCHCVYGIHKKKY
+1973 GISCQCVYGIHKKKY
-1988 VLYVKTLKDN
+1988 VLHVKTLRDN

-2005 SVKKQNVADK
+2005 SVKKQNVAGK

-2108 TPEGWSHVTHWISN
+2108 TPEGWSPVTHWISN

-2143 HLVGKYDPDASDDLL
+2143 HLVGKYDPDASDDLS
-2158 KKYRLARADSLS
+2158 KKYRLVRADSLS
-2170 VGDRVLWDYCPMR
+2170 VGHYVLWDYCPMR

-2368 TTNHRMWISKN
+2368 TTNHRMWVSKN

-2476 GDLITDTKRLQAG
+2476 GDLITETKRLQAG

-2516 HVPSWIYDA
+2516 HVPVWVYDS

-2540 KMIEHPN
+2540 KMMEHPN
-2547 DRFTFRTHN
+2547 DRFTFRTHS

-2582 NGKNAFTMHIQRMNL
+2582 NGKSAFTMHIQRMNL

-2773 AEMELH
+2773 SEMELH

>member
-148 LPSLKASERHYLGWT
+148 LPSLKGSERHYMGWT

-175 TFQHVPAEDAYKYAC
+175 TFQHVPAEDAYKYACLVGETEVCMFDKSIKKIADIQVGDIVQTVQGNRQVTAVYDNGIRSVCKLAFMDGTVIYATKDHKFLVWINSIQRDWMTVEQIMSSSRQHYIRLVTLNDDGSLDSLCIDLYASTLDAEERHVYDIQVKDVHNFRLANGIISHNC

-241 LRPQVDETIGRTK
+241 LRPQVDETIERTK

-291 GAMKADL
+291 GSMKADL

-348 KFPVRFSYKVQSVPC
+348 KFPVRFSYKVQSVP
-363 LTDRNTVL
+363 
-371 VKDRGLCS
+371 
-379 IGDVKADD
+379 
-387 LIWTAWGYK
+387 
-396 RVLWNNSHIVDGV
+396 
-409 YRVCLENG
+409 
-417 MYIEGTGHHP
+417 
-427 VLVRTS
+427 
-433 PLDKV
+433 
-438 DPRGMTTNDVEWA
+438 
-451 GIADLKVGEPVI
+451 
-463 TNHTSSAL
+463 
-471 LCEDKNRCSLA
+471 
-482 RVLGY
+482 
-487 FFGNGYITDSNSMC
+487 
-501 LFFDDIQMSVF
+501 
-512 YRDLLYF
+512 
-519 VFGGMNVSYKD
+519 
-530 IDIHHVEYYVSKK
+530 
-543 NVQKAAH
+543 
-550 EGSCVKDI
+550 
-558 ALGMARSPETFR
+558 
-570 HFLVGYLDSLQ
+570 
-581 CENHGTGV
+581 
-589 KGDMSCHVAG
+589 
-599 NEVTLNIPKHDGD
+599 
-612 IVVPILWAC
+612 
-621 AIPCDVSVTDKTL
+621 
-634 HIMVCEPYALSNL
+634 
-647 LSLWDSYDAGL
+647 
-658 AWFKSISIPESFRL
+658 
-672 YSESCVKSVEYIEE
+672 
-686 PLVVYDIEVEDVH
+686 
-699 EYVANGIVTHNTG
+699 TG
-712 RLSCLSRDALV
+712 RLS
-723 HTRQGLVPIVD
+723 
-734 ITEEHDIEVS
+734 
-744 PNKFA
+744 
-749 KAKLVHTGEQDFVK
+749 
-763 IVMLSGKEIEC
+763 
-774 TTDHRFLCPSDEGFV
+774 
-789 WRYARDLKVSDML
+789 
-802 CRTPVTFTGCDIN
+802 
-815 FEMFVYGFF
+815 
-824 LVDGSYYS
+824 
-832 KESKNKYSL
+832 
-841 RMFFCEKDHDAMMYI
+841 
-856 HDGLVVRG
+856 
-864 IPHSMRPCKDSLWV
+864 
-878 IEFAKEGSR
+878 
-887 RLSEMFPVENV
+887 
-898 KQSERRVDFSYIH
+898 
-911 SKVDAFSVLAGVYQA
+911 
-926 EGEKYIRPYDGKMN
+926 
-940 SSLNVTSYALV
+940 
-951 QSLQRL
+951 
-957 ADYVGIR
+957 
-964 TKIHAIKIDQVKH
+964 
-977 PTHNK
+977 
-982 QWRLQFCV
+982 
-990 KSFRKYL
+990 
-997 DNSISFRINTKK
+997 
-1009 DVPKFLTDSL
+1009 
-1019 NNLPKDVWK
+1019 
-1028 VGEMAKFKAMYH
+1028 
-1040 NKRYS
+1040 
-1045 LYSVMRLCEDSEL
+1045 
-1058 PIEVF
+1058 
-1063 DYEQVVSIEPCGK
+1063 
-1076 KEAYT
+1076 
-1081 LAVDDPLHRYI
+1081 
-1092 AEGFIHHNCGADAKN
+1092 CGADAKN

-1222 MFKKSVLL
+1222 MFKKSMLL
-1230 KPELSEERIK
+1230 KPELSEERIN
-1240 ELEETYEDVR
+1240 ELEEIYEGVR

-1379 GICELKP
+1379 GICEMKP

-1403 RTGVEKVIKVLPDN
+1403 RTGVEKVIKVFPDN
-1417 GGQAIYCTENHPFV
+1417 CGQAIYCTENHPFV
-1431 INGEKVKAR
+1431 INGEKVKAK

-1448 TDAHDYSSDMNVF
+1448 VPFHAYVKESVERNKVIECLSCLKQCKTIKDASHYVLEHDLKPVIEDALETYTRAEVSVWCGILVSSFGHFMNAIGIQPSGKAFRYRQSRFYNNVF
-1461 DGDSTPTSAYL
+1461 AGESTPTSAYL
-1472 LGFVL
+1472 FGFILGD
-1477 CSGNVLRYVKDEN
+1477 GNICRRRGDYLTLNISSKDEA
-1490 TSLLL
+1490 
-1495 VVWSEDEQHLRSIG
+1495 HLRQICNIFG
-1509 KILGGSYEVRHKVTE
+1509 EDFNIRHNEKKGC
-1524 QSEWW
+1524 EWW
-1529 VLHLSR
+1529 TLDIPSR
-1535 NDVCERL
+1535 DICNRL
-1542 ISLGIPCGLTTS
+1542 LELGISERKSTEPS
-1554 SGRVNFE
+1554 NVSFE
-1561 WLSENFRHFV
+1561 WLGDNFRHFI
-1571 RGMFDAIGSVKTDE
+1571 RGLFDADGYVRITSVLDVS
-1585 EFTLEL
+1585 FV
-1591 AGDSS
+1591 GHDS
-1596 YMIDVQKRLDGQWK
+1596 YITEVKKHIEGQWSYK
-1610 YIQKSRTYLMLQGT
+1610 YTPSLSHLSLLGT
-1624 VEQRKFIYEYL
+1624 VEQRKFIYAYL

-1644 RKRDIIESWYQDK
+1644 RKRDIIENWYQDK
-1657 FGDLVFPVW
+1657 FGDLTFPVW

-1678 VQCTNVH
+1678 VQCANVH

-1746 DNTDSVKFTRAD
+1746 DKTDSVKFTRAD

-1843 TKHEIKDDR
+1843 TKHEIEDDR
-1852 LHITLGRPCLSMPY
+1852 LHITLGHPCLSMPY
-1866 SVLSMVEGSNIRTT
+1866 FVLSMVDGSNIRTT
-1880 SLTLTKEATHLLS
+1880 SLTLTKEATHRLS
-1893 VNGFLSSSET
+1893 VNGFLRSSEN
-1903 LLSHVVEMFSQD
+1903 LLSHVVDNFSQY
-1915 SETVKKDFMQ
+1915 SGTVKKDFMQ

-1945 VNGDN
+1945 GNGDN

-1973 GISCHCVYGIHKKKY
+1973 GISCQCVYGIHKKKY
-1988 VLYVKTLKDN
+1988 VLHVKTLRDN

-2005 SVKKQNVADK
+2005 SVKKQNVAGK

-2080 RDLVSDETR
+2080 RDLVSVETR

-2108 TPEGWSHVTHWISN
+2108 TPEGWSPVTHWISN

-2143 HLVGKYDPDASDDLL
+2143 HLVGKYDHDASDDLS
-2158 KKYRLARADSLS
+2158 KKYRLVRADSLS
-2170 VGDRVLWDYCPMR
+2170 VGHYVLWDYCPMR

-2223 GSGAQGFNNSFPDM
+2223 GSGAKGFNNSFPDM

-2368 TTNHRMWISKN
+2368 TTNHRMWVSKN

-2476 GDLITDTKRLQAG
+2476 GDLITETKRLQAG

-2516 HVPSWIYDA
+2516 HVPVWVYDS

-2540 KMIEHPN
+2540 KMMEHKN

-2577 ANKDA
+2577 ANKDS
-2582 NGKNAFTMHIQRMNL
+2582 NGKNAFTVHIQRMNI

-2773 AEMELH
+2773 SEMELH

>member
-1 MADDKVGLHKGYE
+1 MKLVKISNG
-14 HWVSP
+14 
-19 APLNEDWDKDL
+19 
-30 EFVLI
+30 
-35 RTLDDLR
+35 
-42 VHDVEHKF
+42 
-50 VAWDTETS
+50 
-58 GLNPEM
+58 
-64 DWIVG
+64 
-69 FSFSFDGKTGYYVP
+69 GKAHV
-83 VKHDDIALGKE
+83 
-94 ALDIFY
+94 
-100 SILKKA
+100 
-106 GTQLLY
+106 
-112 NCRFDQRFMEYAG
+112 
-125 YNLEGLPYYD
+125 YNLTVENKHSYV
-135 AMNAIWLADTNMV
+135 LANGCIV
-148 LPSLKASERHYLGWT
+148 HNCEKHYMGWT

-175 TFQHVPAEDAYKYAC
+175 TFQHVPAEDAYKYACLVGETEVCMSDKILKKIADIQVGDVVQTMHGNKQVTAVYDNGTRSVCKLAFMDGTVIYATKDHKFLVWINSIQRDWMTVEQIMSSSRQSYIRLVTLNDDGSLDSLCIDLYASTLDAEERHVYDIQVKDVHNFRLANGIISHNC

-241 LRPQVDETIGRTK
+241 LRPQVDETIERTK

-433 PLDKV
+433 PLNKV

-634 HIMVCEPYALSNL
+634 HIRVCEPYALSNL

-658 AWFKSISIPESFRL
+658 AWFKSISIQESFRL

-712 RLSCLSRDALV
+712 RLS
-723 HTRQGLVPIVD
+723 
-734 ITEEHDIEVS
+734 
-744 PNKFA
+744 
-749 KAKLVHTGEQDFVK
+749 
-763 IVMLSGKEIEC
+763 
-774 TTDHRFLCPSDEGFV
+774 
-789 WRYARDLKVSDML
+789 
-802 CRTPVTFTGCDIN
+802 
-815 FEMFVYGFF
+815 
-824 LVDGSYYS
+824 
-832 KESKNKYSL
+832 
-841 RMFFCEKDHDAMMYI
+841 
-856 HDGLVVRG
+856 
-864 IPHSMRPCKDSLWV
+864 
-878 IEFAKEGSR
+878 
-887 RLSEMFPVENV
+887 
-898 KQSERRVDFSYIH
+898 
-911 SKVDAFSVLAGVYQA
+911 
-926 EGEKYIRPYDGKMN
+926 
-940 SSLNVTSYALV
+940 
-951 QSLQRL
+951 
-957 ADYVGIR
+957 
-964 TKIHAIKIDQVKH
+964 
-977 PTHNK
+977 
-982 QWRLQFCV
+982 
-990 KSFRKYL
+990 
-997 DNSISFRINTKK
+997 
-1009 DVPKFLTDSL
+1009 
-1019 NNLPKDVWK
+1019 
-1028 VGEMAKFKAMYH
+1028 
-1040 NKRYS
+1040 
-1045 LYSVMRLCEDSEL
+1045 
-1058 PIEVF
+1058 
-1063 DYEQVVSIEPCGK
+1063 
-1076 KEAYT
+1076 
-1081 LAVDDPLHRYI
+1081 
-1092 AEGFIHHNCGADAKN
+1092 CGADAKN

-1162 TIWTYFGKITASLEH
+1162 TICTYFGKITASLEH
-1177 KFYTLNLLTFE
+1177 KFYTLNLFTFE

-1240 ELEETYEDVR
+1240 ELEEIYEDVR

-1379 GICELKP
+1379 GICEMKP

-1403 RTGVEKVIKVLPDN
+1403 RTGVEKVIKVFPDN

-1431 INGEKVKAR
+1431 INGEKVKAK
-1440 DIKGKVPS
+1440 DIKGKAPSVPFPS
-1448 TDAHDYSSDMNVF
+1448 YVKESVERNKVIECLSCLKQCKTIKEASHYVLDHDLKPVIVNALETYTRAEVSVWCGILVSSFGHFMNALGIQPSGKAFRYMQSMFYNNVF
-1461 DGDSTPTSAYL
+1461 AGESTPTSAYL
-1472 LGFVL
+1472 FGFILGD
-1477 CSGNVLRYVKDEN
+1477 GNISRRRGDYLTLNISSKDEA
-1490 TSLLL
+1490 
-1495 VVWSEDEQHLRSIG
+1495 HLRQICNIFG
-1509 KILGGSYEVRHKVTE
+1509 EDLNIRHNEKKGC
-1524 QSEWW
+1524 EWW
-1529 VLHLSR
+1529 CLNIPSR
-1535 NDVCERL
+1535 DICNRL
-1542 ISLGIPCGLTTS
+1542 LELGISERKSTEPS
-1554 SGRVNFE
+1554 HVNFE
-1561 WLSENFRHFV
+1561 WLGDNFRHFIRGLFDSDGYV
-1571 RGMFDAIGSVKTDE
+1571 RIASVLDVS
-1585 EFTLEL
+1585 FV
-1591 AGDSS
+1591 GHDSYITEIKKRIEGLWS
-1596 YMIDVQKRLDGQWK
+1596 YK
-1610 YIQKSRTYLMLQGT
+1610 YTPSLSHLSLLGT
-1624 VEQRKFIYEYL
+1624 VEQRKFIYAYL

-1644 RKRDIIESWYQDK
+1644 RKRDIIESWYHDK

-1746 DNTDSVKFTRAD
+1746 DKTDSVKFTRAD

-1816 MGNPIDFGYVMKSIL
+1816 MGNPIDFCHVMKSIL

-1893 VNGFLSSSET
+1893 VNGFLRSSEN
-1903 LLSHVVEMFSQD
+1903 LLSHVVDNFSQD
-1915 SETVKKDFMQ
+1915 SGTEKKDFMQ

-1988 VLYVKTLKDN
+1988 VLHVKTLKDN
-1998 AIGMSYH
+1998 AIGMTYH
-2005 SVKKQNVADK
+2005 SVKNQNVADK

-2072 AEGHTIAI
+2072 AEGHMIAI

-2098 ELPEPKTRIS
+2098 ELPEPNTRIS
-2108 TPEGWSHVTHWISN
+2108 TPEGWSPVTHWISN

-2143 HLVGKYDPDASDDLL
+2143 HLVGKYDPDASDDLS
-2158 KKYRLARADSLS
+2158 KKYRLVRADSLS

-2183 ITDIQKGSSDVYDI
+2183 ITDIQKCSSDVYDI

-2282 VRWFLQS
+2282 VRCFLQS

-2335 EKKVIRYTNAG
+2335 EKKVILYTNAG

-2368 TTNHRMWISKN
+2368 TTNHRMWVSKN

-2516 HVPSWIYDA
+2516 YVPSWIYDS

>member
-148 LPSLKASERHYLGWT
+148 LPSLKGSERHYMGWT

-175 TFQHVPAEDAYKYAC
+175 TFQHVPAEDAYKYACLVGETEVCMSDKILKKIADIQVGDVVQTMQGNKQVTAVYDNGTRSVCKLAFMDGTVIYATKDHKFLVWINSMQRDWMTVEQIMSSSRQHYIRLVTLNDDGSLDSLRIDLYASTLDAEERRVYDIQVKDVHNFRLANGIISHNC

-241 LRPQVDETIGRTK
+241 LRPQVDETIERTK

-291 GAMKADL
+291 GSMKADL

-348 KFPVRFSYKVQSVPC
+348 KFPVRFSYKVQSVP
-363 LTDRNTVL
+363 
-371 VKDRGLCS
+371 
-379 IGDVKADD
+379 
-387 LIWTAWGYK
+387 
-396 RVLWNNSHIVDGV
+396 
-409 YRVCLENG
+409 
-417 MYIEGTGHHP
+417 
-427 VLVRTS
+427 
-433 PLDKV
+433 
-438 DPRGMTTNDVEWA
+438 
-451 GIADLKVGEPVI
+451 
-463 TNHTSSAL
+463 
-471 LCEDKNRCSLA
+471 
-482 RVLGY
+482 
-487 FFGNGYITDSNSMC
+487 
-501 LFFDDIQMSVF
+501 
-512 YRDLLYF
+512 
-519 VFGGMNVSYKD
+519 
-530 IDIHHVEYYVSKK
+530 
-543 NVQKAAH
+543 
-550 EGSCVKDI
+550 
-558 ALGMARSPETFR
+558 
-570 HFLVGYLDSLQ
+570 
-581 CENHGTGV
+581 
-589 KGDMSCHVAG
+589 
-599 NEVTLNIPKHDGD
+599 
-612 IVVPILWAC
+612 
-621 AIPCDVSVTDKTL
+621 
-634 HIMVCEPYALSNL
+634 
-647 LSLWDSYDAGL
+647 
-658 AWFKSISIPESFRL
+658 
-672 YSESCVKSVEYIEE
+672 
-686 PLVVYDIEVEDVH
+686 
-699 EYVANGIVTHNTG
+699 TG
-712 RLSCLSRDALV
+712 RLS
-723 HTRQGLVPIVD
+723 
-734 ITEEHDIEVS
+734 
-744 PNKFA
+744 
-749 KAKLVHTGEQDFVK
+749 
-763 IVMLSGKEIEC
+763 
-774 TTDHRFLCPSDEGFV
+774 
-789 WRYARDLKVSDML
+789 
-802 CRTPVTFTGCDIN
+802 
-815 FEMFVYGFF
+815 
-824 LVDGSYYS
+824 
-832 KESKNKYSL
+832 
-841 RMFFCEKDHDAMMYI
+841 
-856 HDGLVVRG
+856 
-864 IPHSMRPCKDSLWV
+864 
-878 IEFAKEGSR
+878 
-887 RLSEMFPVENV
+887 
-898 KQSERRVDFSYIH
+898 
-911 SKVDAFSVLAGVYQA
+911 
-926 EGEKYIRPYDGKMN
+926 
-940 SSLNVTSYALV
+940 
-951 QSLQRL
+951 
-957 ADYVGIR
+957 
-964 TKIHAIKIDQVKH
+964 
-977 PTHNK
+977 
-982 QWRLQFCV
+982 
-990 KSFRKYL
+990 
-997 DNSISFRINTKK
+997 
-1009 DVPKFLTDSL
+1009 
-1019 NNLPKDVWK
+1019 
-1028 VGEMAKFKAMYH
+1028 
-1040 NKRYS
+1040 
-1045 LYSVMRLCEDSEL
+1045 
-1058 PIEVF
+1058 
-1063 DYEQVVSIEPCGK
+1063 
-1076 KEAYT
+1076 
-1081 LAVDDPLHRYI
+1081 
-1092 AEGFIHHNCGADAKN
+1092 CGADAKN

-1222 MFKKSVLL
+1222 MFKKSMLL

-1379 GICELKP
+1379 GICEMKP

-1403 RTGVEKVIKVLPDN
+1403 RTGVEKVIKVFPDN

-1431 INGEKVKAR
+1431 INGEKVKAK

-1448 TDAHDYSSDMNVF
+1448 VPFHAYVKESVERNKVMECLSCLKQCKTIKDASHYVLEHDLKPVIVDALETYTRAEVSVWCGILVSSFGHFMNALGIQPSGKAFRYMQSRFYNNVF
-1461 DGDSTPTSAYL
+1461 AGESTPTSAYL
-1472 LGFVL
+1472 FGFILGD
-1477 CSGNVLRYVKDEN
+1477 GNISRRRGDYLTLNISSKDEA
-1490 TSLLL
+1490 
-1495 VVWSEDEQHLRSIG
+1495 HLRQICNIFG
-1509 KILGGSYEVRHKVTE
+1509 EDLNIRHNEKKGC
-1524 QSEWW
+1524 EWW
-1529 VLHLSR
+1529 TLDIPSR
-1535 NDVCERL
+1535 DICNRL
-1542 ISLGIPCGLTTS
+1542 LELGISERKSTEPS
-1554 SGRVNFE
+1554 HVNFE
-1561 WLSENFRHFV
+1561 WLGDNFRHFIRGVFDSDGYV
-1571 RGMFDAIGSVKTDE
+1571 RITSVLDVS
-1585 EFTLEL
+1585 FV
-1591 AGDSS
+1591 GHDSYITEIKKRIEGKWS
-1596 YMIDVQKRLDGQWK
+1596 YK
-1610 YIQKSRTYLMLQGT
+1610 YTPSLSHLSLLGT
-1624 VEQRKFIYEYL
+1624 VEQRKFIYAYL

-1666 NCTVDTTEHQLY
+1666 NCTVDTTEHLY
-1678 VQCTNVH
+1678 LSNSVPTSN
-1685 QCAEELRIVANL
+1685 CAEELRIVANL
-1697 CHEDTWINAFNSGA
+1697 CHEDTWIHAFNSGA

-1746 DNTDSVKFTRAD
+1746 DKTDSVKFTRAD
-1758 KRCTNDATEVYSRED
+1758 KRCTNDATEVYSREG

-1785 KCANEESYG
+1785 RCANEESYG

-1807 RQRFTMKVS
+1807 RQKFAMKVS

-1843 TKHEIKDDR
+1843 SKHEIKDDR
-1852 LHITLGRPCLSMPY
+1852 IHITLCHPCLSMPY
-1866 SVLSMVEGSNIRTT
+1866 FVLSMVDGSNIRTT
-1880 SLTLTKEATHLLS
+1880 SLTLTKEATHRLS
-1893 VNGFLSSSET
+1893 VNGFLRSSET

-1915 SETVKKDFMQ
+1915 NGTVKKDFTQ

-1938 EDSEIYI
+1938 EDSELHIG
-1945 VNGDN
+1945 NGDG

-1973 GISCHCVYGIHKKKY
+1973 GISCHCVYGKVKKKY
-1988 VLYVKTLKDN
+1988 VLHVKTLRDN

-2005 SVKKQNVADK
+2005 SVKKQNVAGK

-2072 AEGHTIAI
+2072 ADGHTIAI
-2080 RDLVSDETR
+2080 RDLVSVETR

-2108 TPEGWSHVTHWISN
+2108 TPDGWSPVTHWISN

-2134 QLTLEVTPD
+2134 KLTLEVTPD
-2143 HLVGKYDPDASDDLL
+2143 HLVGKYDPDVSDDLS
-2158 KKYRLARADSLS
+2158 KKYRLVRADSLS
-2170 VGDRVLWDYCPMR
+2170 VGHYVLWDYCPMR

-2368 TTNHRMWISKN
+2368 TTNHRMWVSKN

-2436 VCIRRGVITYE
+2436 VCIRRGVITYG
-2447 NGGGSRDGVLTVTCD
+2447 NGGGSRDGVLTVACD
-2462 ASQIPVR
+2462 VSQTPVM
-2469 DRLKNTF
+2469 DRLKRTF
-2476 GDLITDTKRLQAG
+2476 GTLLKETKRLQAG

-2516 HVPSWIYDA
+2516 HVPAWISDA

-2547 DRFTFRTHN
+2547 ELFTFRTHDK
-2556 QKLADDIQR
+2556 KLADDIQR

-2577 ANKDA
+2577 SNKDA
-2582 NGKNAFTMHIQRMNL
+2582 NGKNAFTMHIQRMTL
-2597 MIIGNRKRDE
+2597 RIIGNYKRDE

-2753 KKKEEPKLVVAVPD
+2753 KKKEEPKLVAAVPD
-2767 ETNQDE
+2767 ETKQDE

>member
-148 LPSLKASERHYLGWT
+148 LPSLKGSERHYMGWT

-175 TFQHVPAEDAYKYAC
+175 TFQHVPAEDAYKYACLDENTLLLTDHGEKRIFDIVVGNFVDTSEGFKEVVATYDNGDRETLEVSFGNDKLVCTSDHRIAVDTVVGPAYIRADELLPCSHAFHGNGSIRELTSTRSVSSKVFQDFSLMFYLLGLAWSDGWMNHEKNALSFHFSINDQEFFEVLAKTFGNASVRTRKDLSKTPSGNFCRACDLTLTSIHIKEFFIRHGYVCNKSDRVYKDIPDQYFSDFLRGLYDGDGSSNHHTMSFMCHTPIKEQLIDDIQRLYGVCPTKSYYRNNVWSLSYGHSSSFVLWQVMYSTGSLFIRRKRDKAICGKSRFVRVKDVLGVERVFNSISEAARFYCVASSSLSHVATGSRSTHKGLVATYETDLFSLLNTPSPSCEVCSAGVRRVYDIQVKDVHNFRLANGIISHNC

-241 LRPQVDETIGRTK
+241 LRPQVDETIERTK

-348 KFPVRFSYKVQSVPC
+348 KFPVRFSYKVQSVP
-363 LTDRNTVL
+363 
-371 VKDRGLCS
+371 
-379 IGDVKADD
+379 
-387 LIWTAWGYK
+387 
-396 RVLWNNSHIVDGV
+396 
-409 YRVCLENG
+409 
-417 MYIEGTGHHP
+417 
-427 VLVRTS
+427 
-433 PLDKV
+433 
-438 DPRGMTTNDVEWA
+438 
-451 GIADLKVGEPVI
+451 
-463 TNHTSSAL
+463 
-471 LCEDKNRCSLA
+471 
-482 RVLGY
+482 
-487 FFGNGYITDSNSMC
+487 
-501 LFFDDIQMSVF
+501 
-512 YRDLLYF
+512 
-519 VFGGMNVSYKD
+519 
-530 IDIHHVEYYVSKK
+530 
-543 NVQKAAH
+543 
-550 EGSCVKDI
+550 
-558 ALGMARSPETFR
+558 
-570 HFLVGYLDSLQ
+570 
-581 CENHGTGV
+581 
-589 KGDMSCHVAG
+589 
-599 NEVTLNIPKHDGD
+599 
-612 IVVPILWAC
+612 
-621 AIPCDVSVTDKTL
+621 
-634 HIMVCEPYALSNL
+634 
-647 LSLWDSYDAGL
+647 
-658 AWFKSISIPESFRL
+658 
-672 YSESCVKSVEYIEE
+672 
-686 PLVVYDIEVEDVH
+686 
-699 EYVANGIVTHNTG
+699 TG
-712 RLSCLSRDALV
+712 RLS
-723 HTRQGLVPIVD
+723 
-734 ITEEHDIEVS
+734 
-744 PNKFA
+744 
-749 KAKLVHTGEQDFVK
+749 
-763 IVMLSGKEIEC
+763 
-774 TTDHRFLCPSDEGFV
+774 
-789 WRYARDLKVSDML
+789 
-802 CRTPVTFTGCDIN
+802 
-815 FEMFVYGFF
+815 
-824 LVDGSYYS
+824 
-832 KESKNKYSL
+832 
-841 RMFFCEKDHDAMMYI
+841 
-856 HDGLVVRG
+856 
-864 IPHSMRPCKDSLWV
+864 
-878 IEFAKEGSR
+878 
-887 RLSEMFPVENV
+887 
-898 KQSERRVDFSYIH
+898 
-911 SKVDAFSVLAGVYQA
+911 
-926 EGEKYIRPYDGKMN
+926 
-940 SSLNVTSYALV
+940 
-951 QSLQRL
+951 
-957 ADYVGIR
+957 
-964 TKIHAIKIDQVKH
+964 
-977 PTHNK
+977 
-982 QWRLQFCV
+982 
-990 KSFRKYL
+990 
-997 DNSISFRINTKK
+997 
-1009 DVPKFLTDSL
+1009 
-1019 NNLPKDVWK
+1019 
-1028 VGEMAKFKAMYH
+1028 
-1040 NKRYS
+1040 
-1045 LYSVMRLCEDSEL
+1045 
-1058 PIEVF
+1058 
-1063 DYEQVVSIEPCGK
+1063 
-1076 KEAYT
+1076 
-1081 LAVDDPLHRYI
+1081 
-1092 AEGFIHHNCGADAKN
+1092 CGADAKN

-1177 KFYTLNLLTFE
+1177 KFYTLNLVTFE

-1222 MFKKSVLL
+1222 MFKKSMLL

-1240 ELEETYEDVR
+1240 ELEEIYEDVR

-1361 IDMCLEGGSPVQ
+1361 IDM
-1373 TKRGYM
+1373 
-1379 GICELKP
+1379 
-1386 GDEVW
+1386 
-1391 SPQGWVPVSRVM
+1391 
-1403 RTGVEKVIKVLPDN
+1403 
-1417 GGQAIYCTENHPFV
+1417 A
-1431 INGEKVKAR
+1431 
-1440 DIKGKVPS
+1440 
-1448 TDAHDYSSDMNVF
+1448 
-1461 DGDSTPTSAYL
+1461 
-1472 LGFVL
+1472 
-1477 CSGNVLRYVKDEN
+1477 
-1490 TSLLL
+1490 
-1495 VVWSEDEQHLRSIG
+1495 
-1509 KILGGSYEVRHKVTE
+1509 
-1524 QSEWW
+1524 
-1529 VLHLSR
+1529 
-1535 NDVCERL
+1535 
-1542 ISLGIPCGLTTS
+1542 
-1554 SGRVNFE
+1554 
-1561 WLSENFRHFV
+1561 
-1571 RGMFDAIGSVKTDE
+1571 
-1585 EFTLEL
+1585 
-1591 AGDSS
+1591 
-1596 YMIDVQKRLDGQWK
+1596 
-1610 YIQKSRTYLMLQGT
+1610 
-1624 VEQRKFIYEYL
+1624 
-1635 YQEATIWLQ
+1635 
-1644 RKRDIIESWYQDK
+1644 
-1657 FGDLVFPVW
+1657 
-1666 NCTVDTTEHQLY
+1666 
-1678 VQCTNVH
+1678 
-1685 QCAEELRIVANL
+1685 AEELRIVANL
-1697 CHEDTWINAFNSGA
+1697 CHEDTWIHAFNSGA

-1731 TADKITPD
+1731 TADEITPD

-1746 DNTDSVKFTRAD
+1746 DKTDSVKFTRAD
-1758 KRCTNDATEVYSRED
+1758 KRCTNDATEVYSREG

-1785 KCANEESYG
+1785 RCANEESYG

-1807 RQRFTMKVS
+1807 RQKFAMKVS

-1843 TKHEIKDDR
+1843 SKHEIKDDR
-1852 LHITLGRPCLSMPY
+1852 IHITLCHPCLSMPY
-1866 SVLSMVEGSNIRTT
+1866 SVLSMVDGSNIRTT
-1880 SLTLTKEATHLLS
+1880 SLTLTKEATHRLS
-1893 VNGFLSSSET
+1893 VNGFLRSSET
-1903 LLSHVVEMFSQD
+1903 LLSHVVEMLSQD
-1915 SETVKKDFMQ
+1915 SGTVKKDFTQ

-1938 EDSEIYI
+1938 EDSELHIG
-1945 VNGDN
+1945 NGDG

-1973 GISCHCVYGIHKKKY
+1973 GISCQCVYGIHKKKY
-1988 VLYVKTLKDN
+1988 VLHVKTLKDN

-2005 SVKKQNVADK
+2005 SVKKQNVAGK

-2072 AEGHTIAI
+2072 ADGHTIAI
-2080 RDLVSDETR
+2080 RDLVSAETR

-2108 TPEGWSHVTHWISN
+2108 TPEGWSPVTHWISN

-2143 HLVGKYDPDASDDLL
+2143 HLVGKYDPEASDDLS
-2158 KKYRLARADSLS
+2158 KKYRLVRADSLS
-2170 VGDRVLWDYCPMR
+2170 VGHYVLWDYCPMR

-2368 TTNHRMWISKN
+2368 TTNHRMWVSKN

-2404 MDDENAK
+2404 MDDENSK

-2436 VCIRRGVITYE
+2436 VCIRRGVITYKRC
-2447 NGGGSRDGVLTVTCD
+2447 GGSRDGVLTVACD
-2462 ASQIPVR
+2462 VSQTPVM
-2469 DRLKNTF
+2469 DRLKRTF
-2476 GDLITDTKRLQAG
+2476 GTLLKETKRLQAG
-2489 KYLKLIRFGVSLRD
+2489 KYLKMFRFDVSLRD

-2516 HVPSWIYDA
+2516 HVPAWISDA

-2547 DRFTFRTHN
+2547 ELFTFRTHDK
-2556 QKLADDIQR
+2556 KLADDIQR

-2577 ANKDA
+2577 SNKDA

-2597 MIIGNRKRDE
+2597 RIIGNYKRDE

-2753 KKKEEPKLVVAVPD
+2753 KKKEEPKLVAAVPD
-2767 ETNQDE
+2767 ETKQDE

>member
-1 MADDKVGLHKGYE
+1 MKLVKISNG
-14 HWVSP
+14 
-19 APLNEDWDKDL
+19 
-30 EFVLI
+30 
-35 RTLDDLR
+35 
-42 VHDVEHKF
+42 
-50 VAWDTETS
+50 
-58 GLNPEM
+58 
-64 DWIVG
+64 
-69 FSFSFDGKTGYYVP
+69 GKAHV
-83 VKHDDIALGKE
+83 
-94 ALDIFY
+94 
-100 SILKKA
+100 
-106 GTQLLY
+106 
-112 NCRFDQRFMEYAG
+112 
-125 YNLEGLPYYD
+125 YNLTVENKHSYV
-135 AMNAIWLADTNMV
+135 LANGCIV
-148 LPSLKASERHYLGWT
+148 HNCEKHYMGWT

-241 LRPQVDETIGRTK
+241 LRPQVDETIERTK

-305 TKHSATVA
+305 TKHSATVS

-363 LTDRNTVL
+363 LTENNVVL
-371 VKDRGLCS
+371 LKNKGIVS
-379 IGDVKADD
+379 IKDVKENDE
-387 LIWTAWGYK
+387 IWTQYGFK
-396 RVLWNNSHIVDGV
+396 KVLWNNSHEVDSV
-409 YRVCLENG
+409 YRLTLKNG
-417 MYIEGTGHHP
+417 SFIEGTAHHP
-427 VLVRTS
+427 ILLNHGSSKKPKLQWCAIRDVHENEHIVVNHHSVEDWETDVCDPEFARLLGCLDGDGCVCLKDRIKISYFSEESVEMMDYYASLMKRYFGLDAHTEKGKDRCITQCYFSTCVAEKLRSLGVRGDGVPQIVKNASPKVWLYYLAGLFDTDGNVSCAKAEKRKTVLSDFSVRVTCDGCVREYPSLKIACEKEGASEGTVGFILRGDSRYNNPDSKGRLWERIPLFGYKFYTPQVGVKLIKRQTVLDVFNMLSYFGIPSTFREVPSTQQTHHTQYYCRVRTQQGLVLFKS
-433 PLDKV
+433 LI
-438 DPRGMTTNDVEWA
+438 G
-451 GIADLKVGEPVI
+451 DL
-463 TNHTSSAL
+463 
-471 LCEDKNRCSLA
+471 
-482 RVLGY
+482 
-487 FFGNGYITDSNSMC
+487 M
-501 LFFDDIQMSVF
+501 
-512 YRDLLYF
+512 
-519 VFGGMNVSYKD
+519 
-530 IDIHHVEYYVSKK
+530 VSKK
-543 NVQKAAH
+543 RVWFDQYPL
-550 EGSCVKDI
+550 D
-558 ALGMARSPETFR
+558 TF
-570 HFLVGYLDSLQ
+570 
-581 CENHGTGV
+581 
-589 KGDMSCHVAG
+589 
-599 NEVTLNIPKHDGD
+599 
-612 IVVPILWAC
+612 
-621 AIPCDVSVTDKTL
+621 
-634 HIMVCEPYALSNL
+634 
-647 LSLWDSYDAGL
+647 
-658 AWFKSISIPESFRL
+658 
-672 YSESCVKSVEYIEE
+672 VEYADTRPVSCELIERKTT
-686 PLVVYDIEVEDVH
+686 VYDIEVEDVH

-712 RLSCLSRDALV
+712 RLS
-723 HTRQGLVPIVD
+723 
-734 ITEEHDIEVS
+734 
-744 PNKFA
+744 
-749 KAKLVHTGEQDFVK
+749 
-763 IVMLSGKEIEC
+763 
-774 TTDHRFLCPSDEGFV
+774 
-789 WRYARDLKVSDML
+789 
-802 CRTPVTFTGCDIN
+802 
-815 FEMFVYGFF
+815 
-824 LVDGSYYS
+824 
-832 KESKNKYSL
+832 
-841 RMFFCEKDHDAMMYI
+841 
-856 HDGLVVRG
+856 
-864 IPHSMRPCKDSLWV
+864 
-878 IEFAKEGSR
+878 
-887 RLSEMFPVENV
+887 
-898 KQSERRVDFSYIH
+898 
-911 SKVDAFSVLAGVYQA
+911 
-926 EGEKYIRPYDGKMN
+926 
-940 SSLNVTSYALV
+940 
-951 QSLQRL
+951 
-957 ADYVGIR
+957 
-964 TKIHAIKIDQVKH
+964 
-977 PTHNK
+977 
-982 QWRLQFCV
+982 
-990 KSFRKYL
+990 
-997 DNSISFRINTKK
+997 
-1009 DVPKFLTDSL
+1009 
-1019 NNLPKDVWK
+1019 
-1028 VGEMAKFKAMYH
+1028 
-1040 NKRYS
+1040 
-1045 LYSVMRLCEDSEL
+1045 
-1058 PIEVF
+1058 
-1063 DYEQVVSIEPCGK
+1063 
-1076 KEAYT
+1076 
-1081 LAVDDPLHRYI
+1081 
-1092 AEGFIHHNCGADAKN
+1092 CGADAKN

-1222 MFKKSVLL
+1222 MFKKSMLL

-1265 IPPEVTV
+1265 LPPEVTV

-1379 GICELKP
+1379 GICEMKP

-1403 RTGVEKVIKVLPDN
+1403 RTGVEKVIKVFPDN

-1431 INGEKVKAR
+1431 INGEKVKAK

-1448 TDAHDYSSDMNVF
+1448 VPFPAYVKESVERNKVIECLSCLKQCKTIKEASHYVLEHDLKPVIVNALETYTRAEVSVWCGILVSSFGHFMNALGIQPSGKAFRYMQSRFYNNVF
-1461 DGDSTPTSAYL
+1461 AGESTPTSAYL
-1472 LGFVL
+1472 FGFILGD
-1477 CSGNVLRYVKDEN
+1477 GNISRRRGDYLTLNISSKDEA
-1490 TSLLL
+1490 
-1495 VVWSEDEQHLRSIG
+1495 HLRQICNIFG
-1509 KILGGSYEVRHKVTE
+1509 EDLNIRHNEKKGC
-1524 QSEWW
+1524 EWW
-1529 VLHLSR
+1529 TLDIPSR
-1535 NDVCERL
+1535 DICNRL
-1542 ISLGIPCGLTTS
+1542 LELGISERKSTEPS
-1554 SGRVNFE
+1554 NVSFE
-1561 WLSENFRHFV
+1561 WLGDNFRHFIRGLFDSDGYV
-1571 RGMFDAIGSVKTDE
+1571 RITTVLDVSFVGH
-1585 EFTLEL
+1585 
-1591 AGDSS
+1591 DS
-1596 YMIDVQKRLDGQWK
+1596 YITEIKKRIEGQWGYK
-1610 YIQKSRTYLMLQGT
+1610 YTPSLSHLSLHGT
-1624 VEQRKFIYEYL
+1624 VEQRKFIYAYL

-1657 FGDLVFPVW
+1657 FGDLTFPVW
-1666 NCTVDTTEHQLY
+1666 NCTVDTTEHLY
-1678 VQCTNVH
+1678 LADSVPTSN
-1685 QCAEELRIVANL
+1685 CAEELRIVANL

-1746 DNTDSVKFTRAD
+1746 DKTDSVKFTRAD

-1831 DPIFFMSGFVIA
+1831 DPIFFMSGFVLA

-1866 SVLSMVEGSNIRTT
+1866 SVLSMVEGSNLRTT

-1893 VNGFLSSSET
+1893 VNGFLRSSEN
-1903 LLSHVVEMFSQD
+1903 LLSHVVDNFSQD
-1915 SETVKKDFMQ
+1915 SGTVKKDFMQ

-1938 EDSEIYI
+1938 EDSELYI

-1973 GISCHCVYGIHKKKY
+1973 GISCQCVYGIHKKKY
-1988 VLYVKTLKDN
+1988 VLHVKTLKDN

-2005 SVKKQNVADK
+2005 SVKKQNVAGK

-2108 TPEGWSHVTHWISN
+2108 TPEGWSPVTHWISN

-2158 KKYRLARADSLS
+2158 KKYRLVRADSLS

-2368 TTNHRMWISKN
+2368 TTNHRMWVSKN

-2436 VCIRRGVITYE
+2436 VCIRRGVITYD

-2516 HVPSWIYDA
+2516 HVPAWIYDA

-2577 ANKDA
+2577 SNKDA

-2620 MEYSCFEVPSHI
+2620 LEYSCFEVPSHI